1 MRKWRIKSRKILATL
16 LAAVMLLVMI
26 PTTLVDTA
34 AADMTYVEQDG
45 WFYFWDEQGLK
56 DILTANADSEWIPMR
71 FAASQSELDDSTG
84 TMTLNSSVTIPA
96 KAYVHMRDGQLK
108 VTALRKL
115 TVQGTLVTRVDRAVT
130 GSVSVEGDGVYCK
143 YSDVTDGVSLV
154 SELKKLGNMAA
165 AGDVAKNLE
174 VSVMADV
181 TVNGDLTVP
190 AGVYMYLD
198 EGKTLQVSGALTVEK
213 DAAVGDYGVLKAVS
227 VNIEQGGSMSYGEGA
242 ELDYGS
248 QLTVNGEFY
257 GFGTVRGT
265 GSQPSI
271 VIGGTAEIDNYG
283 AGSISADVWSVNA
296 AATINNYGVLVVPLA
311 QRASLVSGT
320 NISYNAKDGD
330 NGTGSVQ
337 CTVRLTDTEAGKA
350 GVLQNAI
357 NTFDTITDKKDYE
370 LFAVSVS
377 NAAKGQP
384 MQLTLNE
391 DLTVDGAVDC
401 LFLTQ
406 NDWPEDETGFAPH
419 VTIGEGAALTVAAG
433 RTLSANVP
441 VTVNGTLDI
450 RSEGSFTFGTPGIVV
465 LQDGMTVN
473 GTVLTAGLL
482 EVSGDVIVA
491 EGGVLHQTMGGVRIE
506 GSLTVNG
513 TMTVDMVDFQIKGS
527 YTKGAN
533 ATVTIGE
540 NANFSYQAKTTFNK
554 DAILAA
560 FAQEDVSTVTVEVNE
575 DVTLTE
581 NLTIPK
587 GKTLVIDGYGTL
599 TIAPGVT
606 LALEEYI
613 RGENEAPPTGTM
625 GGRIECSAPLV
636 IKGMLDVR
644 AEACLNPETVTVENG
659 GKLIVQANGEYNS
672 WYGSF
677 TVKAGGHV
685 TNNGWI
691 SFGEDSVIAV
701 EGDWAAAW
709 TQGEGAEANKNVA
722 ARLEQGDNADQKIQ
736 KALADIN
743 ASTLP
748 DFFSYTVPVYR
759 EDSGERIELTQDLTI
774 PAGVEL
780 AFSSEGA
787 TTYIA
792 EGAALTVQGILYS
805 NDPFTV
811 DGKLTVSANGWATVW
826 NDLLVGGTLTIDE
839 DGRMYCQY
847 LTDENEQGKAGTI
860 VNNGSLAA
868 EQFDLKHNEVDI
880 GGGGDDGSKVVRSLE
895 ALKSALAEGGQI
907 NYRGTELTIS
917 EDLTIPENVNL
928 TINVTTFTVN
938 EGVTLT
944 NKGNVWLY
952 GDAYLYG
959 KLDVSNEG
967 GYFGGYGLVKAGGE
981 DNLVGDEYGNRQFN
995 WTARISKEGASET
1008 LTQEELTAAGASVL
1022 ADGIEIDLGSQT
1034 TLTLAGGLEIRD
1046 KNVSIGGANAAKVV
1060 VNGTLSVWN
1069 YLNLDAPMTVNGTV
1083 NVYDSVYASRDIT
1096 VSTGGKLHV
1105 RNYYNESEHRQWTGS
1120 VQFGNNAWIALPEG
1134 AAWDDYVTVDDGC
1147 RLGVNRTV
1155 NADNLE
1161 SFLQSCNDGRDYIV
1175 TLHMNRHEGESV
1187 PLYIATGTTL
1197 TIPENVELTIYD
1209 LTGNGYD
1216 TIIIGAADDSGNK
1229 GEIIVNGSLRI
1240 SMPAQ
1245 VDGTLAIN
1253 GEMRAVS
1260 GDTTTVNGAM
1270 TVNEGGT
1277 VQFSRLAGT
1286 GTITNN
1292 GTLTA
1297 NEKAVGTV
1305 IGGSGNTTIDNTRLE
1320 ASNMA
1325 ELKAALSSLSGST
1338 ERQTIFL
1345 CRSAMDDAAPGFVI
1359 DEDIT
1364 VPSSVELRMDEMR
1377 SSNFRGLTV
1386 AENAKLTVAGAVYS
1400 WAEDGVT
1407 VNGTLETLYGGQ
1419 DENGNW
1425 IPDGRIA
1432 AYSVTVASTGNLV
1445 NGGST
1450 NVYDRDEQTGGT
1462 LAVEGKMENSG
1473 NLNCRDLQY
1482 SGTTLT
1488 NKGDIRVRQQLKIAE
1503 GSVIENTGWITYGD
1517 CDALDKINN
1526 SENATIRWEKTVNTV
1541 EELRTLLTR
1550 TENGTAT
1557 LELREDCTLNED
1569 LVIPGH
1575 IQLQISGENGTPH
1588 TLTVPENVTLFVGGQ
1603 LTAQNS
1609 ATIVVNGTLVTSGF
1623 AQVYGALTINESGVW
1638 EQKDN
1643 ADVSDDRASVTI
1655 DGLLEQSESRVQ
1667 LSSWRNGKII
1677 FGANARWNEVGTISS
1692 YKSSTAITGFD
1703 TGKYKLSTDDG
1714 INYYLKRLS
1723 SGGGSGGGET
1733 STVGDVNGDGV
1744 VDQAD
1749 LVALARFMAGI
1760 DDLEDTTRADING
1773 DGIYSAADLT
1783 ALARMLEA
1791 QQDTQTADA
1800 DENGAPV
1807 DTGAELNADAQD
1819 TVQTEDG
1826 GAPVEPA
1833 PAVDD
1838 VPETV
1843 EESVTGEVPQTEA
1856 GEQAA

>member
-96 KAYVHMRDGQLK
+96 EAYVHMRDGQLK
-108 VTALRKL
+108 VAALRKL

-154 SELKKLGNMAA
+154 SELKKLGDMAA
-165 AGDVAKNLE
+165 AGDVAKDLE

-190 AGVYMYLD
+190 AGVCMYLD
-198 EGKTLQVSGALTVEK
+198 EGKTLQVSGALTVKK
-213 DAAVGDYGVLKAVS
+213 DAVVGNYGVLKAAS

-248 QLTVNGEFY
+248 QLTVNGGFY

-271 VIGGTAEIDNYG
+271 VIGGTAEISNYG
-283 AGSISADVWSVNA
+283 AGSIFADVWSVNA
-296 AATINNYGVLVVPLA
+296 TATINNYGVLVVPLA

-330 NGTGSVQ
+330 NGTGAVQ
-337 CTVRLTDTEAGKA
+337 YAVRLTDTEAGKA

-357 NTFDTITDKKDYE
+357 NTFDTITGKKDYE

-377 NAAKGQP
+377 NAVKGQP

-391 DLTVDGAVDC
+391 NVTVDGAVDC

-433 RTLSANVP
+433 RTLSVNVP

-450 RSEGSFTFGTPGIVV
+450 RNEGGFTFGTPGIVV
-465 LQDGMTVN
+465 LQDGMTLN

-482 EVSGDVIVA
+482 EVYGDVAVA
-491 EGGVLHQTMGGVRIE
+491 EGGVLHQTMGSVRIE

-513 TMTVDMVDFQIKGS
+513 TMIVDMVDFQIKGS

-540 NANFSYQAKTTFNK
+540 NANFNYQAKTTFNRA
-554 DAILAA
+554 AILAA
-560 FAQEDVSTVTVEVNE
+560 FAQENVSTVTVDLDRDEV
-575 DVTLTE
+575 LTE
-581 NLTIPK
+581 TLTIPK
-587 GKTLVIDGYGTL
+587 EKTLVIGGYGTL
-599 TIAPGVT
+599 TIAPGAT
-606 LALEEYI
+606 LALEGYI
-613 RGENEAPPTGTM
+613 RGENESPWTGAP
-625 GGRIECSAPLV
+625 GGKLECGAPLV
-636 IKGMLDVR
+636 IRGTLDVGK
-644 AEACLNPETVTVENG
+644 ETYLNLQSTVTVENG
-659 GKLIVQANGEYNS
+659 GKLIVQENGEYYS
-672 WYGSF
+672 WNGSF

-685 TNNGWI
+685 TNNGWM
-691 SFGEDSVIAV
+691 SFGEDSVITV
-701 EGDWAAAW
+701 EDGWAAAW

-722 ARLEQGDNADQKIQ
+722 VRLEQGDNADQKIQ

-748 DFFSYTVPVYR
+748 DFFSYTLSVYR
-759 EDSGERIELTQDLTI
+759 QDDGERIELTRDVTI
-774 PAGVEL
+774 PTGVML
-780 AFSSEGA
+780 AFYNEGV
-787 TTYIA
+787 TTCIA
-792 EGAALTVQGILYS
+792 EGAALTIQGILYS
-805 NDPFTV
+805 EAPITV
-811 DGKLTVSANGWATVW
+811 DGKLTVSANGYANVQK
-826 NDLLVGGTLTIDE
+826 NLLVGGTLTIDE
-839 DGRMYCQY
+839 GGRMYCQY

-868 EQFDLKHNEVDI
+868 EQTELKHNEVDI
-880 GGGGDDGSKVVRSLE
+880 GDDSGNRVVGTFE
-895 ALKSALAEGGQI
+895 ALKSALTKGGQI
-907 NYRGTELTIS
+907 NYRGSELTIS
-917 EDLTIPENVNL
+917 EDLTIPENVDL
-928 TINVTTFTVN
+928 TINVTTFTVS

-944 NKGNVWLY
+944 NRGNVTVF
-952 GDAYLYG
+952 GDMYLYG
-959 KLDVSNEG
+959 KLDVSGETG
-967 GYFGGYGLVKAGGE
+967 GFRGYGMIME
-981 DNLVGDEYGNRQFN
+981 GDESSIIGEYGGRRFR
-995 WTARISKEGASET
+995 WTMRVTKSGET
-1008 LTQEELTAAGASVL
+1008 EILTAEELTAMFDAPLVSA
-1022 ADGIEIDLGSQT
+1022 IELRLGRQT
-1034 TLTLAGGLEIRD
+1034 TLTLNGDIAINDKQLNISGGQYS
-1046 KNVSIGGANAAKVV
+1046 NVVI
-1060 VNGTLSVWN
+1060 NGKLSVWR
-1069 YLNLDAPMTVNGTV
+1069 YMYISTTMTVNGTV
-1083 NVYDSVYASRDIT
+1083 EVYANLVMRGNMTINN
-1096 VSTGGKLHV
+1096 GGNLHV
-1105 RNYYNESEHRQWTGS
+1105 RNYLDKDTYRQWIGS
-1120 VQFGNNAWIALPEG
+1120 VEFAEGFRINLPEG
-1134 AAWDDYVTVDDGC
+1134 ATMGDYVTVDQGCTVGVRKYVAASELEGTLRNCADGQYYIIQ
-1147 RLGVNRTV
+1147 VSN
-1155 NADNLE
+1155 D
-1161 SFLQSCNDGRDYIV
+1161 QSQSEKWP
-1175 TLHMNRHEGESV
+1175 LH
-1187 PLYIATGTTL
+1187 IAAGTTV
-1197 TIPENVELTIYD
+1197 TIPENVTVQIPDYNIGGFSEFV
-1209 LTGNGYD
+1209 
-1216 TIIIGAADDSGNK
+1216 IGAADENGTK
-1229 GEIIVNGSLRI
+1229 GELVVNGRLEVDVPARVEGTLTVNGSARF
-1240 SMPAQ
+1240 
-1245 VDGTLAIN
+1245 GN
-1253 GEMRAVS
+1253 GYEVRA
-1260 GDTTTVNGAM
+1260 NGAM
-1270 TVNEGGT
+1270 LVNAGGEMVIT
-1277 VQFSRLAGT
+1277 GKLTGT

-1297 NEKAVGTV
+1297 NEKAMGTV
-1305 IGGSGNTTIDNTRLE
+1305 IGGSGKTMIGNTRLE

-1325 ELKAALSSLSGST
+1325 ELKTALSGLSGST
-1338 ERQTIFL
+1338 ERLIIYL
-1345 CRSAMDDAAPGFVI
+1345 CRSAMDDADPYFVI

-1364 VPSSVELRMDEMR
+1364 VPSGVQLRMDEMR
-1377 SSNFRGLTV
+1377 SSSFRGLTV
-1386 AENAKLTVAGAVYS
+1386 AENAKLTIAGDVYS

-1425 IPDGRIA
+1425 IPNGQIV
-1432 AYSVTVASTGNLV
+1432 AYSVTVASTGHLV
-1445 NGGST
+1445 NGGNT
-1450 NVYDRDEQTGGT
+1450 NVNDRDEQTGGT
-1462 LAVEGKMENSG
+1462 LVVEGVLENSDTV
-1473 NLNCRDLQY
+1473 NCRDLQY
-1482 SGTTLT
+1482 SGTALT

-1503 GSVIENTGWITYGD
+1503 GSAIENAGWITYGD

-1526 SENATIRWEKTVNTV
+1526 SGKATIHWEKTVNTV
-1541 EELRTLLTR
+1541 EELRALLTR

-1557 LELREDCTLNED
+1557 LKLREDCTLNE
-1569 LVIPGH
+1569 
-1575 IQLQISGENGTPH
+1575 E
-1588 TLTVPENVTLFVGGQ
+1588 LTVPENIELVFAADHGQTPTLTVSEGVTLSANGQ
-1603 LTAQNS
+1603 LNIQDS
-1609 ATIVVNGTLVTSGF
+1609 ATLVVNGTLATCNNV
-1623 AQVYGALTINESGVW
+1623 QVNGALLISESGVW
-1638 EQKDN
+1638 QQEN
-1643 ADVSDDRASVTI
+1643 WASVSNDGASITI
-1655 DGLLEQSESRVQ
+1655 NGALEQSESGVE
-1667 LSSWRNGKII
+1667 LTSWRNGKII
-1677 FGANARWNEVGTISS
+1677 FGTNAHWNEVGTISS
-1692 YKSSTAITGFD
+1692 HESSTAITGFD

-1723 SGGGSGGGET
+1723 SGGSSSGGET
-1733 STVGDVNGDGV
+1733 STIGDVNGDGV

-1773 DGIYSAADLT
+1773 DGILSAADLT

-1819 TVQTEDG
+1819 TIQTEDG

>member
-56 DILTANADSEWIPMR
+56 DILTANADSDWIPMR
-71 FAASQSELDDSTG
+71 FAASQSDLDNSTG

-96 KAYVHMRDGQLK
+96 SAYVHMRDGQLK
-108 VTALRKL
+108 VAALRKL

-130 GSVSVEGDGVYCK
+130 GSVSVEGNGVYCK
-143 YSDVTDGVSLV
+143 YSDVTDGASLV
-154 SELKKLGNMAA
+154 SELKKLGDMAA
-165 AGDVAKNLE
+165 AGDVAKDLE

-198 EGKTLQVSGALTVEK
+198 EGKTLQVSGALTVKK
-213 DAAVGDYGVLKAVS
+213 DAVVGNSGVLKAAS

-265 GSQPSI
+265 GSRPSI
-271 VIGGTAEIDNYG
+271 VIGGTAEITNYG

-311 QRASLVSGT
+311 QRANLVSGT
-320 NISYNAKDGD
+320 NISYGAKDED
-330 NGTGSVQ
+330 NGGTGSVQ
-337 CTVRLTDTEAGKA
+337 YAVRLTDTEAGKA

-377 NAAKGQP
+377 NAVKGQP

-391 DLTVDGAVDC
+391 SVTVDGAVDC

-433 RTLSANVP
+433 RTLSVNVP

-450 RSEGSFTFGTPGIVV
+450 RREGNFTFGTPGIVV

-482 EVSGDVIVA
+482 EVYGDVVVA
-491 EGGVLHQTMGGVRIE
+491 EGGVLHQTMGSVRIE

-513 TMTVDMVDFQIKGS
+513 TMIVDMVDFQIKGS

-540 NANFSYQAKTTFNK
+540 NANFSYQAKTEFNRA
-554 DAILAA
+554 AILAA
-560 FAQEDVSTVTVEVNE
+560 FAQENVSTVTVDMTE

-581 NLTIPK
+581 DLTIPK
-587 GKTLVIDGYGTL
+587 EKTLVINGYGTL
-599 TIAPGVT
+599 TIAPGAT
-606 LALEEYI
+606 LALEGTVEADWEKDIDGGQLKCGAPMVI
-613 RGENEAPPTGTM
+613 RGTFSVGNGAYANPYEAV
-625 GGRIECSAPLV
+625 S
-636 IKGMLDVR
+636 
-644 AEACLNPETVTVENG
+644 VEND
-659 GKLIVQANGEYNS
+659 GKLIMA
-672 WYGSF
+672 GSAYF
-677 TVKAGGHV
+677 GGRSFVVKAGGHV
-685 TNNGWI
+685 SNDGRI
-691 SFGEDSVIAV
+691 SFGVDSVITV
-701 EGDWAAAW
+701 EDEWAAVW
-709 TQGEGAEANKNVA
+709 TQGEGAETNIDVA
-722 ARLEQGDNADQKIQ
+722 AALEQGDNADQKIQ

-748 DFFSYTVPVYR
+748 DFFSYTLSVYR
-759 EDSGERIELTQDLTI
+759 QDDGDRIELAQDLTI

-780 AFSSEGA
+780 AFYNEGV

-792 EGAALTVQGILYS
+792 EGAALTVQGGLYS
-805 NDPFTV
+805 NAPFNV
-811 DGKLTVSANGWATVW
+811 DGKLTVSASGYANVH
-826 NDLLVGGTLTIDE
+826 NNLLVGGTLTIDE
-839 DGRMYCQY
+839 GGRMYCRY
-847 LTDENEQGKAGTI
+847 LTDENEQGTAGKI
-860 VNNGSLAA
+860 INNGSLSA
-868 EQFDLKHNEVDI
+868 EQLDLKHNEVDI
-880 GGGGDDGSKVVRSLE
+880 GGGDDGSKVVRSLE

-907 NYRGTELTIS
+907 NYRGSELTIS
-917 EDLTIPENVNL
+917 EDLTIPENVDL

-944 NKGNVWLY
+944 NEGKVTLY

-959 KLDVSNEG
+959 KLDVSSGN
-967 GYFGGYGLVKAGGE
+967 GYFGGNGVVKAGGE

-995 WTARISKEGASET
+995 WTSRISKEGTSET
-1008 LTQEELTAAGASVL
+1008 LTQEELTAAGASTL
-1022 ADGIEIDLGSQT
+1022 ANRIEIDLGSQT
-1034 TLTLAGGLEIRD
+1034 TLTLADGLEIRD
-1046 KNVSIGGANAAKVV
+1046 KNVYIGGANAAKVV
-1060 VNGTLSVWN
+1060 VNGTLSVRN

-1083 NVYDSVYASRDIT
+1083 DIYGSVYASRDIT

-1105 RNYYNESEHRQWTGS
+1105 HNYYDESEHRQRTGS
-1120 VQFGNNAWIALPEG
+1120 VEFENNAWIALPEG

-1175 TLHMNRHEGESV
+1175 TLHMNRHEGESM

-1216 TIIIGAADDSGNK
+1216 TIIIGAADESGNK
-1229 GEIIVNGSLRI
+1229 GEVIVDGSLKI
-1240 SMPAQ
+1240 YMPTQ
-1245 VDGTLAIN
+1245 VDGTLTIN
-1253 GEMRAVS
+1253 GEMRAFS
-1260 GDTTTVNGAM
+1260 GDTTTVNGTM
-1270 TVNEGGT
+1270 TVNEGGAA
-1277 VQFSRLAGT
+1277 QFSKLTGT
-1286 GTITNN
+1286 GTITND
-1292 GTLTA
+1292 GKLTA
-1297 NEKAVGTV
+1297 ESKSQGTV
-1305 IGGSGNTTIDNTRLE
+1305 IGGSGKTTIDNTRLE

-1338 ERQTIFL
+1338 ERQTIYL

-1364 VPSSVELRMDEMR
+1364 VPSGVELHMDEMQ

-1386 AENAKLTVAGAVYS
+1386 AENVKLTVAGAVYT

-1407 VNGTLETLYGGQ
+1407 VNGTLETLNGGQ

-1425 IPDGRIA
+1425 IPNGRLA
-1432 AYSVTVASTGNLV
+1432 AYSVTVTSTGRLV
-1445 NGGST
+1445 NGGGLDV
-1450 NVYDRDEQTGGT
+1450 NDRDEQTGGM
-1462 LAVEGKMENSG
+1462 LAVEGVLENS
-1473 NLNCRDLQY
+1473 NTVNCRDLRY
-1482 SGTTLT
+1482 SGTALT
-1488 NKGDIRVRQQLKIAE
+1488 NKGNIYVRQQLKIAE
-1503 GSVIENTGWITYGD
+1503 GCVIENAGQVTYGD

-1526 SENATIRWEKTVNTV
+1526 SKNATIHWEKTVNTV

-1550 TENGTAT
+1550 TGNGTAT
-1557 LELREDCTLNED
+1557 LDLREDCALNED
-1569 LVIPGH
+1569 LAVPGN
-1575 IQLQISGENGTPH
+1575 IELILAAEYERTS
-1588 TLTVPENVTLFVGGQ
+1588 TLTVPEGVTLSANGQ
-1603 LTAQNS
+1603 LNIKDS
-1609 ATIVVNGTLVTSGF
+1609 ATLAVNGTLATSNDV
-1623 AQVYGALTINESGVW
+1623 QVNGALLISESGVW
-1638 EQKDN
+1638 KQKN
-1643 ADVSDDRASVTI
+1643 SASVNNDSASITI
-1655 DGLLEQSESRVQ
+1655 NGALEQSESWVE
-1667 LSSWRNGKII
+1667 LTSWWNGKII
-1677 FGANARWNEVGTISS
+1677 FGANARWNEVGAICSRE
-1692 YKSSTAITGFD
+1692 SSTAIIGFD
-1703 TGKYKLSTDDG
+1703 TGKYELRSDG
-1714 INYYLKRLS
+1714 EYYYLKRV
-1723 SGGGSGGGET
+1723 SGGGSSSGGET
-1733 STVGDVNGDGV
+1733 STIGDVNGDGV

-1791 QQDTQTADA
+1791 QQGTQTADA

-1826 GAPVEPA
+1826 GAPVEPV

>member
-56 DILTANADSEWIPMR
+56 DILTANADSEWISMR

-154 SELKKLGNMAA
+154 SELKKLGDMAA
-165 AGDVAKNLE
+165 AGDVAKDLE
-174 VSVMADV
+174 VNVMADV

-198 EGKTLQVSGALTVEK
+198 EGKTLQVSGALTVKK
-213 DAAVGDYGVLKAVS
+213 DAAVGDYGVLKAAS

-271 VIGGTAEIDNYG
+271 VIGGTAEITNYG

-311 QRASLVSGT
+311 QRANLISGT
-320 NISYNAKDGD
+320 NISYGAKDED
-330 NGTGSVQ
+330 NGGTGSVQ
-337 CTVRLTDTEAGKA
+337 YAVRLTDTEAGKA

-391 DLTVDGAVDC
+391 NVTLDGAADC

-406 NDWPEDETGFAPH
+406 NDWPEDETGFVPH
-419 VTIGEGAALTVAAG
+419 VTIGEGKTLTVAAG
-433 RTLSANVP
+433 RTLSVNVP

-450 RSEGSFTFGTPGIVV
+450 RNEGGFTFGTPGIVV
-465 LQDGMTVN
+465 LQDGMTLN

-482 EVSGDVIVA
+482 EVYGDVAVA
-491 EGGVLHQTMGGVRIE
+491 EGGVLHQTMGSVRIE

-513 TMTVDMVDFQIKGS
+513 TMIVDMVDFQIKGS

-540 NANFSYQAKTTFNK
+540 NANFNYQVKTEFNR

-560 FAQEDVSTVTVEVNE
+560 FAQENVSTVTVEVNE

-599 TIAPGVT
+599 TIAPGAT
-606 LALEEYI
+606 LVLEETVEADWEKDIDGGQLKCGAPMVI
-613 RGENEAPPTGTM
+613 RGTFSVGNGAYANPDG
-625 GGRIECSAPLV
+625 
-636 IKGMLDVR
+636 DVS
-644 AEACLNPETVTVENG
+644 VEND
-659 GKLIVQANGEYNS
+659 GKLIMA
-672 WYGSF
+672 GSAYF
-677 TVKAGGHV
+677 GGRSFVVKAGGHV
-685 TNNGWI
+685 TNDGRI
-691 SFGEDSVIAV
+691 SFGVDSVIRV
-701 EGDWAAAW
+701 EDEWAAVW
-709 TQGEGAEANKNVA
+709 TQGEGAETNIDVA
-722 ARLEQGDNADQKIQ
+722 AALEQGDNADQKIQ

-748 DFFSYTVPVYR
+748 DFFSYTLSVYR
-759 EDSGERIELTQDLTI
+759 QDDGDRIELAQDVTI

-780 AFSSEGA
+780 AFYNEDA

-792 EGAALTVQGILYS
+792 EGAALTVQGGLYS
-805 NDPFTV
+805 NAPFNV
-811 DGKLTVSANGWATVW
+811 DGKLTVSASGYANVH
-826 NDLLVGGTLTIDE
+826 NNLLVGGTLTIDE
-839 DGRMYCQY
+839 GGRMYCRY
-847 LTDENEQGKAGTI
+847 LTDENEQGMAGKI
-860 VNNGSLAA
+860 INNGSLSA
-868 EQFDLKHNEVDI
+868 EQLDLKHNEVDI
-880 GGGGDDGSKVVRSLE
+880 GGGDDGSKVVRSLE

-928 TINVTTFTVN
+928 TIDVTTFTVN

-959 KLDVSNEG
+959 KLDVSNES
-967 GYFGGYGLVKAGGE
+967 GYIRGYGLVKAGGE

-995 WTARISKEGASET
+995 WTARISKEGTSET
-1008 LTQEELTAAGASVL
+1008 LTQEELTAAGASTL
-1022 ADGIEIDLGSQT
+1022 ANRIEIDLGSQT
-1034 TLTLAGGLEIRD
+1034 TLTLADGLEIRD
-1046 KNVSIGGANAAKVV
+1046 KNVYIWGANAAKVV

-1105 RNYYNESEHRQWTGS
+1105 HNYYNESEHRQWTGS
-1120 VQFGNNAWIALPEG
+1120 VEFESNAWIALPEG
-1134 AAWDDYVTVDDGC
+1134 AAMGDYVIVDEGC
-1147 RLGVNRTV
+1147 TLVV
-1155 NADNLE
+1155 QKYIAASELE
-1161 SFLQSCNDGRDYIV
+1161 ETLRNCADGRCYTIQVD
-1175 TLHMNRHEGESV
+1175 NNQSQSEKR
-1187 PLYIATGTTL
+1187 PLYIAAGTTV
-1197 TIPENVELTIYD
+1197 TIPENVTVLIPDYNIGGFSELV
-1209 LTGNGYD
+1209 
-1216 TIIIGAADDSGNK
+1216 IGAADENGTK
-1229 GEIIVNGSLRI
+1229 GELVVNGRLEVDVPARVEGTLTVNGSARF
-1240 SMPAQ
+1240 
-1245 VDGTLAIN
+1245 GN
-1253 GEMRAVS
+1253 GYEVRA
-1260 GDTTTVNGAM
+1260 NGAM
-1270 TVNEGGT
+1270 LVNAGGEMEIT
-1277 VQFSRLAGT
+1277 GELTGT

-1305 IGGSGNTTIDNTRLE
+1305 IGGSGKTTIYNTRLE

-1325 ELKAALSSLSGST
+1325 ELKTALSGLSGSA

-1345 CRSAMDDAAPGFVI
+1345 CRSAMDDAAPYFVI
-1359 DEDIT
+1359 DGDIT
-1364 VPSSVELRMDEMR
+1364 VPSGVELRMDEMR

-1386 AENAKLTVAGAVYS
+1386 AQDAKLTVAGAVYS

-1425 IPDGRIA
+1425 IPNGLIG
-1432 AYSVTVASTGNLV
+1432 AYSVTVASTGHLV
-1445 NGGST
+1445 NGGNT
-1450 NVYDRDEQTGGT
+1450 VVNDRRDQGGGT
-1462 LAVEGKMENSG
+1462 LVVEGAMENSG
-1473 NLNCRDLQY
+1473 YINCCDLQY
-1482 SGTTLT
+1482 SGTALT
-1488 NKGDIRVRQQLKIAE
+1488 NKGTIHVRQQLKIAE

-1526 SENATIRWEKTVNTV
+1526 SGKATIHWEKTVNTV
-1541 EELRTLLTR
+1541 EELRALLTR
-1550 TENGTAT
+1550 TGNGTAT
-1557 LELREDCTLNED
+1557 LKLREDCALNED
-1569 LVIPGH
+1569 LAIP
-1575 IQLQISGENGTPH
+1575 ENIELVFATDHGQTP
-1588 TLTVPENVTLFVGGQ
+1588 TLTVSEGVTLSANGQ
-1603 LTAQNS
+1603 LNIQKS
-1609 ATIVVNGTLVTSGF
+1609 ATLAVNGTLATCNNV
-1623 AQVYGALTINESGVW
+1623 QVNGALLISESGVW
-1638 EQKDN
+1638 QQKN
-1643 ADVSDDRASVTI
+1643 SASVSNDGASITI
-1655 DGLLEQSESRVQ
+1655 NGRLEQSESWVELTSR
-1667 LSSWRNGKII
+1667 WNGKII
-1677 FGANARWNEVGTISS
+1677 FGANAHWNEVGTISS
-1692 YKSSTAITGFD
+1692 RESSTAITGFD
-1703 TGKYKLSTDDG
+1703 TGKYKLSTNDG
-1714 INYYLKRLS
+1714 INYYLERLS
-1723 SGGGSGGGET
+1723 SGGSSGGGET
-1733 STVGDVNGDGV
+1733 SVTGDVNGDGV

-1791 QQDTQTADA
+1791 QQGTQTADA

-1843 EESVTGEVPQTEA
+1843 EEPVTDEEPQTEA
-1856 GEQAA
+1856 GEQVA

>member
-34 AADMTYVEQDG
+34 LAANYVTDKDG
-45 WFYFWDEQGLK
+45 NTYFWSEQGLRELIAAAPDGYVCFAK
-56 DILTANADSEWIPMR
+56 SAAQLEDSNATLTIASDLTIPKGFGVYMGEGRLEVSSGKTLTVEGQLEAGYDKVSGSIVATEGATYYLFSEASTGAQLASDLPKLGAAAAVDKSGAKYSAYIIGDVTVSGDLTA
-71 FAASQSELDDSTG
+71 
-84 TMTLNSSVTIPA
+84 PA
-96 KAYVHMRDGQLK
+96 KVELFLGRERALT
-108 VTALRKL
+108 VTGKL
-115 TVQGTLVTRVDRAVT
+115 TVESGAYVYATEALTVGSMEVKADSAVDAYGGIRYGSTLTVSGSVQLWDKSFGTGTTSTITIGAGGKLMNGYEAITIADRWYIGDNATVDNSGSLVVPVEHRGDLAGKKNVPGAICSVKMLTDTEASRPGALQSAMAAFDGVSGKAENEYFNVVVRNAQLRQPLQFTLPEDLTVGGTVDGISFLQLAPPANTERFFPSVTLPAGKTLTVARGKQLSSTVPFVVNGTLVLPEG
-130 GSVSVEGDGVYCK
+130 GSMVNGAYPTATFNGGLQVNGTVNSFGW
-143 YSDVTDGVSLV
+143 
-154 SELKKLGNMAA
+154 
-165 AGDVAKNLE
+165 
-174 VSVMADV
+174 V
-181 TVNGDLTVP
+181 TVNGD
-190 AGVYMYLD
+190 M
-198 EGKTLQVSGALTVEK
+198 
-213 DAAVGDYGVLKAVS
+213 
-227 VNIEQGGSMSYGEGA
+227 
-242 ELDYGS
+242 
-248 QLTVNGEFY
+248 
-257 GFGTVRGT
+257 
-265 GSQPSI
+265 
-271 VIGGTAEIDNYG
+271 
-283 AGSISADVWSVNA
+283 
-296 AATINNYGVLVVPLA
+296 
-311 QRASLVSGT
+311 
-320 NISYNAKDGD
+320 
-330 NGTGSVQ
+330 
-337 CTVRLTDTEAGKA
+337 
-350 GVLQNAI
+350 
-357 NTFDTITDKKDYE
+357 
-370 LFAVSVS
+370 
-377 NAAKGQP
+377 
-384 MQLTLNE
+384 
-391 DLTVDGAVDC
+391 
-401 LFLTQ
+401 
-406 NDWPEDETGFAPH
+406 
-419 VTIGEGAALTVAAG
+419 TVAAG
-433 RTLSANVP
+433 GTFRQQYGSLTVTGTL
-441 VTVNGTLDI
+441 TVNGTLDLA
-450 RSEGSFTFGTPGIVV
+450 ETNFTVKGTYV
-465 LQDGMTVN
+465 
-473 GTVLTAGLL
+473 
-482 EVSGDVIVA
+482 
-491 EGGVLHQTMGGVRIE
+491 
-506 GSLTVNG
+506 
-513 TMTVDMVDFQIKGS
+513 KGE
-527 YTKGAN
+527 N
-533 ATVTIGE
+533 ATVNMDE
-540 NANFSYQAKTTFNK
+540 KVSFDYQVKTEFNR

-560 FAQEDVSTVTVEVNE
+560 FAQENVSTVTVEVNE

-587 GKTLVIDGYGTL
+587 GKTLVIDGYETL

-625 GGRIECSAPLV
+625 GGRIECSSPLV
-636 IKGMLDVR
+636 IKGTLDVR
-644 AEACLNPETVTVENG
+644 AEACLNPGTVTVENG

-685 TNNGWI
+685 TNNGWM
-691 SFGEDSVIAV
+691 SFSEDSVITVEDEWAV
-701 EGDWAAAW
+701 AW

-722 ARLEQGDNADQKIQ
+722 VRLEQGDNADQKIQ

-748 DFFSYTVPVYR
+748 DFFSYTVPIYR
-759 EDSGERIELTQDLTI
+759 EDSGERIKLTQDLTI

-792 EGAALTVQGILYS
+792 EGAALTVQGGLYS
-805 NDPFTV
+805 NAPFNV

-826 NDLLVGGTLTIDE
+826 NNLLVGGTLTIDE
-839 DGRMYCQY
+839 GGRVYCQY

-860 VNNGSLAA
+860 VNNGSLTA

-880 GGGGDDGSKVVRSLE
+880 GDDSGNRVVGTFE
-895 ALKSALAEGGQI
+895 ALKSALTKGGQI
-907 NYRGTELTIS
+907 NYRGSELTIS
-917 EDLTIPENVNL
+917 EDLTIPENVDL
-928 TINVTTFTVN
+928 TINVTTFTVS

-944 NKGNVWLY
+944 NRGNVTVF
-952 GDAYLYG
+952 GDMYLYG
-959 KLDVSNEG
+959 KLDVSGETG
-967 GYFGGYGLVKAGGE
+967 GFRGYGMIME
-981 DNLVGDEYGNRQFN
+981 GDESSIIGEYGGRRFR
-995 WTARISKEGASET
+995 WTMRVTKSGET
-1008 LTQEELTAAGASVL
+1008 EILTAEELTAMFDAPLVSA
-1022 ADGIEIDLGSQT
+1022 IELRLGRQT
-1034 TLTLAGGLEIRD
+1034 TLTLNGDIAINDKQLNISGGQYS
-1046 KNVSIGGANAAKVV
+1046 NVVI
-1060 VNGTLSVWN
+1060 NGKLSVWR
-1069 YLNLDAPMTVNGTV
+1069 YMYISTTMTVNGTV
-1083 NVYDSVYASRDIT
+1083 EVYANLVMRGNMTINN
-1096 VSTGGKLHV
+1096 GGNLHV
-1105 RNYYNESEHRQWTGS
+1105 RNYLDKDTYRQWIGS
-1120 VQFGNNAWIALPEG
+1120 VEFAEGFRINLPEG
-1134 AAWDDYVTVDDGC
+1134 ATMGDYVTVDQGCTVGVRKYVAASELEGTLRNCADGQYYIIQ
-1147 RLGVNRTV
+1147 VSN
-1155 NADNLE
+1155 D
-1161 SFLQSCNDGRDYIV
+1161 QSQSEKWP
-1175 TLHMNRHEGESV
+1175 LH
-1187 PLYIATGTTL
+1187 IAAGTTV
-1197 TIPENVELTIYD
+1197 TIPENVTVQIPDYNIGGFSEFA
-1209 LTGNGYD
+1209 
-1216 TIIIGAADDSGNK
+1216 IGAADENGTK
-1229 GEIIVNGSLRI
+1229 GELVVNGRLEVDVPARVEGTLTVNGSARF
-1240 SMPAQ
+1240 
-1245 VDGTLAIN
+1245 GN
-1253 GEMRAVS
+1253 GYEVR
-1260 GDTTTVNGAM
+1260 TNGAM
-1270 TVNEGGT
+1270 LVNAGGEMEIT
-1277 VQFSRLAGT
+1277 GKLTGT

-1305 IGGSGNTTIDNTRLE
+1305 IGGSGKTTIYNTRLE

-1325 ELKAALSSLSGST
+1325 ELKAALSSLSGSA
-1338 ERQTIFL
+1338 ERQTIYL
-1345 CRSAMDDAAPGFVI
+1345 CRSAMDDANPYFVI
-1359 DEDIT
+1359 DGDIT
-1364 VPSSVELRMDEMR
+1364 VPSGVELRMDEMR

-1692 YKSSTAITGFD
+1692 YKSSTTITGFD
-1703 TGKYKLSTDDG
+1703 PGRYKLSTSDG
-1714 INYYLKRLS
+1714 INYYLERVS
-1723 SGGGSGGGET
+1723 SGGGSSGGSSGGET
-1733 STVGDVNGDGV
+1733 SIIGDVNGDGV

-1791 QQDTQTADA
+1791 QQGTQTADA

-1826 GAPVEPA
+1826 GAPAEPV
-1833 PAVDD
+1833 PAADD

>member
-1 MRKWRIKSRKILATL
+1 MKKWRIKSRKILATL

-56 DILTANADSEWIPMR
+56 DILTANADSEWISMR
-71 FAASQSELDDSTG
+71 FAASQSKLDDSTG

-108 VTALRKL
+108 VAALRKL

-143 YSDVTDGVSLV
+143 YSDVTDGASLV
-154 SELKKLGNMAA
+154 SELKKLGDMAA
-165 AGDVAKNLE
+165 AGDVAKDLE
-174 VSVMADV
+174 VNVMADV

-198 EGKTLQVSGALTVEK
+198 EGKTLQVSGALTVKK
-213 DAAVGDYGVLKAVS
+213 DAAVGDYGVLKAAS

-248 QLTVNGEFY
+248 QLTVNGGFY

-271 VIGGTAEIDNYG
+271 VIGGTAEISNYG
-283 AGSISADVWSVNA
+283 AGSIFADVWSVNA
-296 AATINNYGVLVVPLA
+296 TATINNYGVLVVPLA

-337 CTVRLTDTEAGKA
+337 YAVRLTDTEAGKA

-357 NTFDTITDKKDYE
+357 NTFDTITGKKDYE

-377 NAAKGQP
+377 NAVKGQP

-391 DLTVDGAVDC
+391 NVTVDGAVDC

-433 RTLSANVP
+433 RTLSVNVP

-450 RSEGSFTFGTPGIVV
+450 RNEGGFTFGTPGIVV
-465 LQDGMTVN
+465 LQDGMTLN

-482 EVSGDVIVA
+482 EVYGDVAVA
-491 EGGVLHQTMGGVRIE
+491 EGGVLHQTMGSVRIE

-513 TMTVDMVDFQIKGS
+513 TMIVDMVDFQIKGS

-540 NANFSYQAKTTFNK
+540 NANFNYQAKTTFNR

-560 FAQEDVSTVTVEVNE
+560 FAQENVSTVTVEVNE

-581 NLTIPK
+581 DLTIPK
-587 GKTLVIDGYGTL
+587 EKTLVIGGYGTL
-599 TIAPGVT
+599 TIAPGAT
-606 LALEEYI
+606 LALEGTVEADWEQNISGGRLECGAPMVI
-613 RGENEAPPTGTM
+613 RGTFSVGNGAY
-625 GGRIECSAPLV
+625 A
-636 IKGMLDVR
+636 
-644 AEACLNPETVTVENG
+644 NPYGAVSVEND
-659 GKLIVQANGEYNS
+659 GKLIMA
-672 WYGSF
+672 GSAYF
-677 TVKAGGHV
+677 GGRSFVVKAGGHV
-685 TNNGWI
+685 ANNGWM
-691 SFGEDSVIAV
+691 SFTEGATITV
-701 EGDWAAAW
+701 EGDWAAVW
-709 TQGEGAEANKNVA
+709 TQGEGAETNINVA
-722 ARLEQGDNADQKIQ
+722 AALEQGDNADQKIQ
-736 KALADIN
+736 KALTDIN

-748 DFFSYTVPVYR
+748 DFFSYTLSVYR
-759 EDSGERIELTQDLTI
+759 QDDGERIELTQDVTI
-774 PAGVEL
+774 PTGVML
-780 AFSSEGA
+780 AFYNEGVM
-787 TTYIA
+787 TYIA
-792 EGAALTVQGILYS
+792 KGAALTIQGTLYS
-805 NDPFTV
+805 EAPITV

-839 DGRMYCQY
+839 GGRMYCQY

-880 GGGGDDGSKVVRSLE
+880 GGGDDGSKVVRSLE

-944 NKGNVWLY
+944 NKGNVWLH

-959 KLDVSNEG
+959 KLDVSNES
-967 GYFGGYGLVKAGGE
+967 GYFGGYGVVKAGGE

-995 WTARISKEGASET
+995 WTARISKEGTSET
-1008 LTQEELTAAGASVL
+1008 LTQEELTAAGASTL
-1022 ADGIEIDLGSQT
+1022 ANRIEIDLGSRT
-1034 TLTLAGGLEIRD
+1034 TLTLADGLEIRD
-1046 KNVSIGGANAAKVV
+1046 KNVYIWGANAAKVV
-1060 VNGTLSVWN
+1060 VDGTLSVWN

-1105 RNYYNESEHRQWTGS
+1105 HNYYNESEHRQWTGS
-1120 VQFGNNAWIALPEG
+1120 VEFENNAWIALPEG

-1147 RLGVNRTV
+1147 RLGANRTV

-1161 SFLQSCNDGRDYIV
+1161 SFLQSCDDGRNYIV

-1216 TIIIGAADDSGNK
+1216 TIIIGAADESGNK
-1229 GEIIVNGSLRI
+1229 GEVIVNGSLRI

-1245 VDGTLAIN
+1245 VDGTLTIN

-1292 GTLTA
+1292 GTLMA

-1305 IGGSGNTTIDNTRLE
+1305 IGGSGKTMIDNTRLE

-1325 ELKAALSSLSGST
+1325 ELKAALSSLSGSA

-1345 CRSAMDDAAPGFVI
+1345 CRSAMDDADPYFVI

-1364 VPSSVELRMDEMR
+1364 VPSNVQLHMDEMQF
-1377 SSNFRGLTV
+1377 SSFRGLTV
-1386 AENAKLTVAGAVYS
+1386 AENAKLTIAGDVYC

-1407 VNGTLETLYGGQ
+1407 VNGTLKTLHGGQ
-1419 DENGNW
+1419 DEDGNGISN
-1425 IPDGRIA
+1425 GRIA

-1445 NGGST
+1445 NGGNT
-1450 NVYDRDEQTGGT
+1450 DVNDRDEQTGGT
-1462 LAVEGKMENSG
+1462 LAIEGTMENSG
-1473 NLNCRDLQY
+1473 YINCRDLRH
-1482 SGTTLT
+1482 SGTELT
-1488 NKGDIRVRQQLKIAE
+1488 NKGNIYVRQQLKIAE
-1503 GSVIENTGWITYGD
+1503 GSAIENAGWITYGD
-1517 CDALDKINN
+1517 CDALDKISN
-1526 SENATIRWEKTVNTV
+1526 SENATIHWEKTVNTV

-1550 TENGTAT
+1550 TGNGTAT
-1557 LELREDCTLNED
+1557 LALREDCALNED
-1569 LVIPGH
+1569 LAIP
-1575 IQLQISGENGTPH
+1575 ENMELVFAADHGQTSA
-1588 TLTVPENVTLFVGGQ
+1588 LTVSEGVTLSANGQ
-1603 LTAQNS
+1603 LNIQKS
-1609 ATIVVNGTLVTSGF
+1609 ATLAVNGTLATSNDV
-1623 AQVYGALTINESGVW
+1623 QVNGALLISESGVW
-1638 EQKDN
+1638 EQKN
-1643 ADVSDDRASVTI
+1643 SASVSNDGASITI
-1655 DGLLEQSESRVQ
+1655 NGTLEQSESWVE
-1667 LSSWRNGKII
+1667 LTSWRNGKII
-1677 FGANARWNEVGTISS
+1677 FGANAHWNEVGTISS
-1692 YKSSTAITGFD
+1692 RESSTAITGFD
-1703 TGKYKLSTDDG
+1703 TGKYKLSTNDG
-1714 INYYLKRLS
+1714 INYYLERL
-1723 SGGGSGGGET
+1723 SGGGSSSGGET
-1733 STVGDVNGDGV
+1733 STIGDVNGDGV

-1826 GAPVEPA
+1826 GAPAEPV
-1833 PAVDD
+1833 PAAAD

-1843 EESVTGEVPQTEA
+1843 EKSVTGEVPQTEA
-1856 GEQAA
+1856 EEQAA

>member
-34 AADMTYVEQDG
+34 LAANYVTDKDG
-45 WFYFWDEQGLK
+45 NTYFWSEQGLRELIAADPDGYVCFAK
-56 DILTANADSEWIPMR
+56 SAAQLEDSNATLTITSDLTIPKNFGVYMGNGQLVVSSGKTLTVEGQLEALYNKVSGSIVAAEGATYYLFSE
-71 FAASQSELDDSTG
+71 ASTG
-84 TMTLNSSVTIPA
+84 A
-96 KAYVHMRDGQLK
+96 QL
-108 VTALRKL
+108 ASNLP
-115 TVQGTLVTRVDRAVT
+115 
-130 GSVSVEGDGVYCK
+130 
-143 YSDVTDGVSLV
+143 
-154 SELKKLGNMAA
+154 KLGAA
-165 AGDVAKNLE
+165 AAVDTSGAQYSAYINGDVA
-174 VSVMADV
+174 VS
-181 TVNGDLTVP
+181 GDLTVP
-190 AGVYMYLD
+190 AKVELFLGR
-198 EGKTLQVSGALTVEK
+198 ERALTVTGKLTVESG
-213 DAAVGDYGVLKAVS
+213 AS
-227 VNIEQGGSMSYGEGA
+227 VYATEALTVGSMEVKADSAVEAYGGIR
-242 ELDYGS
+242 YGS
-248 QLTVNGEFY
+248 TLTVNGSVRLWDKS
-257 GFGTVRGT
+257 FGTGT
-265 GSQPSI
+265 TSTI
-271 VIGGTAEIDNYG
+271 TIG
-283 AGSISADVWSVNA
+283 AGGKLMNGYEAITIADRWYIGDNA
-296 AATINNYGVLVVPLA
+296 TVDNSGSLVVPVEHRGDLA
-311 QRASLVSGT
+311 RKKNVPG
-320 NISYNAKDGD
+320 NIY
-330 NGTGSVQ
+330 SVKM
-337 CTVRLTDTEAGKA
+337 LTDTEASRPGALQSAMAAFDSVSGKA
-350 GVLQNAI
+350 ENEYFNVVVRNAQLRQPLQ
-357 NTFDTITDKKDYE
+357 F
-370 LFAVSVS
+370 
-377 NAAKGQP
+377 
-384 MQLTLNE
+384 TLPE
-391 DLTVDGAVDC
+391 DLTVGGTVDGIS
-401 LFLTQ
+401 FLQLAPPANTERFFPSVTLPAGKTLTVALDKQ
-406 NDWPEDETGFAPH
+406 LSSTVPFVVNGTLVLPEGGSMVNGAYPTATFNGGLQVNGTVNSFGW
-419 VTIGEGAALTVAAG
+419 VTVNGDMTVAAG
-433 RTLSANVP
+433 GTFRQQYGSLTVTGTL
-441 VTVNGTLDI
+441 TVNGTLDLA
-450 RSEGSFTFGTPGIVV
+450 ETNFTVKGTYV
-465 LQDGMTVN
+465 
-473 GTVLTAGLL
+473 
-482 EVSGDVIVA
+482 
-491 EGGVLHQTMGGVRIE
+491 
-506 GSLTVNG
+506 
-513 TMTVDMVDFQIKGS
+513 KGE
-527 YTKGAN
+527 N
-533 ATVTIGE
+533 ATVNMDE
-540 NANFSYQAKTTFNK
+540 KVSFDYQVKTEFNR

-560 FAQEDVSTVTVEVNE
+560 FAQENVSTVTVEVNE

-581 NLTIPK
+581 DLTIPK
-587 GKTLVIDGYGTL
+587 GKTLGIDGYGTL

-636 IKGMLDVR
+636 IKGTLDVR

-691 SFGEDSVIAV
+691 SFGEDSAIAV

-709 TQGEGAEANKNVA
+709 TQGNGAEANKNVA

-774 PAGVEL
+774 PVGVEL
-780 AFSSEGA
+780 GFYNEGA

-792 EGAALTVQGILYS
+792 EGAALTVQGGMYS
-805 NDPFTV
+805 NAPFNV

-826 NDLLVGGTLTIDE
+826 NNLLVGGTLTIDE
-839 DGRMYCQY
+839 GGRMYCQY

-880 GGGGDDGSKVVRSLE
+880 GGGDDGSKVVRSLE

-944 NKGNVWLY
+944 NKGNVWLH

-959 KLDVSNEG
+959 KLDVSNES
-967 GYFGGYGLVKAGGE
+967 GYFGGYGVVKAGGE

-995 WTARISKEGASET
+995 WTARISKEGTSET
-1008 LTQEELTAAGASVL
+1008 LTQEELTAAGASTL
-1022 ADGIEIDLGSQT
+1022 ANRIEIDLGSQT
-1034 TLTLAGGLEIRD
+1034 TLTLADGLEIRD
-1046 KNVSIGGANAAKVV
+1046 KNVYIWGANAAKVV

-1105 RNYYNESEHRQWTGS
+1105 RNYLDKDTYRQWTGS

-1134 AAWDDYVTVDDGC
+1134 AAWDNYVTVDDGC

-1175 TLHMNRHEGESV
+1175 TLHMNRHEGESM

-1216 TIIIGAADDSGNK
+1216 TIIIGAADESGNK
-1229 GEIIVNGSLRI
+1229 GEVVVDGLLRI
-1240 SMPAQ
+1240 YMPTQ
-1245 VDGTLAIN
+1245 VDGTLTIN
-1253 GEMRAVS
+1253 GEMWAFS

-1305 IGGSGNTTIDNTRLE
+1305 IGGSGKTMIDNTRLE

-1325 ELKAALSSLSGST
+1325 ELKAALSGLSGSA

-1345 CRSAMDDAAPGFVI
+1345 CRGAMDDANPYFVI

-1364 VPSSVELRMDEMR
+1364 VPSGVELRMDEMQF
-1377 SSNFRGLTV
+1377 SSFRGLTV
-1386 AENAKLTVAGAVYS
+1386 AENAKLTIAGDVYC

-1407 VNGTLETLYGGQ
+1407 VNGTLKTLHGGQ
-1419 DENGNW
+1419 DEDGNGIFN
-1425 IPDGRIA
+1425 GRIA
-1432 AYSVTVASTGNLV
+1432 AYSVTMASTGNLV
-1445 NGGST
+1445 NGGNT
-1450 NVYDRDEQTGGT
+1450 DVNDRDEQIGGI

-1473 NLNCRDLQY
+1473 YINCRDLRH
-1482 SGTTLT
+1482 SGTELT
-1488 NKGDIRVRQQLKIAE
+1488 NKGNIYVRQQLKIAE
-1503 GSVIENTGWITYGD
+1503 GSAIENAGWITYGD

-1526 SENATIRWEKTVNTV
+1526 SGKATIHWEKTVNTV
-1541 EELRTLLTR
+1541 EELRALLTR

-1557 LELREDCTLNED
+1557 LKLREDCTLNEELTVPGNIE
-1569 LVIPGH
+1569 LV
-1575 IQLQISGENGTPH
+1575 LAAEYERTS
-1588 TLTVPENVTLFVGGQ
+1588 TLTVSEGVTLSANGQ
-1603 LTAQNS
+1603 LNIQKS
-1609 ATIVVNGTLVTSGF
+1609 ATLAVNGTLATSNDV
-1623 AQVYGALTINESGVW
+1623 QVNGTLIISESGVW
-1638 EQKDN
+1638 EQKN
-1643 ADVSDDRASVTI
+1643 SASVNNDSASITI
-1655 DGLLEQSESRVQ
+1655 NGALEQSESGVE
-1667 LSSWRNGKII
+1667 LTSWWNGKII
-1677 FGANARWNEVGTISS
+1677 FGANARWNEVGAICSRE
-1692 YKSSTAITGFD
+1692 SSTAIIGFD
-1703 TGKYKLSTDDG
+1703 TGKYELRSDG
-1714 INYYLKRLS
+1714 EYYYLKRVS

-1733 STVGDVNGDGV
+1733 STIGDVNGDGV

-1791 QQDTQTADA
+1791 QQGTQTADA

-1843 EESVTGEVPQTEA
+1843 EEPVTDEEPQTEA
-1856 GEQAA
+1856 GEQVA

>member
-1 MRKWRIKSRKILATL
+1 MKKWRIKSRKILATL

-26 PTTLVDTA
+26 PTTMVDMALA
-34 AADMTYVEQDG
+34 ANYVTDKDG
-45 WFYFWDEQGLK
+45 NTYFWSEQGLREVIAADPDGYVCFAQSAAQLEDSNATLTIASDLTIPK
-56 DILTANADSEWIPMR
+56 GFGVYMGEGRLEVSSGKTLTVEGQLEAGYDKVSGSIVATEGATYYLFSEASTGAQLTADLQKLG
-71 FAASQSELDDSTG
+71 AAAATDKSGAHYIAYIIGD
-84 TMTLNSSVTIPA
+84 VTVSGDLTAPA
-96 KAYVHMRDGQLK
+96 KVELFLGRERALT
-108 VTALRKL
+108 VTGKL
-115 TVQGTLVTRVDRAVT
+115 TVESGAYVYASEALTVGSMEVKADSAVDAYGGIRYGSTLTVNGSMALYDKSFGTDSPSAITISEGGKLMNGYEAITIADRWYIGDNATVDNSGSLVVPVEHRGDLAGKKNVPGAICSVKMLTDTEASRSGALQSAMAAFDSVSGKANNEHFNVVVRNAQMWQPLQVTLPDDLTVGGMLDGISFLQLAPPANTESFFPTVTLPAGKTLTVALGKQLSSTVPFVVNGTLVLPDGGGMVDGTYPTATLNGGLQVNGT
-130 GSVSVEGDGVYCK
+130 VNSFGW
-143 YSDVTDGVSLV
+143 
-154 SELKKLGNMAA
+154 
-165 AGDVAKNLE
+165 
-174 VSVMADV
+174 V
-181 TVNGDLTVP
+181 TVNGD
-190 AGVYMYLD
+190 M
-198 EGKTLQVSGALTVEK
+198 
-213 DAAVGDYGVLKAVS
+213 
-227 VNIEQGGSMSYGEGA
+227 
-242 ELDYGS
+242 
-248 QLTVNGEFY
+248 
-257 GFGTVRGT
+257 
-265 GSQPSI
+265 
-271 VIGGTAEIDNYG
+271 
-283 AGSISADVWSVNA
+283 
-296 AATINNYGVLVVPLA
+296 
-311 QRASLVSGT
+311 
-320 NISYNAKDGD
+320 
-330 NGTGSVQ
+330 
-337 CTVRLTDTEAGKA
+337 
-350 GVLQNAI
+350 
-357 NTFDTITDKKDYE
+357 
-370 LFAVSVS
+370 
-377 NAAKGQP
+377 
-384 MQLTLNE
+384 
-391 DLTVDGAVDC
+391 
-401 LFLTQ
+401 
-406 NDWPEDETGFAPH
+406 
-419 VTIGEGAALTVAAG
+419 TVAAG
-433 RTLSANVP
+433 GTFRQQYGSLTVTGTL
-441 VTVNGTLDI
+441 TVNGTLDLA
-450 RSEGSFTFGTPGIVV
+450 ETNFTVKGTYV
-465 LQDGMTVN
+465 
-473 GTVLTAGLL
+473 
-482 EVSGDVIVA
+482 
-491 EGGVLHQTMGGVRIE
+491 
-506 GSLTVNG
+506 
-513 TMTVDMVDFQIKGS
+513 K
-527 YTKGAN
+527 
-533 ATVTIGE
+533 GE
-540 NANFSYQAKTTFNK
+540 NAKVNMDEKVSFDYQVRTEFNRA
-554 DAILAA
+554 AILAA
-560 FAQEDVSTVTVEVNE
+560 FAQKNVSTVTVEVNE

-581 NLTIPK
+581 DLTIPK
-587 GKTLVIDGYGTL
+587 KKTLVIEGYGTL
-599 TIAPGVT
+599 TIAPGAT

-613 RGENEAPPTGTM
+613 RGENESPWTGAP
-625 GGRIECSAPLV
+625 GGKLECGAPLV
-636 IKGMLDVR
+636 IKGTLDVGK
-644 AEACLNPETVTVENG
+644 EAYLNPQSTVTVENG
-659 GKLIVQANGEYNS
+659 GKLVVRENGEYYS
-672 WYGSF
+672 WNGSF

-691 SFGEDSVIAV
+691 SFGEDSVIIV
-701 EGDWAAAW
+701 EDGWAAAW
-709 TQGEGAEANKNVA
+709 TQGNGAEANKSVA

-748 DFFSYTVPVYR
+748 DFFSYTLSVYR
-759 EDSGERIELTQDLTI
+759 QDDGERIELTQDLTI

-780 AFSSEGA
+780 AFYNEGA

-792 EGAALTVQGILYS
+792 EGAALTIQGTLYS
-805 NDPFTV
+805 NAPFTV
-811 DGKLTVSANGWATVW
+811 DGKLTVSANGYANVQK
-826 NDLLVGGTLTIDE
+826 NLLVGGTLTIDE
-839 DGRMYCQY
+839 GGRMYCQY

-868 EQFDLKHNEVDI
+868 EQFDLKHNAIDI
-880 GGGGDDGSKVVRSLE
+880 SDGDGNRIVGTFE

-907 NYRGTELTIS
+907 NYRGTELTIG

-944 NKGNVWLY
+944 NKGNVSLY
-952 GDAYLYG
+952 GDMHLYG
-959 KLDVSNEG
+959 KLDVSNG
-967 GYFGGYGLVKAGGE
+967 ISYFGGYGVVKAGGE

-995 WTARISKEGASET
+995 WTSRISKEGTSET
-1008 LTQEELTAAGASVL
+1008 LTQEELTAAGASTL
-1022 ADGIEIDLGSQT
+1022 ANRIEIDLGSQT
-1034 TLTLAGGLEIRD
+1034 TLTLADGLEIRD
-1046 KNVSIGGANAAKVV
+1046 KNVSIWGTNAAKVV

-1105 RNYYNESEHRQWTGS
+1105 HNYYNESEHRQWTGS
-1120 VQFGNNAWIALPEG
+1120 VEFESNAWIALPEG

-1161 SFLQSCNDGRDYIV
+1161 SFLQSCDDGRDYIV

-1209 LTGNGYD
+1209 LTGNGYN
-1216 TIIIGAADDSGNK
+1216 TIIIGAADESGNK
-1229 GEIIVNGSLRI
+1229 GEVIVKGSLRI

-1245 VDGTLAIN
+1245 VDGTLTIN

-1277 VQFSRLAGT
+1277 VQFGRLAGT

-1305 IGGSGNTTIDNTRLE
+1305 IGGSGKTTIDNTRLE

-1325 ELKAALSSLSGST
+1325 ELKAALSSLSGSA

-1345 CRSAMDDAAPGFVI
+1345 CRSAMDDAAPYFVI
-1359 DEDIT
+1359 DGDIT
-1364 VPSSVELRMDEMR
+1364 VPSGVELRMDEMR

-1386 AENAKLTVAGAVYS
+1386 AQDAKLTVAGAVYS

-1677 FGANARWNEVGTISS
+1677 FGANAHWNEVGTISS
-1692 YKSSTAITGFD
+1692 RESSTAITGFD
-1703 TGKYKLSTDDG
+1703 TGKYELRSDG
-1714 INYYLKRLS
+1714 EYYYLKRVS

-1733 STVGDVNGDGV
+1733 SITGDVNGDGV

-1773 DGIYSAADLT
+1773 DGILSAADLT

-1791 QQDTQTADA
+1791 QQGTQTADA

-1826 GAPVEPA
+1826 GAPAEPV
-1833 PAVDD
+1833 PAADD

-1856 GEQAA
+1856 GERAA

>member
-26 PTTLVDTA
+26 PTTMVDTA

-71 FAASQSELDDSTG
+71 FAASQSELDNSAG

-96 KAYVHMRDGQLK
+96 SAYVHMRDGQLK
-108 VTALRKL
+108 VAALRKL

-143 YSDVTDGVSLV
+143 YSDVTDGASLV
-154 SELKKLGNMAA
+154 SELKKLGDMAA
-165 AGDVAKNLE
+165 AGDVAKDLE
-174 VSVMADV
+174 VNVMADV

-227 VNIEQGGSMSYGEGA
+227 VNIEQGGSMSYAEGA
-242 ELDYGS
+242 ELNYGS
-248 QLTVNGEFY
+248 QLTVNGGFH

-265 GSQPSI
+265 GSLPSI
-271 VIGGTAEIDNYG
+271 VIGGTAEVDNYG
-283 AGSISADVWSVNA
+283 AGSISADVWSVDA
-296 AATINNYGVLVVPLA
+296 TATIDNYGVLVVPLA

-330 NGTGSVQ
+330 NGAGSVQ
-337 CTVRLTDTEAGKA
+337 CAVRLTDTEAGKA

-377 NAAKGQP
+377 SAAKEQP

-406 NDWPEDETGFAPH
+406 NDWPGDQADFAPH
-419 VTIGEGAALTVAAG
+419 VTIGEGATLTVAAG
-433 RTLSANVP
+433 RTLSVNVP

-450 RSEGSFTFGTPGIVV
+450 RNEGGFTFGTPGIVV
-465 LQDGMTVN
+465 LQDGMTLN

-482 EVSGDVIVA
+482 EVYGDVAVA
-491 EGGVLHQTMGGVRIE
+491 EGGVLHQTMGSVRIE

-513 TMTVDMVDFQIKGS
+513 TMIVDMVDFQIKGS

-540 NANFSYQAKTTFNK
+540 NANFNYQAKTTFNR

-560 FAQEDVSTVTVEVNE
+560 FAQEHVSTVTVEVNE
-575 DVTLTE
+575 NVTMTE
-581 NLTIPK
+581 DLTIPK
-587 GKTLVIDGYGTL
+587 GKTLGIDGYGTL

-636 IKGMLDVR
+636 IKGTLDVR

-709 TQGEGAEANKNVA
+709 TQGNGAEANKNVA

-748 DFFSYTVPVYR
+748 DFFSYTLSVYR
-759 EDSGERIELTQDLTI
+759 QDDGERIELTQDLTI

-780 AFSSEGA
+780 AFYNEGA

-792 EGAALTVQGILYS
+792 EGAALTVQGGMYS
-805 NDPFTV
+805 NAPFNV
-811 DGKLTVSANGWATVW
+811 DGKLTVSANGYATVW

-839 DGRMYCQY
+839 GGRMYCQY

-860 VNNGSLAA
+860 VNNGSLSA
-868 EQFDLKHNEVDI
+868 EQTELKHNEVDI
-880 GGGGDDGSKVVRSLE
+880 GGGDDGSKVVRSLE

-944 NKGNVWLY
+944 NKGNVWLH

-959 KLDVSNEG
+959 KLDVSNES
-967 GYFGGYGLVKAGGE
+967 GYFGGYGVVKAGGE

-995 WTARISKEGASET
+995 WTARISKEGTSET
-1008 LTQEELTAAGASVL
+1008 LTQEELTAAGASTL
-1022 ADGIEIDLGSQT
+1022 ANRIEIDLGSQT
-1034 TLTLAGGLEIRD
+1034 TLTLADGLEIRD
-1046 KNVSIGGANAAKVV
+1046 KNVYIWGANAAKVV

-1105 RNYYNESEHRQWTGS
+1105 RNYLDKDTYRQWTGS
-1120 VQFGNNAWIALPEG
+1120 VEFENNAWIALPEG
-1134 AAWDDYVTVDDGC
+1134 AAWDNYVTVDDGC

-1175 TLHMNRHEGESV
+1175 TLHMNRHEGESM

-1216 TIIIGAADDSGNK
+1216 TIIIGAADESGNK
-1229 GEIIVNGSLRI
+1229 GEVVVDGLLRI
-1240 SMPAQ
+1240 YMPTQ
-1245 VDGTLAIN
+1245 VDGTLTIN
-1253 GEMRAVS
+1253 GEMWAFS

-1692 YKSSTAITGFD
+1692 YKSSTTITGFD
-1703 TGKYKLSTDDG
+1703 PGRYKLSTSDG
-1714 INYYLKRLS
+1714 INYYLERVS

-1733 STVGDVNGDGV
+1733 STIGDVNGDGV

-1760 DDLEDTTRADING
+1760 DDLEDISRADING

-1791 QQDTQTADA
+1791 QQGTQTADA

-1833 PAVDD
+1833 PVVDD

>member
-26 PTTLVDTA
+26 PTTMVDTA

-96 KAYVHMRDGQLK
+96 SAYVHMRDGQLK
-108 VTALRKL
+108 VAALRKL

-130 GSVSVEGDGVYCK
+130 GSISVEGDGVYCK
-143 YSDVTDGVSLV
+143 YSDVTDGASLV
-154 SELKKLGNMAA
+154 SELKKLGDMAA
-165 AGDVAKNLE
+165 AGDVAKDLE
-174 VSVMADV
+174 VNVMADV

-198 EGKTLQVSGALTVEK
+198 EGKTLQVSGALTVKK
-213 DAAVGDYGVLKAVS
+213 DAAVGDYGVLKAAS

-248 QLTVNGEFY
+248 QLTVNGGFY

-271 VIGGTAEIDNYG
+271 VIGGTAEISNYG
-283 AGSISADVWSVNA
+283 AGSIFADVWSVNA
-296 AATINNYGVLVVPLA
+296 TATINNYGVLVVPLA

-337 CTVRLTDTEAGKA
+337 YAVRLTDTEAGKA

-357 NTFDTITDKKDYE
+357 NTFDTITGKKDYE

-377 NAAKGQP
+377 NAVKGQP

-391 DLTVDGAVDC
+391 NVTVDGAVDC

-433 RTLSANVP
+433 RTLSVNVP

-450 RSEGSFTFGTPGIVV
+450 RNEGGFTFGTPGIVV
-465 LQDGMTVN
+465 LQDGMTLN
-473 GTVLTAGLL
+473 GTALTAGLL
-482 EVSGDVIVA
+482 EVYGDVAVA
-491 EGGVLHQTMGGVRIE
+491 EGGVLHQTMGSVRIE

-513 TMTVDMVDFQIKGS
+513 TMIVDMVDFQIKGS

-540 NANFSYQAKTTFNK
+540 NANFNYQAKTTFNR

-560 FAQEDVSTVTVEVNE
+560 FAQENVSTVTVEVNE
-575 DVTLTE
+575 DVTLAE
-581 NLTIPK
+581 DLTIPQK
-587 GKTLVIDGYGTL
+587 KTLVIEGYGTL
-599 TIAPGVT
+599 TIAPGAT
-606 LALEEYI
+606 LALKEYI

-636 IKGMLDVR
+636 IKGTLDVR

-691 SFGEDSVIAV
+691 SFGEDSAIAV

-709 TQGEGAEANKNVA
+709 TQGNGAEANKNVA

-748 DFFSYTVPVYR
+748 DFFSYTLSVYR
-759 EDSGERIELTQDLTI
+759 QDDGERIELTRDVTI
-774 PAGVEL
+774 PTGVML
-780 AFSSEGA
+780 AFYDEGV

-792 EGAALTVQGILYS
+792 EGTALTIQGGLYS
-805 NDPFTV
+805 EAPITV
-811 DGKLTVSANGWATVW
+811 DGKLTVSANGYANVQK
-826 NDLLVGGTLTIDE
+826 NLLVGGTLTIDE
-839 DGRMYCQY
+839 GGRMYCQY

-860 VNNGSLAA
+860 VNNGSLSA
-868 EQFDLKHNEVDI
+868 EQTELKHNEVDI
-880 GGGGDDGSKVVRSLE
+880 GGGDDGSKVVRSLE

-944 NKGNVWLY
+944 NKGNVWLH
-952 GDAYLYG
+952 GDACLYG
-959 KLDVSNEG
+959 KLDVSNES
-967 GYFGGYGLVKAGGE
+967 GYFGGYGVVKAGGE

-995 WTARISKEGASET
+995 WTARISKEGTSET
-1008 LTQEELTAAGASVL
+1008 LTQEELTAAGASTL
-1022 ADGIEIDLGSQT
+1022 ANRIEIDLGSRT
-1034 TLTLAGGLEIRD
+1034 TLTLADGLEIRD
-1046 KNVSIGGANAAKVV
+1046 KNVYIWGANAAKVV
-1060 VNGTLSVWN
+1060 VDGTLSVWN

-1083 NVYDSVYASRDIT
+1083 DVYGSVYASRDIT

-1105 RNYYNESEHRQWTGS
+1105 HNYYNESEHRQWTGS
-1120 VQFGNNAWIALPEG
+1120 VEFENNAWIALPEG

-1147 RLGVNRTV
+1147 RLGANRTV

-1161 SFLQSCNDGRDYIV
+1161 SFLQSCDDGRNYIV

-1216 TIIIGAADDSGNK
+1216 TIIIGAADESGNK
-1229 GEIIVNGSLRI
+1229 GEVIVNGSLRI

-1245 VDGTLAIN
+1245 VDGTLTIN

-1292 GTLTA
+1292 GTLMA

-1305 IGGSGNTTIDNTRLE
+1305 IGGSGKTMIDNTRLE

-1325 ELKAALSSLSGST
+1325 ELKAALSSLSGSA

-1345 CRSAMDDAAPGFVI
+1345 CRSAMDDADPYFVI

-1364 VPSSVELRMDEMR
+1364 VPSNVQLHMDEMQF
-1377 SSNFRGLTV
+1377 SSFRGLTV
-1386 AENAKLTVAGAVYS
+1386 AENAKLTIAGDVYC

-1407 VNGTLETLYGGQ
+1407 VNGTLKTLHGGQ
-1419 DENGNW
+1419 DEDGNGISN
-1425 IPDGRIA
+1425 GRIA

-1445 NGGST
+1445 NGGNT
-1450 NVYDRDEQTGGT
+1450 DVNDRDEQTGGT
-1462 LAVEGKMENSG
+1462 LAIEGTMENSG
-1473 NLNCRDLQY
+1473 YINCRDLRH
-1482 SGTTLT
+1482 SGTELT
-1488 NKGDIRVRQQLKIAE
+1488 NKGNIYVRQQLKIAE
-1503 GSVIENTGWITYGD
+1503 GSAIENAGWITYGD
-1517 CDALDKINN
+1517 CDALDKISN
-1526 SENATIRWEKTVNTV
+1526 SENATIHWEKTVNTV

-1550 TENGTAT
+1550 TGNGTAT
-1557 LELREDCTLNED
+1557 LALREDCALNED
-1569 LVIPGH
+1569 LAIP
-1575 IQLQISGENGTPH
+1575 ENMELVFAADHGQTSA
-1588 TLTVPENVTLFVGGQ
+1588 LTVSEGVTLSANGQ
-1603 LTAQNS
+1603 LNIQKS
-1609 ATIVVNGTLVTSGF
+1609 ATLAVNGTLATSNDV
-1623 AQVYGALTINESGVW
+1623 QVNGALLISESGVW
-1638 EQKDN
+1638 EQRN
-1643 ADVSDDRASVTI
+1643 SASVNNDSASITI
-1655 DGLLEQSESRVQ
+1655 NGRLEQSESWVE
-1667 LSSWRNGKII
+1667 LTSWRNGKII

-1692 YKSSTAITGFD
+1692 RESSTAITGFD
-1703 TGKYKLSTDDG
+1703 IGKYKLSTNDG
-1714 INYYLKRLS
+1714 INYYLERLS
-1723 SGGGSGGGET
+1723 SGGGSSGGET
-1733 STVGDVNGDGV
+1733 STIGDVNGDGV
-1744 VDQAD
+1744 VNQAD

-1760 DDLEDTTRADING
+1760 DDLKDTTRADING

-1826 GAPVEPA
+1826 GAPVESA

>member
-1 MRKWRIKSRKILATL
+1 MKKWRIKSRKILATL

-34 AADMTYVEQDG
+34 TADMTYVEQDG

-84 TMTLNSSVTIPA
+84 TMTLNSSMTIPA
-96 KAYVHMRDGQLK
+96 SAYVHMRDGQLK
-108 VTALRKL
+108 VAALRKL
-115 TVQGTLVTRVDRAVT
+115 TVQGTLVTRVDRAVS
-130 GSVSVEGDGVYCK
+130 GRVSVEGNGVYCK
-143 YSDVTDGVSLV
+143 YSDVTDGASLV
-154 SELKKLGNMAA
+154 SELKKLGDMAA
-165 AGDVAKNLE
+165 AGDVAKDLE

-198 EGKTLQVSGALTVEK
+198 EGKALQVSGALTVK
-213 DAAVGDYGVLKAVS
+213 KGATIGNSGVLKAAS

-271 VIGGTAEIDNYG
+271 VIGGTAEITNYG
-283 AGSISADVWSVNA
+283 GGSIFADVWSVNA

-311 QRASLVSGT
+311 QRANLISGT
-320 NISYNAKDGD
+320 NISYGAKDED
-330 NGTGSVQ
+330 NGGTGSVQ
-337 CTVRLTDTEAGKA
+337 YAVRLTDTEAGKA

-391 DLTVDGAVDC
+391 NVTLDGAADC

-406 NDWPEDETGFAPH
+406 NDWPGDQADFAPH

-441 VTVNGTLDI
+441 VTVNGTLVLP
-450 RSEGSFTFGTPGIVV
+450 EGGSMVNGTYPIATFDGG
-465 LQDGMTVN
+465 LQVN
-473 GTVLTAGLL
+473 GTVNSFGWVTVNGDMTVAAGGTFCQQYGSLTVTG
-482 EVSGDVIVA
+482 
-491 EGGVLHQTMGGVRIE
+491 T
-506 GSLTVNG
+506 LTVNG
-513 TMTVDMVDFQIKGS
+513 TLDLAETNFTVKGT
-527 YTKGAN
+527 YVKGEN
-533 ATVTIGE
+533 ATVNMDE
-540 NANFSYQAKTTFNK
+540 KVSFDYQAKTTFNK

-587 GKTLVIDGYGTL
+587 EKTLVINGYGTL
-599 TIAPGVT
+599 TIAPGAT
-606 LALEEYI
+606 LALE
-613 RGENEAPPTGTM
+613 GTVEADWEQNIS
-625 GGRIECSAPLV
+625 GGRLECGAPMVLQGTFSAGTGAHANLYGT
-636 IKGMLDVR
+636 I
-644 AEACLNPETVTVENG
+644 TVENG
-659 GKLIVQANGEYNS
+659 GSLIMNGGAFFGGHS
-672 WYGSF
+672 S

-685 TNNGWI
+685 TNDGRI
-691 SFGEDSVIAV
+691 SFGEDSVITV
-701 EGDWAAAW
+701 EDEWAAVW

-722 ARLEQGDNADQKIQ
+722 VRLAQGDNTAQKIQ
-736 KALADIN
+736 AALADIN

-748 DFFSYTVPVYR
+748 DFFSYTLSVYR
-759 EDSGERIELTQDLTI
+759 QDDGDRIELAQDVTI

-780 AFSSEGA
+780 AFYNEGV

-792 EGAALTVQGILYS
+792 EGAALTVQGGLYS
-805 NDPFTV
+805 NAPFNV
-811 DGKLTVSANGWATVW
+811 DGKLTVSASGYANVY
-826 NDLLVGGTLTIDE
+826 NNLLVGGTLTIDE
-839 DGRMYCQY
+839 GGRMYCQY
-847 LTDENEQGKAGTI
+847 LTDENEQGTAGKI
-860 VNNGSLAA
+860 INNGSLSA
-868 EQFDLKHNEVDI
+868 EQLDLKHNEVDI
-880 GGGGDDGSKVVRSLE
+880 GGGDDGSKVVRSLE

-944 NKGNVWLY
+944 NEGNVTVF
-952 GDAYLYG
+952 GDMYLYG
-959 KLDVSNEG
+959 KLDVSGETG
-967 GYFGGYGLVKAGGE
+967 GFRGYGMIME
-981 DNLVGDEYGNRQFN
+981 GDENSIIGEYGGRRFR
-995 WTARISKEGASET
+995 WTMRVTKNGETET
-1008 LTQEELTAAGASVL
+1008 LMAEELTAMFDAPLVSA
-1022 ADGIEIDLGSQT
+1022 IELRLGRQT
-1034 TLTLAGGLEIRD
+1034 TLTLNGDIAINDKQLNISGGQYS
-1046 KNVSIGGANAAKVV
+1046 NVVI
-1060 VNGTLSVWN
+1060 NGKLSVWR
-1069 YLNLDAPMTVNGTV
+1069 YMYISTTMTVNGTV
-1083 NVYDSVYASRDIT
+1083 EVYANLVMRGNMTINN
-1096 VSTGGKLHV
+1096 GGKLHV
-1105 RNYYNESEHRQWTGS
+1105 RNYLDKDTYRKWIGS
-1120 VQFGNNAWIALPEG
+1120 VEFAEGFRINLPEG
-1134 AAWDDYVTVDDGC
+1134 ATMGDYVTVDQGC
-1147 RLGVNRTV
+1147 TLGVQKYVAASELEETLRNC
-1155 NADNLE
+1155 ADGQYYIIQVSND
-1161 SFLQSCNDGRDYIV
+1161 QSQSEKWP
-1175 TLHMNRHEGESV
+1175 LH
-1187 PLYIATGTTL
+1187 IAAGTTV
-1197 TIPENVELTIYD
+1197 TIPENVTVQIPDYNIGGFSEFV
-1209 LTGNGYD
+1209 
-1216 TIIIGAADDSGNK
+1216 IGAADENGSK
-1229 GEIIVNGSLRI
+1229 GELVVNGRLEVDV
-1240 SMPAQ
+1240 PAR
-1245 VDGTLAIN
+1245 VEGTLT
-1253 GEMRAVS
+1253 VS
-1260 GDTTTVNGAM
+1260 GSARFGNGYEVLVNGAM
-1270 TVNEGGT
+1270 VVNAGGEIEIT
-1277 VQFSRLAGT
+1277 GKLTGT
-1286 GTITNN
+1286 GTITND

-1297 NEKAVGTV
+1297 NEKSAGTV
-1305 IGGSGNTTIDNTRLE
+1305 IGGSGTTTIDSTRLE

-1338 ERQTIFL
+1338 ERQTIYL

-1364 VPSSVELRMDEMR
+1364 VPSGVELRMDEMR
-1377 SSNFRGLTV
+1377 SSSFRGLTV

-1425 IPDGRIA
+1425 ISNGRLA
-1432 AYSVTVASTGNLV
+1432 AYSVTVTSTGRLV
-1445 NGGST
+1445 NGGGLDV
-1450 NVYDRDEQTGGT
+1450 NDRDEQTGGM
-1462 LAVEGKMENSG
+1462 LAVEGVLENS
-1473 NLNCRDLQY
+1473 NTVNCRDLRY
-1482 SGTTLT
+1482 SGTALT
-1488 NKGDIRVRQQLKIAE
+1488 NKGNIYVRQQLKIAE

-1526 SENATIRWEKTVNTV
+1526 SENATIHWEKTVNTV

-1550 TENGTAT
+1550 TGNGTAT
-1557 LELREDCTLNED
+1557 LGLREDCTLNED
-1569 LVIPGH
+1569 LAVPGH
-1575 IQLQISGENGTPH
+1575 IQLQIGYENGTPY
-1588 TLTVPENVTLFVGGQ
+1588 TLTVPEGVTLSANGQ
-1603 LTAQNS
+1603 LNIQES
-1609 ATIVVNGTLVTSGF
+1609 ATLAVNGTLATCNNV
-1623 AQVYGALTINESGVW
+1623 QVHGTLIISESGVW
-1638 EQKDN
+1638 KQKN
-1643 ADVSDDRASVTI
+1643 SASVNNDSASITI
-1655 DGLLEQSESRVQ
+1655 NGRLEQSESWDELTSR
-1667 LSSWRNGKII
+1667 WNGKII
-1677 FGANARWNEVGTISS
+1677 FGTNAYWNEVGTISS
-1692 YKSSTAITGFD
+1692 RESSTAITGFD
-1703 TGKYKLSTDDG
+1703 TGRYKLSTSDG
-1714 INYYLKRLS
+1714 INYYLERIS

-1733 STVGDVNGDGV
+1733 SITGDVNGDGV

-1773 DGIYSAADLT
+1773 DGILSAADLT

-1807 DTGAELNADAQD
+1807 DTGAEDDAA
-1819 TVQTEDG
+1819 QTENG
-1826 GAPVEPA
+1826 GVPAEPA
-1833 PAVDD
+1833 PAADD

-1843 EESVTGEVPQTEA
+1843 EESVTDEVPQTEA
-1856 GEQAA
+1856 VEQAA

>member
-320 NISYNAKDGD
+320 NISYNAKDGN
-330 NGTGSVQ
+330 NGAGSVQ
-337 CTVRLTDTEAGKA
+337 CAVRLTDTEAGKA

-357 NTFDTITDKKDYE
+357 HTFDTITDKKDYE

-377 NAAKGQP
+377 NTVKGQP

-391 DLTVDGAVDC
+391 NVTVDGAVDC

-560 FAQEDVSTVTVEVNE
+560 FAQKNVSTVTVEINE

-581 NLTIPK
+581 DLTIPK
-587 GKTLVIDGYGTL
+587 EKTLVIGGYGTL

-606 LALEEYI
+606 LALE
-613 RGENEAPPTGTM
+613 GTVEADWEQNISGGLLECGALMVLQGTFSAGTGAHANLYGT
-625 GGRIECSAPLV
+625 I
-636 IKGMLDVR
+636 
-644 AEACLNPETVTVENG
+644 TVENG
-659 GKLIVQANGEYNS
+659 GSLIVNG
-672 WYGSF
+672 GAFFGGDSF

-691 SFGEDSVIAV
+691 SFGEDSAITV
-701 EGDWAAAW
+701 EDGWAAAW
-709 TQGEGAEANKNVA
+709 TQGEGAEANKNVM

-736 KALADIN
+736 KALTDIN

-759 EDSGERIELTQDLTI
+759 EDSGERIELTRDVTI
-774 PAGVEL
+774 PTGVML
-780 AFSSEGA
+780 AFSGEGV

-792 EGAALTVQGILYS
+792 EGTALTIQGGLYS
-805 NDPFTV
+805 EAPITV
-811 DGKLTVSANGWATVW
+811 DGKLTVSANGYANVQK
-826 NDLLVGGTLTIDE
+826 NLLVGGTLTIDE

-868 EQFDLKHNEVDI
+868 EQFDLKHNKVDI
-880 GGGGDDGSKVVRSLE
+880 GGGGDDGSKVVYSLE

-907 NYRGTELTIS
+907 DYRGTELTIS
-917 EDLTIPENVNL
+917 EDLTIPENVDL

-967 GYFGGYGLVKAGGE
+967 GYIWGYGFVKAGGE

-1022 ADGIEIDLGSQT
+1022 ADGIEINLGSQT

-1147 RLGVNRTV
+1147 NLCVNKSVRMSE
-1155 NADNLE
+1155 LE
-1161 SFLQSCNDGRDYIV
+1161 SFLKSCNDGRKYMV
-1175 TLHMNRHEGESV
+1175 TLRVDPHQGESIPV
-1187 PLYIATGTTL
+1187 YFATGTTVV
-1197 TIPENVELTIYD
+1197 IPKNVELRINN
-1209 LTGNGYD
+1209 LTYRGYSAFV
-1216 TIIIGAADDSGNK
+1216 IGAADESGKK
-1229 GEIIVNGSLRI
+1229 GEVIVNGSLRI

-1245 VDGTLAIN
+1245 VDGTLTIN
-1253 GEMRAVS
+1253 GKLWAF
-1260 GDTTTVNGAM
+1260 GGATTTVNGAL
-1270 TVNEGGT
+1270 TVSEGANM
-1277 VQFSRLAGT
+1277 SCNRLVGT

-1305 IGGSGNTTIDNTRLE
+1305 IGGSGKTTIYNTRLE

-1325 ELKAALSSLSGST
+1325 ELKAALSSLSGSA
-1338 ERQTIFL
+1338 ERQTIYL
-1345 CRSAMDDAAPGFVI
+1345 CRSAMDDANPYFVI
-1359 DEDIT
+1359 DGDIT
-1364 VPSSVELRMDEMR
+1364 VPSNVQLRMDEMR

-1386 AENAKLTVAGAVYS
+1386 AQDAKLTLGGEMHI
-1400 WAEDGVT
+1400 WPEEGVT
-1407 VNGTLETLYGGQ
+1407 VYGTMETLGGQ
-1419 DENGNW
+1419 AQDGNW
-1425 IPDGRIA
+1425 QQGGYLKTGVLTVEVNARFINGGNTSLHIADRKTDGFLTVKGTMENKGELSCQTA
-1432 AYSVTVASTGNLV
+1432 MHSGVTFVNDGSFSVTFALQISE
-1445 NGGST
+1445 GST
-1450 NVYDRDEQTGGT
+1450 IQNNRYIQ
-1462 LAVEGKMENSG
+1462 
-1473 NLNCRDLQY
+1473 
-1482 SGTTLT
+1482 
-1488 NKGDIRVRQQLKIAE
+1488 
-1503 GSVIENTGWITYGD
+1503 YGD
-1517 CDALDKINN
+1517 CDALDKIVN
-1526 SENATIRWEKTVNTV
+1526 SEGATIHWQKYVTTIAEMRA
-1541 EELRTLLTR
+1541 LLTR
-1550 TENGTAT
+1550 TNEGTIILWPQGEET
-1557 LELREDCTLNED
+1557 LTED
-1569 LVIPGH
+1569 LAIP
-1575 IQLQISGENGTPH
+1575 ENIELVFAADHGQTP
-1588 TLTVPENVTLFVGGQ
+1588 TLTVSEGVTLSANGQ
-1603 LTAQNS
+1603 LNIQKS
-1609 ATIVVNGTLVTSGF
+1609 ATLAVNGTLATCNNV
-1623 AQVYGALTINESGVW
+1623 QVYGTLIISESGVW
-1638 EQKDN
+1638 KQKN
-1643 ADVSDDRASVTI
+1643 SASVNNDGASITI
-1655 DGLLEQSESRVQ
+1655 NGRLEQSESWVE
-1667 LSSWRNGKII
+1667 LTSWRNGKII
-1677 FGANARWNEVGTISS
+1677 FGTNAHWNEVGTISS
-1692 YKSSTAITGFD
+1692 HESSTAITGFD
-1703 TGKYKLSTDDG
+1703 TGRYELRLDG
-1714 INYYLKRLS
+1714 EDYYLKRIS

-1733 STVGDVNGDGV
+1733 STIGDVNGDGV

-1760 DDLEDTTRADING
+1760 DDLEDSTRADING

-1826 GAPVEPA
+1826 GAPVEPV

>member
-1 MRKWRIKSRKILATL
+1 MRKWRIKSRKLLATL

-154 SELKKLGNMAA
+154 SELKKLGDMAA
-165 AGDVAKNLE
+165 AGDVAKDLE

-190 AGVYMYLD
+190 AGVCMYLD
-198 EGKTLQVSGALTVEK
+198 EGKTLQVSGALTVKK
-213 DAAVGDYGVLKAVS
+213 DAVVGNYGVLKAAS

-248 QLTVNGEFY
+248 QLTVNGGFY

-271 VIGGTAEIDNYG
+271 VIGGTAEISNYG
-283 AGSISADVWSVNA
+283 AGSIFADVWSVNA
-296 AATINNYGVLVVPLA
+296 TATINNYGVLAVPLA
-311 QRASLVSGT
+311 QRANLVSGT
-320 NISYNAKDGD
+320 NISYGAKGED

-337 CTVRLTDTEAGKA
+337 CAVRLTDTEAGKA

-377 NAAKGQP
+377 NAVKGQP

-391 DLTVDGAVDC
+391 NVTVDGAVDC

-433 RTLSANVP
+433 RTLSVNVP

-450 RSEGSFTFGTPGIVV
+450 RNEGGFTFGTPGIVV
-465 LQDGMTVN
+465 LQDGMTLN

-482 EVSGDVIVA
+482 EVYGDVAVA
-491 EGGVLHQTMGGVRIE
+491 EGGVLHQTMGSVRIE

-513 TMTVDMVDFQIKGS
+513 TMIVDMVDFQIKGS

-540 NANFSYQAKTTFNK
+540 NANFNYQAKTTFNRA
-554 DAILAA
+554 AILAA
-560 FAQEDVSTVTVEVNE
+560 FAQENVSTVTVDLDRDEV
-575 DVTLTE
+575 LTE
-581 NLTIPK
+581 TLTIPK
-587 GKTLVIDGYGTL
+587 EKTLVIGGYGTL
-599 TIAPGVT
+599 TIAPGAT
-606 LALEEYI
+606 LALEGYI
-613 RGENEAPPTGTM
+613 RGENESPWTGAP
-625 GGRIECSAPLV
+625 GGKLECGAPLV
-636 IKGMLDVR
+636 IRGTLDVGK
-644 AEACLNPETVTVENG
+644 ETYLNLQSTVTVENG
-659 GKLIVQANGEYNS
+659 GKLIVQENGEYYS
-672 WYGSF
+672 WNGSF

-685 TNNGWI
+685 TNNGWM
-691 SFGEDSVIAV
+691 SFGEDSVITV
-701 EGDWAAAW
+701 EDGWAAAW

-722 ARLEQGDNADQKIQ
+722 VRLEQGDNADQKIQ

-748 DFFSYTVPVYR
+748 DFFSYTLSVYR
-759 EDSGERIELTQDLTI
+759 QDDGERIELTRDVTI
-774 PAGVEL
+774 PTGVML
-780 AFSSEGA
+780 AFYNEGV

-792 EGAALTVQGILYS
+792 EGAALTIQGTLYS
-805 NDPFTV
+805 EAPITV
-811 DGKLTVSANGWATVW
+811 DGKLTVSANGYANVQK
-826 NDLLVGGTLTIDE
+826 NLLVGGTLTIDE
-839 DGRMYCQY
+839 GGRMYCQY

-860 VNNGSLAA
+860 VNNGSLTA

-880 GGGGDDGSKVVRSLE
+880 GDDSGNRVVGTFE
-895 ALKSALAEGGQI
+895 ALKSALTKGGQI
-907 NYRGTELTIS
+907 NYRGSELTIS
-917 EDLTIPENVNL
+917 EDLTIPENVDL
-928 TINVTTFTVN
+928 TINVTTFTVS

-944 NKGNVWLY
+944 NRGNVTVF
-952 GDAYLYG
+952 GDMYLYG
-959 KLDVSNEG
+959 KLDVSGETG
-967 GYFGGYGLVKAGGE
+967 GFRGYGMIME
-981 DNLVGDEYGNRQFN
+981 GDESSIIGEYGGRRFR
-995 WTARISKEGASET
+995 WTMRVTKSGET
-1008 LTQEELTAAGASVL
+1008 EILTAEELTAMFDAPLVSA
-1022 ADGIEIDLGSQT
+1022 IELRLGRQT
-1034 TLTLAGGLEIRD
+1034 TLTLNGDIAINDKQLNISGGQYS
-1046 KNVSIGGANAAKVV
+1046 NVVI
-1060 VNGTLSVWN
+1060 NGKLSVWR
-1069 YLNLDAPMTVNGTV
+1069 YMYISTTMTVNGTV
-1083 NVYDSVYASRDIT
+1083 EVYANLVMRGNMTINN
-1096 VSTGGKLHV
+1096 GGNLHV
-1105 RNYYNESEHRQWTGS
+1105 RNYLDKDTYRQWIGS
-1120 VQFGNNAWIALPEG
+1120 VEFAEGFRINLPEG
-1134 AAWDDYVTVDDGC
+1134 ATMGDYVTVDQGCTVGVRKYVAASELEGTLRNCADGQYYIIQ
-1147 RLGVNRTV
+1147 VSN
-1155 NADNLE
+1155 D
-1161 SFLQSCNDGRDYIV
+1161 QSQSEKWP
-1175 TLHMNRHEGESV
+1175 LH
-1187 PLYIATGTTL
+1187 IAAGTTV
-1197 TIPENVELTIYD
+1197 TIPENVTVQIPDYNIGGFSEFV
-1209 LTGNGYD
+1209 
-1216 TIIIGAADDSGNK
+1216 IGAADENGTK
-1229 GEIIVNGSLRI
+1229 GELVVNGRLEVDVPARVEGALTVNGSARF
-1240 SMPAQ
+1240 
-1245 VDGTLAIN
+1245 GN
-1253 GEMRAVS
+1253 GYEVR
-1260 GDTTTVNGAM
+1260 TNGAM
-1270 TVNEGGT
+1270 LVNAGGEMEIT
-1277 VQFSRLAGT
+1277 GELTGT

-1305 IGGSGNTTIDNTRLE
+1305 IGGSGKTMIDNTRLE

-1325 ELKAALSSLSGST
+1325 ELKAALSSLSGSA

-1345 CRSAMDDAAPGFVI
+1345 CRSAMDDAAPYFVI

-1364 VPSSVELRMDEMR
+1364 VPSGVELRMDEMR
-1377 SSNFRGLTV
+1377 SSNFWGLTV
-1386 AENAKLTVAGAVYS
+1386 AQDAKLTVAGAVYN

-1425 IPDGRIA
+1425 IPNGQIA
-1432 AYSVTVASTGNLV
+1432 AYSVTVASTGHLV
-1445 NGGST
+1445 NGGNT
-1450 NVYDRDEQTGGT
+1450 DVNDRDEQTGGT
-1462 LAVEGKMENSG
+1462 LAVEGVLENS
-1473 NLNCRDLQY
+1473 NTVNCRDLKY
-1482 SGTTLT
+1482 SGTELT
-1488 NKGDIRVRQQLKIAE
+1488 NKGNIYVRQQLKIAE
-1503 GSVIENTGWITYGD
+1503 GSAIENAGWITYGD
-1517 CDALDKINN
+1517 CDALDKIDN
-1526 SENATIRWEKTVNTV
+1526 SENATIRWNKTVNTV
-1541 EELRTLLTR
+1541 EELRALLTR
-1550 TENGTAT
+1550 TENGTAWLT
-1557 LELREDCTLNED
+1557 LREDHVLTED
-1569 LVIPGH
+1569 LTIP
-1575 IQLQISGENGTPH
+1575 ENIELRLGAEYGQTP
-1588 TLTVPENVTLFVGGQ
+1588 TLAVSENVTLSANGQ
-1603 LTAQNS
+1603 LNIQKS
-1609 ATIVVNGTLVTSGF
+1609 ATLAVNGTLATSNDV
-1623 AQVYGALTINESGVW
+1623 QVNGALLISESGVW
-1638 EQKDN
+1638 KQKN
-1643 ADVSDDRASVTI
+1643 SASVSNDGASITI
-1655 DGLLEQSESRVQ
+1655 NGRLEQSESWVELTSRWN
-1667 LSSWRNGKII
+1667 SKII

-1692 YKSSTAITGFD
+1692 HESSTAITGFD

-1723 SGGGSGGGET
+1723 SGGSSSGGET
-1733 STVGDVNGDGV
+1733 STIGDVNGDGV

-1760 DDLEDTTRADING
+1760 DDLEDTARADING

-1791 QQDTQTADA
+1791 QQGTQTADA

-1826 GAPVEPA
+1826 GAPVEPV
-1833 PAVDD
+1833 PAADD

>member
-26 PTTLVDTA
+26 PTTMVDTA

-56 DILTANADSEWIPMR
+56 DILTANADSDWIPMR

-84 TMTLNSSVTIPA
+84 TMTLNSSMTIPA
-96 KAYVHMRDGQLK
+96 SAYVHMRDGQLK
-108 VTALRKL
+108 VAALKKL
-115 TVQGTLVTRVDRAVT
+115 TVQGTLVTRVDRAVS
-130 GSVSVEGDGVYCK
+130 GRVSVEGNGVYCK
-143 YSDVTDGVSLV
+143 YSDVTDGASLV
-154 SELKKLGNMAA
+154 SELKKLGDMAA
-165 AGDVAKNLE
+165 AGDVAKDLE

-198 EGKTLQVSGALTVEK
+198 EGKALQVSGALTVK
-213 DAAVGDYGVLKAVS
+213 KGATIGNSGVLKAAS

-242 ELDYGS
+242 KLVYGS

-271 VIGGTAEIDNYG
+271 VIGGTAEISNYG
-283 AGSISADVWSVNA
+283 AGSIFADVWSVNA
-296 AATINNYGVLVVPLA
+296 TATINNYGVLVVPLA

-337 CTVRLTDTEAGKA
+337 YAVRLTDTEAGKA

-357 NTFDTITDKKDYE
+357 NTFDTITGKKDYE

-377 NAAKGQP
+377 NAVKGQP

-391 DLTVDGAVDC
+391 NVTVDGAVDC

-433 RTLSANVP
+433 RTLSVNVP

-450 RSEGSFTFGTPGIVV
+450 RNEGGFTFGTPGIVM
-465 LQDGMTVN
+465 LQDGMTLN

-482 EVSGDVIVA
+482 EVSGDVAVA
-491 EGGVLHQTMGGVRIE
+491 EGGVLHQTMGSVRIE

-513 TMTVDMVDFQIKGS
+513 TMIVDMVDFQIKGS

-560 FAQEDVSTVTVEVNE
+560 FAQENVSTVTVEVNE
-575 DVTLTE
+575 DVTMTE
-581 NLTIPK
+581 DLTIPK
-587 GKTLVIDGYGTL
+587 GKTLGIDGYGTL

-606 LALEEYI
+606 LALE
-613 RGENEAPPTGTM
+613 GT
-625 GGRIECSAPLV
+625 
-636 IKGMLDVR
+636 
-644 AEACLNPETVTVENG
+644 AEADWEQNISGGLLECGALMVLQGTFSAGTGAHANLYGTITVENG
-659 GKLIVQANGEYNS
+659 GSLIVNG
-672 WYGSF
+672 GAFFGGHSF

-691 SFGEDSVIAV
+691 SFGEDSAITVAD
-701 EGDWAAAW
+701 GWAAAW
-709 TQGEGAEANKNVA
+709 TQGNGAEANKNVA
-722 ARLEQGDNADQKIQ
+722 ARLEQGDNANQKIQ
-736 KALADIN
+736 KALTDIN

-774 PAGVEL
+774 PVGVEL
-780 AFSSEGA
+780 AFYNEGV

-792 EGAALTVQGILYS
+792 EGAALTIQGGLYS
-805 NDPFTV
+805 NAPITV
-811 DGKLTVSANGWATVW
+811 DGKLTVSANGYANVQK
-826 NDLLVGGTLTIDE
+826 DLLVGGTLTIDE
-839 DGRMYCQY
+839 GGRMYCQY

-880 GGGGDDGSKVVRSLE
+880 GGGGDDGSKVVYSLE

-907 NYRGTELTIS
+907 DYRGTELTIS

-944 NKGNVWLY
+944 NKGNVWLH

-959 KLDVSNEG
+959 KLDVSNES
-967 GYFGGYGLVKAGGE
+967 GYFGGYGVVKAGGE

-995 WTARISKEGASET
+995 WTARISKEGTSET
-1008 LTQEELTAAGASVL
+1008 LTQEELTAAGASTL
-1022 ADGIEIDLGSQT
+1022 ANRIEIDLGSQT
-1034 TLTLAGGLEIRD
+1034 TLTLADGLEIRD
-1046 KNVSIGGANAAKVV
+1046 KNVYIWGANAAKVV

-1105 RNYYNESEHRQWTGS
+1105 HNYYNGSEHRQWTGS
-1120 VQFGNNAWIALPEG
+1120 VEFENNAWIALPEG

-1305 IGGSGNTTIDNTRLE
+1305 IGGSGKTMIDNTRLE

-1338 ERQTIFL
+1338 ERQTIYL
-1345 CRSAMDDAAPGFVI
+1345 CRSAMDDANPYFII
-1359 DEDIT
+1359 DGDIT
-1364 VPSSVELRMDEMR
+1364 VPSGVELRMDEMR

-1386 AENAKLTVAGAVYS
+1386 AENAKLTIAGDVYC

-1419 DENGNW
+1419 DEDGNGISN
-1425 IPDGRIA
+1425 GQIA
-1432 AYSVTVASTGNLV
+1432 AYSVTVASTGHLV
-1445 NGGST
+1445 NGGNT
-1450 NVYDRDEQTGGT
+1450 DVNDRDEQTGGT
-1462 LAVEGKMENSG
+1462 LVVEGVLENS
-1473 NLNCRDLQY
+1473 NTVNCRDLKY
-1482 SGTTLT
+1482 SGTELT
-1488 NKGDIRVRQQLKIAE
+1488 NKGNIYVRQQLKIAE

-1517 CDALDKINN
+1517 CDALDKISN
-1526 SENATIRWEKTVNTV
+1526 SENASIRWEKTANTV
-1541 EELRTLLTR
+1541 EELRALLTR
-1550 TENGTAT
+1550 TENGTVT

-1569 LVIPGH
+1569 LAVPGN
-1575 IQLQISGENGTPH
+1575 IELVLAAEYERTS
-1588 TLTVPENVTLFVGGQ
+1588 TLTVPEGVTLSVNGQ
-1603 LTAQNS
+1603 LNIKDS
-1609 ATIVVNGTLVTSGF
+1609 ATLAVNGTLATSNDV
-1623 AQVYGALTINESGVW
+1623 QVNGALLISESGVW
-1638 EQKDN
+1638 KQKN
-1643 ADVSDDRASVTI
+1643 SASVNNDSASITI
-1655 DGLLEQSESRVQ
+1655 NGQLEQSESWVE
-1667 LSSWRNGKII
+1667 LTSWWNGKII

-1692 YKSSTAITGFD
+1692 RESSTAITGFD

-1723 SGGGSGGGET
+1723 SGGSSGGGET
-1733 STVGDVNGDGV
+1733 SITGDVNGDGV

-1760 DDLEDTTRADING
+1760 DDLEDTARADING

-1791 QQDTQTADA
+1791 QQGTQMADA

-1833 PAVDD
+1833 PVVDD

>member
-1 MRKWRIKSRKILATL
+1 MVT
-16 LAAVMLLVMI
+16 
-26 PTTLVDTA
+26 TFYTLV
-34 AADMTYVEQDG
+34 
-45 WFYFWDEQGLK
+45 
-56 DILTANADSEWIPMR
+56 PMLS
-71 FAASQSELDDSTG
+71 FFHCCTSYD
-84 TMTLNSSVTIPA
+84 
-96 KAYVHMRDGQLK
+96 
-108 VTALRKL
+108 
-115 TVQGTLVTRVDRAVT
+115 
-130 GSVSVEGDGVYCK
+130 
-143 YSDVTDGVSLV
+143 
-154 SELKKLGNMAA
+154 
-165 AGDVAKNLE
+165 NL
-174 VSVMADV
+174 
-181 TVNGDLTVP
+181 
-190 AGVYMYLD
+190 
-198 EGKTLQVSGALTVEK
+198 
-213 DAAVGDYGVLKAVS
+213 
-227 VNIEQGGSMSYGEGA
+227 
-242 ELDYGS
+242 
-248 QLTVNGEFY
+248 
-257 GFGTVRGT
+257 
-265 GSQPSI
+265 
-271 VIGGTAEIDNYG
+271 
-283 AGSISADVWSVNA
+283 
-296 AATINNYGVLVVPLA
+296 
-311 QRASLVSGT
+311 
-320 NISYNAKDGD
+320 
-330 NGTGSVQ
+330 
-337 CTVRLTDTEAGKA
+337 
-350 GVLQNAI
+350 
-357 NTFDTITDKKDYE
+357 
-370 LFAVSVS
+370 
-377 NAAKGQP
+377 
-384 MQLTLNE
+384 
-391 DLTVDGAVDC
+391 
-401 LFLTQ
+401 
-406 NDWPEDETGFAPH
+406 
-419 VTIGEGAALTVAAG
+419 
-433 RTLSANVP
+433 
-441 VTVNGTLDI
+441 
-450 RSEGSFTFGTPGIVV
+450 SFTFGTPGIVV
-465 LQDGMTVN
+465 LQDGMTLN

-482 EVSGDVIVA
+482 EVYGDVAVA
-491 EGGVLHQTMGGVRIE
+491 EGGVLHQTMGSVRIE

-513 TMTVDMVDFQIKGS
+513 TMIVDMVDFQIKGS

-540 NANFSYQAKTTFNK
+540 NANFNYQAKTTFNR

-560 FAQEDVSTVTVEVNE
+560 FAQENVSTVTVEVNE

-581 NLTIPK
+581 DLTIPQK
-587 GKTLVIDGYGTL
+587 KTLVIEGYGTL

-606 LALEEYI
+606 LALKEYI

-636 IKGMLDVR
+636 IKGTLDVR
-644 AEACLNPETVTVENG
+644 AEACLNPGTVTVENG
-659 GKLIVQANGEYNS
+659 GKLIMQANGEYNS

-677 TVKAGGHV
+677 TIKAGGHV

-691 SFGEDSVIAV
+691 SFGEDSVITVENEWAV
-701 EGDWAAAW
+701 AW

-722 ARLEQGDNADQKIQ
+722 VRLEQGDNADQKIQ

-748 DFFSYTVPVYR
+748 DFFSYTVPIYR

-792 EGAALTVQGILYS
+792 EGAALTIQGGLYS
-805 NDPFTV
+805 NAPITV
-811 DGKLTVSANGWATVW
+811 DGKLTVSANGYANVQK
-826 NDLLVGGTLTIDE
+826 NLLVGGTLTIDE
-839 DGRMYCQY
+839 GGRMYCRY

-880 GGGGDDGSKVVRSLE
+880 GGGDDGSKVVRSLE

-944 NKGNVWLY
+944 NKGNVWLH

-959 KLDVSNEG
+959 KLDVSNES
-967 GYFGGYGLVKAGGE
+967 GYFGGYGVVKAGGE

-995 WTARISKEGASET
+995 WTARISKEGTSET
-1008 LTQEELTAAGASVL
+1008 LTQEELTAAGASTL
-1022 ADGIEIDLGSQT
+1022 ANRIEIDLGSQT
-1034 TLTLAGGLEIRD
+1034 TLTLADGLEIRD
-1046 KNVSIGGANAAKVV
+1046 KNVYIWGANAAKVV

-1105 RNYYNESEHRQWTGS
+1105 HNYYNESEHRQWTGS
-1120 VQFGNNAWIALPEG
+1120 VEFESNAWIALPEG

-1305 IGGSGNTTIDNTRLE
+1305 IGGSGKTTIYNTRLE

-1325 ELKAALSSLSGST
+1325 ELKTALSSLDGSA
-1338 ERQTIFL
+1338 EWQTIFL
-1345 CRSAMDDAAPGFVI
+1345 CRSAMDDADPYFVI
-1359 DEDIT
+1359 DGDIT
-1364 VPSSVELRMDEMR
+1364 VPSGVELRMDEMR

-1386 AENAKLTVAGAVYS
+1386 AEDAKLTLGGEMHI
-1400 WAEDGVT
+1400 WPEEGVT
-1407 VNGTLETLYGGQ
+1407 VYGTMETLGGQ
-1419 DENGNW
+1419 AQDGNGISN
-1425 IPDGRIA
+1425 GRIA

-1692 YKSSTAITGFD
+1692 YKSSTTITGFD
-1703 TGKYKLSTDDG
+1703 PGRYKLSTSDG
-1714 INYYLKRLS
+1714 INYYLERVS
-1723 SGGGSGGGET
+1723 SGGGSGGGSSGGSSGGET
-1733 STVGDVNGDGV
+1733 SIIGDVNGDGV

-1760 DDLEDTTRADING
+1760 DDLEDTARADING

-1833 PAVDD
+1833 PAVDN

-1856 GEQAA
+1856 GEQVA

>member
-26 PTTLVDTA
+26 PTTMVDTA
-34 AADMTYVEQDG
+34 LAANYVTDKDG
-45 WFYFWDEQGLK
+45 NTYFWSEQGLRELIAAAPDGYVCFAKSAAQLEDSNATLTIASDLTIPK
-56 DILTANADSEWIPMR
+56 DFGVYMGEGRLEVSSGKTLTVEGQLEVGYDKVSGSVVAAEGATYYLFSEASTGAQLASDLPKLGAAAAVDKSGAKYSAYIIGDVTVSGDLTA
-71 FAASQSELDDSTG
+71 
-84 TMTLNSSVTIPA
+84 PA
-96 KAYVHMRDGQLK
+96 KVELFLGRERALT
-108 VTALRKL
+108 VTGKL
-115 TVQGTLVTRVDRAVT
+115 TVESSAYVYATEALTVGSMEVKADSAVDAYGGIRYGSILTVNGSMVLYDKSFGTGTTSTITIGAGGKLMNGYEAITIADRWYIGDNATVDNSGSLVVPVEHRGDLAGKKNVPGNIYSVKMLTDTEASRPGALQSAMAAFDSVSGKAENEYFNVVVRNAQLRQPLQFTLPEDLTVGGTVDGISFLQLAPPANTERFFPSVTLPAGKTLTVALDKQLSSTVPFVVNGTLVLPEG
-130 GSVSVEGDGVYCK
+130 GSMVNGAYPTATFNGGLQVNGTVNSFGW
-143 YSDVTDGVSLV
+143 
-154 SELKKLGNMAA
+154 
-165 AGDVAKNLE
+165 
-174 VSVMADV
+174 V
-181 TVNGDLTVP
+181 TVNGD
-190 AGVYMYLD
+190 M
-198 EGKTLQVSGALTVEK
+198 
-213 DAAVGDYGVLKAVS
+213 
-227 VNIEQGGSMSYGEGA
+227 
-242 ELDYGS
+242 
-248 QLTVNGEFY
+248 
-257 GFGTVRGT
+257 
-265 GSQPSI
+265 
-271 VIGGTAEIDNYG
+271 
-283 AGSISADVWSVNA
+283 
-296 AATINNYGVLVVPLA
+296 
-311 QRASLVSGT
+311 
-320 NISYNAKDGD
+320 
-330 NGTGSVQ
+330 
-337 CTVRLTDTEAGKA
+337 
-350 GVLQNAI
+350 
-357 NTFDTITDKKDYE
+357 
-370 LFAVSVS
+370 
-377 NAAKGQP
+377 
-384 MQLTLNE
+384 
-391 DLTVDGAVDC
+391 
-401 LFLTQ
+401 
-406 NDWPEDETGFAPH
+406 
-419 VTIGEGAALTVAAG
+419 TVAAG
-433 RTLSANVP
+433 GTFRQQYGSLTVTGTL
-441 VTVNGTLDI
+441 TVNGTLDLA
-450 RSEGSFTFGTPGIVV
+450 ETNFTVKGTYV
-465 LQDGMTVN
+465 
-473 GTVLTAGLL
+473 
-482 EVSGDVIVA
+482 
-491 EGGVLHQTMGGVRIE
+491 
-506 GSLTVNG
+506 
-513 TMTVDMVDFQIKGS
+513 KGE
-527 YTKGAN
+527 N
-533 ATVTIGE
+533 ATVNMDE
-540 NANFSYQAKTTFNK
+540 KVSFDYQVKTEFNR

-560 FAQEDVSTVTVEVNE
+560 FAQENVSTVTVEVNE

-581 NLTIPK
+581 DLTIPK
-587 GKTLVIDGYGTL
+587 GKTLGIDGYGTL

-636 IKGMLDVR
+636 IKGTLDVR
-644 AEACLNPETVTVENG
+644 AEACLNPGTVTVENG
-659 GKLIVQANGEYNS
+659 GKLIMQANGEYNS

-677 TVKAGGHV
+677 TIKAGGHV

-691 SFGEDSVIAV
+691 SFGEDSVITVEDEWAV
-701 EGDWAAAW
+701 AW

-722 ARLEQGDNADQKIQ
+722 VRLEQGDNADQKIQ

-748 DFFSYTVPVYR
+748 DFFSYTVPVHR
-759 EDSGERIELTQDLTI
+759 EEGGERIELTQDLTI

-811 DGKLTVSANGWATVW
+811 DGKLTVSANGYATVW
-826 NDLLVGGTLTIDE
+826 NDLLVGGTLTVDE
-839 DGRMYCQY
+839 GGRMYCQY

-1022 ADGIEIDLGSQT
+1022 ADGIEINLGSQT

-1147 RLGVNRTV
+1147 NLCVNKSVRMSE
-1155 NADNLE
+1155 LE
-1161 SFLQSCNDGRDYIV
+1161 SFLKSCNDGRKYMV
-1175 TLHMNRHEGESV
+1175 TLHMNRHEGEKR
-1187 PLYIATGTTL
+1187 PLYIAAGTTV
-1197 TIPENVELTIYD
+1197 TIPENVTVLIPDYNIGGFSEFA
-1209 LTGNGYD
+1209 
-1216 TIIIGAADDSGNK
+1216 IGAADENGTK
-1229 GEIIVNGSLRI
+1229 GELVVNGRLEVDVPARVEGTLTVNGSARF
-1240 SMPAQ
+1240 
-1245 VDGTLAIN
+1245 GN
-1253 GEMRAVS
+1253 GYEVRA
-1260 GDTTTVNGAM
+1260 NGAM
-1270 TVNEGGT
+1270 LVNAGGEMVIT
-1277 VQFSRLAGT
+1277 GKLTGT

-1305 IGGSGNTTIDNTRLE
+1305 IGGSGKTTIGNTRLE

-1325 ELKAALSSLSGST
+1325 ELKAALSSLDGSA
-1338 ERQTIFL
+1338 EWQTIYL
-1345 CRSAMDDAAPGFVI
+1345 CRSAMDDADPYFVI
-1359 DEDIT
+1359 DGDIT
-1364 VPSSVELRMDEMR
+1364 VPSNVQLRMDEMR

-1386 AENAKLTVAGAVYS
+1386 AQDAKLTLGGEMHI
-1400 WAEDGVT
+1400 WPEEGVT
-1407 VNGTLETLYGGQ
+1407 VYGTMETLGGQ
-1419 DENGNW
+1419 AQDGNW
-1425 IPDGRIA
+1425 QQGGYLKTGVLTVEVNARFINGGNTSLHIADRKTDGFLTVKGTMENKGELSCQTA
-1432 AYSVTVASTGNLV
+1432 MHSGVTFVNDGSFSVTFALQISE
-1445 NGGST
+1445 GST
-1450 NVYDRDEQTGGT
+1450 IQNNRYMQ
-1462 LAVEGKMENSG
+1462 
-1473 NLNCRDLQY
+1473 
-1482 SGTTLT
+1482 
-1488 NKGDIRVRQQLKIAE
+1488 
-1503 GSVIENTGWITYGD
+1503 YGD

-1526 SENATIRWEKTVNTV
+1526 SENATIRWDKTVNTV
-1541 EELRTLLTR
+1541 EELRALLTR

-1557 LELREDCTLNED
+1557 LELREDCTLNEELTVPGNIE
-1569 LVIPGH
+1569 LVLAADHG
-1575 IQLQISGENGTPH
+1575 QTP
-1588 TLTVPENVTLFVGGQ
+1588 TLTVSEGVTLSANGQ
-1603 LTAQNS
+1603 LNIQKSVTLA
-1609 ATIVVNGTLVTSGF
+1609 VNGTLATCNNV
-1623 AQVYGALTINESGVW
+1623 QVYGTLIISESGVW
-1638 EQKDN
+1638 QQEN
-1643 ADVSDDRASVTI
+1643 WASVSNDGASITI
-1655 DGLLEQSESRVQ
+1655 NGRLEQSESWVELTSR
-1667 LSSWRNGKII
+1667 WNGKII
-1677 FGANARWNEVGTISS
+1677 FGANAHWNEVGTISS
-1692 YKSSTAITGFD
+1692 HESSTAITGFD
-1703 TGKYKLSTDDG
+1703 TGKYKLSTNDG
-1714 INYYLKRLS
+1714 INYYLERIS

>member
-391 DLTVDGAVDC
+391 NVTLDGAADC

-560 FAQEDVSTVTVEVNE
+560 FSQEDVSTVTVEVNE

-636 IKGMLDVR
+636 IKGTLDVR
-644 AEACLNPETVTVENG
+644 AEACLNPGTVTVENG

-691 SFGEDSVIAV
+691 SFGEDSVITV
-701 EGDWAAAW
+701 EDGWAAAW

-722 ARLEQGDNADQKIQ
+722 VRLEQGDNADQKIQ

-748 DFFSYTVPVYR
+748 DFFSYTVPVHR
-759 EDSGERIELTQDLTI
+759 EEGGERIELTQDLTI

-811 DGKLTVSANGWATVW
+811 DGKLTVSANGYATVW
-826 NDLLVGGTLTIDE
+826 NNLLVGGTLTIDE
-839 DGRMYCQY
+839 GGRMYCQY

-860 VNNGSLAA
+860 VNNGSLSA
-868 EQFDLKHNEVDI
+868 EQTELKHNEVDI
-880 GGGGDDGSKVVRSLE
+880 GGGDDGSKVVRSLE

-944 NKGNVWLY
+944 NKGNVTLY
-952 GDAYLYG
+952 GNAYLYG

-995 WTARISKEGASET
+995 WTARISKEGTSET
-1008 LTQEELTAAGASVL
+1008 LTQEELTAAGASTL
-1022 ADGIEIDLGSQT
+1022 ANRIEIDLGSQT
-1034 TLTLAGGLEIRD
+1034 TLTLADGLEIRD
-1046 KNVSIGGANAAKVV
+1046 KNVYIWGANAAKVV

-1105 RNYYNESEHRQWTGS
+1105 HNYYNESEHRQWTGS
-1120 VQFGNNAWIALPEG
+1120 VEFESNAWIALPEG

-1305 IGGSGNTTIDNTRLE
+1305 IGGSGKTTIGNTRLE

-1325 ELKAALSSLSGST
+1325 ELKAALSSLDGSA
-1338 ERQTIFL
+1338 EWQTIYL
-1345 CRSAMDDAAPGFVI
+1345 CRSAMDDADPYFVI
-1359 DEDIT
+1359 DGDIT
-1364 VPSSVELRMDEMR
+1364 VPSNVQLRMDEMR

-1386 AENAKLTVAGAVYS
+1386 AQDAKLTVAGAIYN

-1425 IPDGRIA
+1425 IPNGQIA
-1432 AYSVTVASTGNLV
+1432 AYSVTVASTGHLV
-1445 NGGST
+1445 NGGNT
-1450 NVYDRDEQTGGT
+1450 DVNDRDEQTGGT
-1462 LAVEGKMENSG
+1462 LVVEGVLENS
-1473 NLNCRDLQY
+1473 NTVNCRDLKY
-1482 SGTTLT
+1482 SGTELT
-1488 NKGDIRVRQQLKIAE
+1488 NKGNIYVRQQLKIAE
-1503 GSVIENTGWITYGD
+1503 GCAIANAGQVTYAD

-1526 SENATIRWEKTVNTV
+1526 SENATIRWDKTVNTV
-1541 EELRTLLTR
+1541 EELRALLTR

-1557 LELREDCTLNED
+1557 LELREDCTLNEELTVPGNIE
-1569 LVIPGH
+1569 LVFAADHG
-1575 IQLQISGENGTPH
+1575 QTP
-1588 TLTVPENVTLFVGGQ
+1588 TLTVSEGVTLSANGQ
-1603 LTAQNS
+1603 LNIQKAVTLA
-1609 ATIVVNGTLVTSGF
+1609 ANGTLATSNDV
-1623 AQVYGALTINESGVW
+1623 QVNGALLISESGVW
-1638 EQKDN
+1638 RQEN
-1643 ADVSDDRASVTI
+1643 WASVNSDSASITI
-1655 DGLLEQSESRVQ
+1655 NGRLEQSESWVELTSR
-1667 LSSWRNGKII
+1667 WNGKII
-1677 FGANARWNEVGTISS
+1677 FGANAHWNEVGTISS
-1692 YKSSTAITGFD
+1692 RESSTAITGFD

-1733 STVGDVNGDGV
+1733 SVTGDVNGDGV
-1744 VDQAD
+1744 VDQGD

-1791 QQDTQTADA
+1791 QQGTQTADA

-1843 EESVTGEVPQTEA
+1843 EEPATDEEPQTEA
-1856 GEQAA
+1856 GEQVA

>member
-1 MRKWRIKSRKILATL
+1 MKKWRIKSRKILATL

-26 PTTLVDTA
+26 PTTMVDTA

-56 DILTANADSEWIPMR
+56 DILTANADSEWISMR
-71 FAASQSELDDSTG
+71 FAASQSKLDDSTG

-108 VTALRKL
+108 VAALRKL

-143 YSDVTDGVSLV
+143 YSDVTDGASLV
-154 SELKKLGNMAA
+154 SELKKLGDMAA
-165 AGDVAKNLE
+165 AGDVAKDLE
-174 VSVMADV
+174 VNVMADV

-242 ELDYGS
+242 ELNYGS
-248 QLTVNGEFY
+248 RLTVNGGFH

-265 GSQPSI
+265 GSLPSI
-271 VIGGTAEIDNYG
+271 VIGGTAEVDNYG
-283 AGSISADVWSVNA
+283 AGSIFADVWSVNA

-337 CTVRLTDTEAGKA
+337 YAVRLTDTEAGKA

-357 NTFDTITDKKDYE
+357 NTFDTITGKKDYE

-377 NAAKGQP
+377 NAVKGQP

-391 DLTVDGAVDC
+391 NVTVDGAVDC

-433 RTLSANVP
+433 RTLSVNVP

-450 RSEGSFTFGTPGIVV
+450 RNEGGFTFGTPGIVV
-465 LQDGMTVN
+465 LQDGMTLN

-482 EVSGDVIVA
+482 EVYGDVAVA
-491 EGGVLHQTMGGVRIE
+491 EGGVLHQTMGSVRIE

-513 TMTVDMVDFQIKGS
+513 TMIVDMVDFQIKGS

-540 NANFSYQAKTTFNK
+540 NANFNYQAKTTFNR

-560 FAQEDVSTVTVEVNE
+560 FAQENVSTVTVEVNE

-581 NLTIPK
+581 DLTIPK
-587 GKTLVIDGYGTL
+587 KKTLVIEGYGTL
-599 TIAPGVT
+599 TIAPGAT
-606 LALEEYI
+606 LALKEYI

-636 IKGMLDVR
+636 IKGTLDVR
-644 AEACLNPETVTVENG
+644 AEACLNPGTVTVENG

-685 TNNGWI
+685 TNNGWM
-691 SFGEDSVIAV
+691 SFGEDSVITV
-701 EGDWAAAW
+701 EDGWAAAW
-709 TQGEGAEANKNVA
+709 TQGKTAEAHKSVA

-736 KALADIN
+736 KALTDIN

-759 EDSGERIELTQDLTI
+759 EDSGERIELTQALTI

-780 AFSSEGA
+780 AFYNEGV

-792 EGAALTVQGILYS
+792 EGAALTIQGTLYS
-805 NDPFTV
+805 NAPITV
-811 DGKLTVSANGWATVW
+811 DGKLTVSASGYANVY

-839 DGRMYCQY
+839 GGRMYCQY

-868 EQFDLKHNEVDI
+868 EQFDLKHNAIDI
-880 GGGGDDGSKVVRSLE
+880 SDGDGNRIVGTFE

-907 NYRGTELTIS
+907 NYRGTELTIG

-944 NKGNVWLY
+944 NKGNVSLY
-952 GDAYLYG
+952 GDMHLYG
-959 KLDVSNEG
+959 KLDVSNG
-967 GYFGGYGLVKAGGE
+967 ISYFRGYGLVKAGGE
-981 DNLVGDEYGNRQFN
+981 DNLIGDKYGNRYFN
-995 WTARISKEGASET
+995 WTTCISKEGANET
-1008 LTQEELTAAGASVL
+1008 LTQEELTAAGASALV
-1022 ADGIEIDLGSQT
+1022 DGIEIDLGSQT
-1034 TLTLAGGLEIRD
+1034 TLTLADGLEIRD
-1046 KNVSIGGANAAKVV
+1046 KNVYIWGANAAKVV
-1060 VNGTLSVWN
+1060 VNGTLSVWD
-1069 YLNLDAPMTVNGTV
+1069 YMNLDAPMTVNGTV
-1083 NVYDSVYASRDIT
+1083 DVYGSVYASRDIT
-1096 VSTGGKLHV
+1096 VNNGGKLRVH
-1105 RNYYNESEHRQWTGS
+1105 NYYDESEHRQWTGS
-1120 VQFGNNAWIALPEG
+1120 VEFGGTAWIALPEG

-1147 RLGVNRTV
+1147 NLCVNKSVRMSE
-1155 NADNLE
+1155 LE
-1161 SFLQSCNDGRDYIV
+1161 SFLKSCNDGRKYMV
-1175 TLHMNRHEGESV
+1175 TLRVDQHQGESIPV
-1187 PLYIATGTTL
+1187 YFATGTTVV
-1197 TIPENVELTIYD
+1197 IPENVELRINN
-1209 LTGNGYD
+1209 LTYRGYSAFV
-1216 TIIIGAADDSGNK
+1216 IGAADESGKK
-1229 GEIIVNGSLRI
+1229 GEVIVNGSLRI

-1245 VDGTLAIN
+1245 VDGTLTIN
-1253 GEMRAVS
+1253 GKLWAF
-1260 GDTTTVNGAM
+1260 GGATTTVNGAL
-1270 TVNEGGT
+1270 TVSEGANM
-1277 VQFSRLAGT
+1277 SCNRLAGT

-1305 IGGSGNTTIDNTRLE
+1305 IGGSGKTTIYKTRLE
-1320 ASNMA
+1320 ASNME

-1345 CRSAMDDAAPGFVI
+1345 CRSAMDDAAPYFVI
-1359 DEDIT
+1359 DGDIT
-1364 VPSSVELRMDEMR
+1364 VPSGVELRMDDMQF
-1377 SSNFRGLTV
+1377 SNFRGLTV
-1386 AENAKLTVAGAVYS
+1386 AKDAVLTLGGEMHIWPEEGVTVYGTMETLGDQTQDGNWQQGGYLETGVLTVEVDARFINGGNTSLHIADRKT
-1400 WAEDGVT
+1400 DGVLT
-1407 VNGTLETLYGGQ
+1407 VNGTM
-1419 DENGNW
+1419 ENKGELSCQTATHSGVALIN
-1425 IPDGRIA
+1425 DGSF
-1432 AYSVTVASTGNLV
+1432 SVTFALQISE
-1445 NGGST
+1445 GST
-1450 NVYDRDEQTGGT
+1450 IQNNGRMQ
-1462 LAVEGKMENSG
+1462 
-1473 NLNCRDLQY
+1473 
-1482 SGTTLT
+1482 
-1488 NKGDIRVRQQLKIAE
+1488 
-1503 GSVIENTGWITYGD
+1503 YGD

-1526 SENATIRWEKTVNTV
+1526 SKNATIHWEKTVNTV

-1557 LELREDCTLNED
+1557 LFLREDCALNED
-1569 LVIPGH
+1569 LAVPGH
-1575 IQLQISGENGTPH
+1575 IQLQIGYENGTPY
-1588 TLTVPENVTLFVGGQ
+1588 TLTVPEGVTLSANGQ
-1603 LTAQNS
+1603 LNIQKS
-1609 ATIVVNGTLVTSGF
+1609 ATLAVNGTLATSGF
-1623 AQVYGALTINESGVW
+1623 AQVYGALTINEGGVW
-1638 EQKDN
+1638 EQKSG
-1643 ADVSDDRASVTI
+1643 ADVNNDSASITI
-1655 DGLLEQSESRVQ
+1655 NGRLEQSESWVE
-1667 LSSWRNGKII
+1667 LTSWRNGKII
-1677 FGANARWNEVGTISS
+1677 FGANAHWNEVGTISS
-1692 YKSSTAITGFD
+1692 HESSTAITGFD

-1733 STVGDVNGDGV
+1733 STIGDVNGDGV

-1791 QQDTQTADA
+1791 QQGTQTADA

-1807 DTGAELNADAQD
+1807 DTGAELNTDAQD

-1838 VPETV
+1838 VPKTV

-1856 GEQAA
+1856 GEQVA

>member
-1 MRKWRIKSRKILATL
+1 M
-16 LAAVMLLVMI
+16 
-26 PTTLVDTA
+26 
-34 AADMTYVEQDG
+34 
-45 WFYFWDEQGLK
+45 
-56 DILTANADSEWIPMR
+56 
-71 FAASQSELDDSTG
+71 
-84 TMTLNSSVTIPA
+84 
-96 KAYVHMRDGQLK
+96 
-108 VTALRKL
+108 
-115 TVQGTLVTRVDRAVT
+115 
-130 GSVSVEGDGVYCK
+130 
-143 YSDVTDGVSLV
+143 
-154 SELKKLGNMAA
+154 
-165 AGDVAKNLE
+165 
-174 VSVMADV
+174 
-181 TVNGDLTVP
+181 
-190 AGVYMYLD
+190 
-198 EGKTLQVSGALTVEK
+198 
-213 DAAVGDYGVLKAVS
+213 
-227 VNIEQGGSMSYGEGA
+227 
-242 ELDYGS
+242 
-248 QLTVNGEFY
+248 
-257 GFGTVRGT
+257 
-265 GSQPSI
+265 
-271 VIGGTAEIDNYG
+271 
-283 AGSISADVWSVNA
+283 
-296 AATINNYGVLVVPLA
+296 
-311 QRASLVSGT
+311 
-320 NISYNAKDGD
+320 
-330 NGTGSVQ
+330 
-337 CTVRLTDTEAGKA
+337 
-350 GVLQNAI
+350 
-357 NTFDTITDKKDYE
+357 
-370 LFAVSVS
+370 
-377 NAAKGQP
+377 
-384 MQLTLNE
+384 
-391 DLTVDGAVDC
+391 
-401 LFLTQ
+401 
-406 NDWPEDETGFAPH
+406 
-419 VTIGEGAALTVAAG
+419 TIGEGAALTVAAG

-636 IKGMLDVR
+636 IKGTLDVR
-644 AEACLNPETVTVENG
+644 AEACLNPGTVTVENG

-691 SFGEDSVIAV
+691 SFGEDSVITV
-701 EGDWAAAW
+701 EDGWAAAW

-722 ARLEQGDNADQKIQ
+722 VRLEQGDNADQKIQ

-748 DFFSYTVPVYR
+748 DFFSYTVPVHR
-759 EDSGERIELTQDLTI
+759 EEGGERIELTQDLTI

-811 DGKLTVSANGWATVW
+811 DGKLTVSANGYATVW
-826 NDLLVGGTLTIDE
+826 NNLLVGGTLTIDE
-839 DGRMYCQY
+839 GGRMYCQY

-860 VNNGSLAA
+860 VNNGSLSA
-868 EQFDLKHNEVDI
+868 EQTELKHNEVDI
-880 GGGGDDGSKVVRSLE
+880 GGGDDGSKVVRSLE

-944 NKGNVWLY
+944 NKGNVTLY
-952 GDAYLYG
+952 GNAYLYG

-995 WTARISKEGASET
+995 WTARISKEGTSET
-1008 LTQEELTAAGASVL
+1008 LTQEELTAAGASTL
-1022 ADGIEIDLGSQT
+1022 ANRIEIDLGSQT
-1034 TLTLAGGLEIRD
+1034 TLTLADGLEIRD
-1046 KNVSIGGANAAKVV
+1046 KNVYIWGANAAKVV

-1105 RNYYNESEHRQWTGS
+1105 HNYYNESEHRQWTGS
-1120 VQFGNNAWIALPEG
+1120 VEFESNAWIALPEG

-1305 IGGSGNTTIDNTRLE
+1305 IGGSGKTTIGNTRLE

-1325 ELKAALSSLSGST
+1325 ELKAALSSLDGSA
-1338 ERQTIFL
+1338 EWQTIYL
-1345 CRSAMDDAAPGFVI
+1345 CRSAMDDADPYFVI
-1359 DEDIT
+1359 DGDIT
-1364 VPSSVELRMDEMR
+1364 VPSNVQLRMDEMR

-1386 AENAKLTVAGAVYS
+1386 AQDAKLTVAGAIYN

-1425 IPDGRIA
+1425 IPNGQIA
-1432 AYSVTVASTGNLV
+1432 AYSVTVASTGHLV
-1445 NGGST
+1445 NGGNT
-1450 NVYDRDEQTGGT
+1450 DVNDRDEQTGGT
-1462 LAVEGKMENSG
+1462 LVVEGVLENS
-1473 NLNCRDLQY
+1473 NTVNCRDLKY
-1482 SGTTLT
+1482 SGTELT
-1488 NKGDIRVRQQLKIAE
+1488 NKGNIYVRQQLKIAE
-1503 GSVIENTGWITYGD
+1503 GCAIANAGQVTYAD

-1526 SENATIRWEKTVNTV
+1526 SENATIRWDKTVNTV
-1541 EELRTLLTR
+1541 EELRALLTR

-1557 LELREDCTLNED
+1557 LELREDCTLNEELTVPGNIE
-1569 LVIPGH
+1569 LVFAADHG
-1575 IQLQISGENGTPH
+1575 QTP
-1588 TLTVPENVTLFVGGQ
+1588 TLTVSEGVTLSANGQ
-1603 LTAQNS
+1603 LNIQKAVTLA
-1609 ATIVVNGTLVTSGF
+1609 ANGTLATSNDV
-1623 AQVYGALTINESGVW
+1623 QVNGALLISESGVW
-1638 EQKDN
+1638 RQEN
-1643 ADVSDDRASVTI
+1643 WASVNSDSASITI
-1655 DGLLEQSESRVQ
+1655 NGRLEQSESWVELTSR
-1667 LSSWRNGKII
+1667 WNGKII
-1677 FGANARWNEVGTISS
+1677 FGANAHWNEVGTISS
-1692 YKSSTAITGFD
+1692 RESSTAITGFD

-1733 STVGDVNGDGV
+1733 SVTGDVNGDGV
-1744 VDQAD
+1744 VDQGD

-1791 QQDTQTADA
+1791 QQGTQTADA

-1843 EESVTGEVPQTEA
+1843 EEPATDEEPQTEA
-1856 GEQAA
+1856 GEQVA

>member
-56 DILTANADSEWIPMR
+56 DILTANADSEWISMR

-143 YSDVTDGVSLV
+143 YSDVTDGASLV
-154 SELKKLGNMAA
+154 SELKKLGDMAA
-165 AGDVAKNLE
+165 AGDVAKDLE
-174 VSVMADV
+174 VNVMADV

-198 EGKTLQVSGALTVEK
+198 EGKTSQVSGALTVKK
-213 DAAVGDYGVLKAVS
+213 DAVVGDYGVLKAVS
-227 VNIEQGGSMSYGEGA
+227 VNIEQGGSMSYAEGA
-242 ELDYGS
+242 ELNYGS
-248 QLTVNGEFY
+248 QLTVNGGFH

-265 GSQPSI
+265 GSLPSI
-271 VIGGTAEIDNYG
+271 VIGGTAEVDNYG
-283 AGSISADVWSVNA
+283 AGSISADVWSVDA
-296 AATINNYGVLVVPLA
+296 TATINNYGVLVVPLA

-330 NGTGSVQ
+330 NGAGSVQ
-337 CTVRLTDTEAGKA
+337 CAVRLTDTEAGKA

-357 NTFDTITDKKDYE
+357 HTFDTITDKKDYE

-377 NAAKGQP
+377 SAAKEQP

-406 NDWPEDETGFAPH
+406 NDWPGDQADFAPH
-419 VTIGEGAALTVAAG
+419 VTIGEGATLTVALDKQLSSTVPFVVNGTLVLPEGGSMVNGAYPTATFNGGLQVNGTVNSFGWVTVNGDMTVAAG
-433 RTLSANVP
+433 GTFRQQYGSLTVTGTL
-441 VTVNGTLDI
+441 TVNGTLDLA
-450 RSEGSFTFGTPGIVV
+450 ETNFTVKGTYV
-465 LQDGMTVN
+465 
-473 GTVLTAGLL
+473 
-482 EVSGDVIVA
+482 
-491 EGGVLHQTMGGVRIE
+491 
-506 GSLTVNG
+506 
-513 TMTVDMVDFQIKGS
+513 KGE
-527 YTKGAN
+527 N
-533 ATVTIGE
+533 ATVNMDE
-540 NANFSYQAKTTFNK
+540 KVSFDYQVKTEFNR

-560 FAQEDVSTVTVEVNE
+560 FAQENVSTVTVEVNE

-587 GKTLVIDGYGTL
+587 GKTLVIDGYETL

-625 GGRIECSAPLV
+625 GGRIECSSPLV
-636 IKGMLDVR
+636 IKGTLDVR
-644 AEACLNPETVTVENG
+644 AEACLNPGTVTVENG

-685 TNNGWI
+685 TNNGWM
-691 SFGEDSVIAV
+691 SFSEDSVITVEDEWAV
-701 EGDWAAAW
+701 AW

-722 ARLEQGDNADQKIQ
+722 VRLEQGDNADQKIQ

-748 DFFSYTVPVYR
+748 DFFSYTVPIYR

-792 EGAALTVQGILYS
+792 EGAALTVQGGLYS
-805 NDPFTV
+805 NAPFNV

-826 NDLLVGGTLTIDE
+826 NNLLVGGTLTIDE
-839 DGRMYCQY
+839 GGRVYCQY

-860 VNNGSLAA
+860 VNNGSLTA

-880 GGGGDDGSKVVRSLE
+880 GDDSGNRVVGTFE
-895 ALKSALAEGGQI
+895 ALKSALTKGGQI
-907 NYRGTELTIS
+907 NYRGSELTIS
-917 EDLTIPENVNL
+917 EDLTIPENVDL
-928 TINVTTFTVN
+928 TINVTTFTVS

-944 NKGNVWLY
+944 NRGNVTVF
-952 GDAYLYG
+952 GDMYLYG
-959 KLDVSNEG
+959 KLDVSNES
-967 GYFGGYGLVKAGGE
+967 GYFGGYGVVKAGGE

-995 WTARISKEGASET
+995 WTARISKEGTSET
-1008 LTQEELTAAGASVL
+1008 LTQEELTAAGASTL
-1022 ADGIEIDLGSQT
+1022 ANRIEIDLGSQT
-1034 TLTLAGGLEIRD
+1034 TLTLADGLEIRD
-1046 KNVSIGGANAAKVV
+1046 KNVYIWGTNAAKVV

-1105 RNYYNESEHRQWTGS
+1105 HNYYNESEHRQWTGS
-1120 VQFGNNAWIALPEG
+1120 AEFESNAWIALPEG

-1253 GEMRAVS
+1253 GKVWAF
-1260 GDTTTVNGAM
+1260 GGATTTVNGAL
-1270 TVNEGGT
+1270 TVSEGANM
-1277 VQFSRLAGT
+1277 SCNRLAGT

-1305 IGGSGNTTIDNTRLE
+1305 IGGSGKTTIYNTRLE

-1325 ELKAALSSLSGST
+1325 ELKAALSGLSGSA

-1345 CRSAMDDAAPGFVI
+1345 CRSAMDDAAPYFVI

-1364 VPSSVELRMDEMR
+1364 VPSGVELRMDEMR

-1386 AENAKLTVAGAVYS
+1386 AEDAVLTLGGEMHI
-1400 WAEDGVT
+1400 WPEEGVT
-1407 VNGTLETLYGGQ
+1407 VYGTMETLGGQ
-1419 DENGNW
+1419 AQDGNW
-1425 IPDGRIA
+1425 QQGGYLKTGVLTVEVNARFINGGNTSLHIADRKTDGFLTVKGTMENKGELSCQTA
-1432 AYSVTVASTGNLV
+1432 MHSGVTFVNDGSFSVTFALQISE
-1445 NGGST
+1445 GST
-1450 NVYDRDEQTGGT
+1450 IQNNRYMQ
-1462 LAVEGKMENSG
+1462 
-1473 NLNCRDLQY
+1473 
-1482 SGTTLT
+1482 
-1488 NKGDIRVRQQLKIAE
+1488 
-1503 GSVIENTGWITYGD
+1503 YGD
-1517 CDALDKINN
+1517 CDALDKIVN
-1526 SENATIRWEKTVNTV
+1526 SEGATIHWQKYVTTIAEMRA
-1541 EELRTLLTR
+1541 LLTR
-1550 TENGTAT
+1550 TDEGTIILWPQGEET
-1557 LELREDCTLNED
+1557 LTED
-1569 LVIPGH
+1569 LAVPGN
-1575 IQLQISGENGTPH
+1575 IELALAAEYERTS
-1588 TLTVPENVTLFVGGQ
+1588 TLTVPEGVTLSVGGQ
-1603 LTAQNS
+1603 LNIQES
-1609 ATIVVNGTLVTSGF
+1609 ATLAVNGTLATSNDV
-1623 AQVYGALTINESGVW
+1623 QVNGALLISESGVW
-1638 EQKDN
+1638 KQKN
-1643 ADVSDDRASVTI
+1643 SASVNNDSASITI
-1655 DGLLEQSESRVQ
+1655 NGRLEQSESWVE
-1667 LSSWRNGKII
+1667 LTSWRNGKII
-1677 FGANARWNEVGTISS
+1677 FGANAHWNEVGTISS
-1692 YKSSTAITGFD
+1692 HESSTAITGFD
-1703 TGKYKLSTDDG
+1703 TGKYKLSTNDG
-1714 INYYLKRLS
+1714 INYYLERIS

-1791 QQDTQTADA
+1791 QQGTQTADA

-1843 EESVTGEVPQTEA
+1843 EEPVTDEEPQTEA

>member
-1 MRKWRIKSRKILATL
+1 MGGTVDGISFLQLA
-16 LAAVMLLVMI
+16 
-26 PTTLVDTA
+26 PP
-34 AADMTYVEQDG
+34 
-45 WFYFWDEQGLK
+45 
-56 DILTANADSEWIPMR
+56 ANTER
-71 FAASQSELDDSTG
+71 FFP
-84 TMTLNSSVTIPA
+84 SVTLPA
-96 KAYVHMRDGQLK
+96 GK
-108 VTALRKL
+108 TL
-115 TVQGTLVTRVDRAVT
+115 TVALGKQLSSTVPFVVNGTLVLPEG
-130 GSVSVEGDGVYCK
+130 GSMVNGAYPTATFNGGLQVNGTVNSFGW
-143 YSDVTDGVSLV
+143 
-154 SELKKLGNMAA
+154 
-165 AGDVAKNLE
+165 
-174 VSVMADV
+174 V
-181 TVNGDLTVP
+181 TVNGD
-190 AGVYMYLD
+190 M
-198 EGKTLQVSGALTVEK
+198 
-213 DAAVGDYGVLKAVS
+213 
-227 VNIEQGGSMSYGEGA
+227 
-242 ELDYGS
+242 
-248 QLTVNGEFY
+248 
-257 GFGTVRGT
+257 
-265 GSQPSI
+265 
-271 VIGGTAEIDNYG
+271 
-283 AGSISADVWSVNA
+283 
-296 AATINNYGVLVVPLA
+296 
-311 QRASLVSGT
+311 
-320 NISYNAKDGD
+320 
-330 NGTGSVQ
+330 
-337 CTVRLTDTEAGKA
+337 
-350 GVLQNAI
+350 
-357 NTFDTITDKKDYE
+357 
-370 LFAVSVS
+370 
-377 NAAKGQP
+377 
-384 MQLTLNE
+384 
-391 DLTVDGAVDC
+391 
-401 LFLTQ
+401 
-406 NDWPEDETGFAPH
+406 
-419 VTIGEGAALTVAAG
+419 TVAAG
-433 RTLSANVP
+433 GTFRQQYGSLTVTGTL
-441 VTVNGTLDI
+441 TVNGTLDLA
-450 RSEGSFTFGTPGIVV
+450 ETNFTVKGTYV
-465 LQDGMTVN
+465 
-473 GTVLTAGLL
+473 
-482 EVSGDVIVA
+482 
-491 EGGVLHQTMGGVRIE
+491 
-506 GSLTVNG
+506 
-513 TMTVDMVDFQIKGS
+513 KGE
-527 YTKGAN
+527 N
-533 ATVTIGE
+533 ATVNMDE
-540 NANFSYQAKTTFNK
+540 KVSFDYQVRTEFNK
-554 DAILAA
+554 AAILAA
-560 FAQEDVSTVTVEVNE
+560 FAQENVSTVTVDLDRDEV
-575 DVTLTE
+575 LTE
-581 NLTIPK
+581 TLTIPRK
-587 GKTLVIDGYGTL
+587 KTLVIEGYGTL
-599 TIAPGVT
+599 TIAPGAT

-636 IKGMLDVR
+636 IKGTLDVR

-685 TNNGWI
+685 TNNGWM
-691 SFGEDSVIAV
+691 SFGEDSAITV
-701 EGDWAAAW
+701 EGDWAVAW

-722 ARLEQGDNADQKIQ
+722 ARLEQGDNADQKIE
-736 KALADIN
+736 KALTDIN

-748 DFFSYTVPVYR
+748 DFFSYTLSVYR
-759 EDSGERIELTQDLTI
+759 QDDGERIELTQDLTI

-792 EGAALTVQGILYS
+792 EGAALTIQGGLYS
-805 NDPFTV
+805 DAPFNV

-826 NDLLVGGTLTIDE
+826 NNLLVGGTLTIDE
-839 DGRMYCQY
+839 GGRMYCQY

-880 GGGGDDGSKVVRSLE
+880 GGGDDGSKVVRSLE

-944 NKGNVWLY
+944 NKGNVWLH

-959 KLDVSNEG
+959 KLDVSNES
-967 GYFGGYGLVKAGGE
+967 GYFGGYGVVKAGGE

-995 WTARISKEGASET
+995 WTARISKEGTSET
-1008 LTQEELTAAGASVL
+1008 LTQEELTAAGASTL
-1022 ADGIEIDLGSQT
+1022 ANRIEIDLGSQT
-1034 TLTLAGGLEIRD
+1034 TLTLADGLEIRD
-1046 KNVSIGGANAAKVV
+1046 KNVYIWGANAAKVV

-1105 RNYYNESEHRQWTGS
+1105 RNYLDKDTYRQWTGS
-1120 VQFGNNAWIALPEG
+1120 VEFENNAWIALPEG
-1134 AAWDDYVTVDDGC
+1134 AAWDNYVTVDDGC

-1175 TLHMNRHEGESV
+1175 TLHMNRHEGESM

-1216 TIIIGAADDSGNK
+1216 TIIIGAADESGNK
-1229 GEIIVNGSLRI
+1229 GEVVVDGLLRI
-1240 SMPAQ
+1240 YMPTQ
-1245 VDGTLAIN
+1245 VDGTLTIN
-1253 GEMRAVS
+1253 GEMWAFS

-1692 YKSSTAITGFD
+1692 YKSSTTITGFD
-1703 TGKYKLSTDDG
+1703 PGRYKLSTSDG
-1714 INYYLKRLS
+1714 INYYLERVS

-1733 STVGDVNGDGV
+1733 STIGDVNGDGV

-1760 DDLEDTTRADING
+1760 DDLEDISRADING

-1791 QQDTQTADA
+1791 QQGTQTADA

-1833 PAVDD
+1833 PVVDD

>member
-143 YSDVTDGVSLV
+143 YSDVTDGASLV
-154 SELKKLGNMAA
+154 SELKKLGDMAA
-165 AGDVAKNLE
+165 AGDVAKDLE

-190 AGVYMYLD
+190 AGVCMYLD
-198 EGKTLQVSGALTVEK
+198 EGKTLQVSGALTVKK
-213 DAAVGDYGVLKAVS
+213 DAVVGNYGVLKAAS

-248 QLTVNGEFY
+248 QLTVNGGFY

-271 VIGGTAEIDNYG
+271 VIGGTAEISNYG
-283 AGSISADVWSVNA
+283 AGSIFADVWSVNA
-296 AATINNYGVLVVPLA
+296 TATINNYGVLAVPLA
-311 QRASLVSGT
+311 QRANLVSGT
-320 NISYNAKDGD
+320 NISYGAKGED

-337 CTVRLTDTEAGKA
+337 CAVRLTDTEAGKA

-377 NAAKGQP
+377 NAVKGQP

-391 DLTVDGAVDC
+391 NVTVDGAVDC

-433 RTLSANVP
+433 RTLSVNVP

-450 RSEGSFTFGTPGIVV
+450 RNEGGFTFGTPGIVV
-465 LQDGMTVN
+465 LQDGMTLN

-482 EVSGDVIVA
+482 EVYGDVAVA
-491 EGGVLHQTMGGVRIE
+491 EGGVLHQTMGSVRIE

-513 TMTVDMVDFQIKGS
+513 TMIVDMVDFQIKGS

-540 NANFSYQAKTTFNK
+540 NANFNYQAKTTFNRA
-554 DAILAA
+554 AILAA
-560 FAQEDVSTVTVEVNE
+560 FAQENVSTVTVDLDRDEV
-575 DVTLTE
+575 LTE
-581 NLTIPK
+581 TLTIPK
-587 GKTLVIDGYGTL
+587 EKTLVIGGYGTL
-599 TIAPGVT
+599 TIAPGAT
-606 LALEEYI
+606 LALEGYI
-613 RGENEAPPTGTM
+613 RGENESPWTGAP
-625 GGRIECSAPLV
+625 GGKLECGAPLV
-636 IKGMLDVR
+636 IRGTLDVGK
-644 AEACLNPETVTVENG
+644 ETYLNLQSTVTVENG
-659 GKLIVQANGEYNS
+659 GKLIVQENGEYYS
-672 WYGSF
+672 WNGSF

-685 TNNGWI
+685 TNNGWM
-691 SFGEDSVIAV
+691 SFGEDSVITV
-701 EGDWAAAW
+701 EDGWAAAW

-722 ARLEQGDNADQKIQ
+722 VRLEQGDNADQKIQ

-748 DFFSYTVPVYR
+748 DFFSYTLSVYR
-759 EDSGERIELTQDLTI
+759 QDDGERIELTRDVTI
-774 PAGVEL
+774 PTGVML
-780 AFSSEGA
+780 AFYNEGV

-792 EGAALTVQGILYS
+792 EGAALTIQGTLYS
-805 NDPFTV
+805 EAPITV
-811 DGKLTVSANGWATVW
+811 DGKLTVSANGYANVQK
-826 NDLLVGGTLTIDE
+826 NLLVGGTLTIDE
-839 DGRMYCQY
+839 GGRMYCQY

-860 VNNGSLAA
+860 VNNGSLTA

-880 GGGGDDGSKVVRSLE
+880 GDDSGNRVVGTFE
-895 ALKSALAEGGQI
+895 ALKSALTKGGQI
-907 NYRGTELTIS
+907 NYRGSELTIS
-917 EDLTIPENVNL
+917 EDLTIPENVDL
-928 TINVTTFTVN
+928 TINVTTFTVS

-944 NKGNVWLY
+944 NRGNVTVF
-952 GDAYLYG
+952 GDMYLYG
-959 KLDVSNEG
+959 KLDVSGETG
-967 GYFGGYGLVKAGGE
+967 GFRGYGMIME
-981 DNLVGDEYGNRQFN
+981 GDESSIIGEYGGRRFR
-995 WTARISKEGASET
+995 WTMRVTKSGET
-1008 LTQEELTAAGASVL
+1008 EILTAEELTAMFDAPLVSA
-1022 ADGIEIDLGSQT
+1022 IELRLGRQT
-1034 TLTLAGGLEIRD
+1034 TLTLNGDIAINDKQLNISGGQYS
-1046 KNVSIGGANAAKVV
+1046 NVVI
-1060 VNGTLSVWN
+1060 NGKLSVWR
-1069 YLNLDAPMTVNGTV
+1069 YMYISTTMTVNGTV
-1083 NVYDSVYASRDIT
+1083 EVYANLVMRGNMTINN
-1096 VSTGGKLHV
+1096 GGNLHV
-1105 RNYYNESEHRQWTGS
+1105 RNYLDKDTYRQWIGS
-1120 VQFGNNAWIALPEG
+1120 VEFAEGFRINLPEG
-1134 AAWDDYVTVDDGC
+1134 ATMGDYVTVDQGCTVGVRKYVAASELEGTLRNCADGQYYIIQ
-1147 RLGVNRTV
+1147 VSN
-1155 NADNLE
+1155 D
-1161 SFLQSCNDGRDYIV
+1161 QSQSEKWP
-1175 TLHMNRHEGESV
+1175 LH
-1187 PLYIATGTTL
+1187 IAAGTTV
-1197 TIPENVELTIYD
+1197 TIPENVTVQIPDYNIGGFSEFV
-1209 LTGNGYD
+1209 
-1216 TIIIGAADDSGNK
+1216 IGAADENGTK
-1229 GEIIVNGSLRI
+1229 GELVVNGRLEVDVPARVEGALTVNGSARF
-1240 SMPAQ
+1240 
-1245 VDGTLAIN
+1245 GN
-1253 GEMRAVS
+1253 GYEVR
-1260 GDTTTVNGAM
+1260 TNGAM
-1270 TVNEGGT
+1270 LVNAGGEMEIT
-1277 VQFSRLAGT
+1277 GELTGT

-1305 IGGSGNTTIDNTRLE
+1305 IGGSGKTMIDNTRLE

-1325 ELKAALSSLSGST
+1325 ELKAALSSLSGSA

-1345 CRSAMDDAAPGFVI
+1345 CRSAMDDAAPYFVI

-1364 VPSSVELRMDEMR
+1364 VPSGVELRMDEMR

-1386 AENAKLTVAGAVYS
+1386 AQDAKLTVAGAVYN

-1425 IPDGRIA
+1425 IPNGQIA
-1432 AYSVTVASTGNLV
+1432 AYSVTVASTGHLV
-1445 NGGST
+1445 NGGNT
-1450 NVYDRDEQTGGT
+1450 DVNDRDEQTGGT
-1462 LAVEGKMENSG
+1462 LAVEGVLENS
-1473 NLNCRDLQY
+1473 NTVNCRDLKY
-1482 SGTTLT
+1482 SGTELT
-1488 NKGDIRVRQQLKIAE
+1488 NKGNIYVRQQLKIAE
-1503 GSVIENTGWITYGD
+1503 GSAIENAGWITYGD
-1517 CDALDKINN
+1517 CDALDKIDN
-1526 SENATIRWEKTVNTV
+1526 SENATIRWNKTVNTV
-1541 EELRTLLTR
+1541 EELRALLTR
-1550 TENGTAT
+1550 TENGTAWLT
-1557 LELREDCTLNED
+1557 LREDHVLTED
-1569 LVIPGH
+1569 LTIP
-1575 IQLQISGENGTPH
+1575 ENIELRLGAEYGQTP
-1588 TLTVPENVTLFVGGQ
+1588 TLAVSENVTLSANGQ
-1603 LTAQNS
+1603 LNIQKS
-1609 ATIVVNGTLVTSGF
+1609 ATLAVNGTLATSNDV
-1623 AQVYGALTINESGVW
+1623 QVNGALLISESGVW
-1638 EQKDN
+1638 KQKN
-1643 ADVSDDRASVTI
+1643 SASVSNDGASITI
-1655 DGLLEQSESRVQ
+1655 NGRLEQSESWVELTSRWN
-1667 LSSWRNGKII
+1667 SKII

-1692 YKSSTAITGFD
+1692 HESSTAITGFD

-1723 SGGGSGGGET
+1723 SGGSSSGGET
-1733 STVGDVNGDGV
+1733 STIGDVNGDGV

-1783 ALARMLEA
+1783 ALARMLEE
-1791 QQDTQTADA
+1791 QQGTQTADA

>member
-1 MRKWRIKSRKILATL
+1 MKKFNI
-16 LAAVMLLVMI
+16 
-26 PTTLVDTA
+26 
-34 AADMTYVEQDG
+34 
-45 WFYFWDEQGLK
+45 
-56 DILTANADSEWIPMR
+56 
-71 FAASQSELDDSTG
+71 TG
-84 TMTLNSSVTIPA
+84 TCFPNKHYMVDLTSRVAQIKAMVDDGATIDNGGSLVVPVEHRTDLAGKANVPGTIYSVKMLTDTEASRPGALQNAMAAFDSVSGKAENEYFNVVVRNAQLRQPLQFTLPE
-96 KAYVHMRDGQLK
+96 D
-108 VTALRKL
+108 L
-115 TVQGTLVTRVDRAVT
+115 TVGGTVDGISFLQLAPPANTESFFPTVTLPAGKTLTVALGKQLSSTVPFVVNGTLVLPEG
-130 GSVSVEGDGVYCK
+130 GSMVNGAYPTATFNGGLQVNGTVNSFGW
-143 YSDVTDGVSLV
+143 
-154 SELKKLGNMAA
+154 
-165 AGDVAKNLE
+165 
-174 VSVMADV
+174 V
-181 TVNGDLTVP
+181 TVNGD
-190 AGVYMYLD
+190 M
-198 EGKTLQVSGALTVEK
+198 
-213 DAAVGDYGVLKAVS
+213 
-227 VNIEQGGSMSYGEGA
+227 
-242 ELDYGS
+242 
-248 QLTVNGEFY
+248 
-257 GFGTVRGT
+257 
-265 GSQPSI
+265 
-271 VIGGTAEIDNYG
+271 
-283 AGSISADVWSVNA
+283 
-296 AATINNYGVLVVPLA
+296 
-311 QRASLVSGT
+311 
-320 NISYNAKDGD
+320 
-330 NGTGSVQ
+330 
-337 CTVRLTDTEAGKA
+337 
-350 GVLQNAI
+350 
-357 NTFDTITDKKDYE
+357 
-370 LFAVSVS
+370 
-377 NAAKGQP
+377 
-384 MQLTLNE
+384 
-391 DLTVDGAVDC
+391 
-401 LFLTQ
+401 
-406 NDWPEDETGFAPH
+406 
-419 VTIGEGAALTVAAG
+419 TVAAG
-433 RTLSANVP
+433 GTFRQQYGSLTVTGTL
-441 VTVNGTLDI
+441 TVNGTLDLA
-450 RSEGSFTFGTPGIVV
+450 ETNFTVKGTYV
-465 LQDGMTVN
+465 
-473 GTVLTAGLL
+473 
-482 EVSGDVIVA
+482 
-491 EGGVLHQTMGGVRIE
+491 
-506 GSLTVNG
+506 
-513 TMTVDMVDFQIKGS
+513 KGE
-527 YTKGAN
+527 N
-533 ATVTIGE
+533 ATVNMDE
-540 NANFSYQAKTTFNK
+540 KVSFDYQVKTEFNR

-560 FAQEDVSTVTVEVNE
+560 FAQEHVSTVTVEVNE
-575 DVTLTE
+575 NVTMTE
-581 NLTIPK
+581 DLTIPK
-587 GKTLVIDGYGTL
+587 GKTLVIDGYETL

-636 IKGMLDVR
+636 IKGTLDVR
-644 AEACLNPETVTVENG
+644 AEACLNPGTVTVENG
-659 GKLIVQANGEYNS
+659 GKLIVQENGEYYS
-672 WYGSF
+672 WNGSF

-685 TNNGWI
+685 TNNGWM
-691 SFGEDSVIAV
+691 SFGEDSVITV
-701 EGDWAAAW
+701 EDGWAAAW
-709 TQGEGAEANKNVA
+709 TQGKTAEAHKSVA

-748 DFFSYTVPVYR
+748 DFFSYTVPIYR

-780 AFSSEGA
+780 GFYNEGA

-792 EGAALTVQGILYS
+792 EGAALTVQGGMYS
-805 NDPFTV
+805 NAPFNV

-826 NDLLVGGTLTIDE
+826 NNLLVGGTLTIDE
-839 DGRMYCQY
+839 GGRMYCQY

-880 GGGGDDGSKVVRSLE
+880 GGGDDGSKVVRSLE

-944 NKGNVWLY
+944 NKGNVWLH

-959 KLDVSNEG
+959 KLDVSNES
-967 GYFGGYGLVKAGGE
+967 GYFGGYGVVKAGGE

-995 WTARISKEGASET
+995 WTARISKEGTSET
-1008 LTQEELTAAGASVL
+1008 LTQEELTAAGASTL
-1022 ADGIEIDLGSQT
+1022 ANRIEIDLGSQT
-1034 TLTLAGGLEIRD
+1034 TLTLADGLEIRD
-1046 KNVSIGGANAAKVV
+1046 KNVYIWGANAAKVV

-1105 RNYYNESEHRQWTGS
+1105 RNYLDKDTYRQWTGS
-1120 VQFGNNAWIALPEG
+1120 VEFENNAWIALPEG
-1134 AAWDDYVTVDDGC
+1134 AAWDNYVTVDDGC

-1175 TLHMNRHEGESV
+1175 TLHMNRHEGESM

-1216 TIIIGAADDSGNK
+1216 TIIIGAADESGNK
-1229 GEIIVNGSLRI
+1229 GEVVVDGLLRI
-1240 SMPAQ
+1240 YMPTQ
-1245 VDGTLAIN
+1245 VDGTLTIN
-1253 GEMRAVS
+1253 GEMWAFS

-1325 ELKAALSSLSGST
+1325 ELKAALSSLSGSA

-1345 CRSAMDDAAPGFVI
+1345 CRSAMDDAAPYFVI
-1359 DEDIT
+1359 DGDIT
-1364 VPSSVELRMDEMR
+1364 VPSNVQLRMDEMR

-1386 AENAKLTVAGAVYS
+1386 AQDAKLTVAGAVYN

-1462 LAVEGKMENSG
+1462 LAVEGEMENSG

-1526 SENATIRWEKTVNTV
+1526 SENATIRWDKTVNTV
-1541 EELRTLLTR
+1541 EELRALLTR

-1557 LELREDCTLNED
+1557 LELREDCTLNEELTVPGNIE
-1569 LVIPGH
+1569 LV
-1575 IQLQISGENGTPH
+1575 LAAEYERTS
-1588 TLTVPENVTLFVGGQ
+1588 TLTVPEGVTLSANGQ
-1603 LTAQNS
+1603 LNIQKS
-1609 ATIVVNGTLVTSGF
+1609 ATLAVNGTLATCNNV
-1623 AQVYGALTINESGVW
+1623 QVNGALLISESGVW
-1638 EQKDN
+1638 QQEN
-1643 ADVSDDRASVTI
+1643 WASVSNDGASITI
-1655 DGLLEQSESRVQ
+1655 NGALEQSESGVE
-1667 LSSWRNGKII
+1667 LTSWRNGKII
-1677 FGANARWNEVGTISS
+1677 FGTNAHWNEVGTISS
-1692 YKSSTAITGFD
+1692 HESSTAITGFD
-1703 TGKYKLSTDDG
+1703 TGKYKLSTNDG
-1714 INYYLKRLS
+1714 INYYLERLS

-1733 STVGDVNGDGV
+1733 STIGDVNGDGV

-1843 EESVTGEVPQTEA
+1843 EESVTDEEPQTEA

>member
-26 PTTLVDTA
+26 PTTMVDMA

-71 FAASQSELDDSTG
+71 FAASQSELDNSAG

-96 KAYVHMRDGQLK
+96 SAYVHMRDGQLK
-108 VTALRKL
+108 VAALRKL

-143 YSDVTDGVSLV
+143 YSDVTDGASLV
-154 SELKKLGNMAA
+154 SELKKLGDMAA
-165 AGDVAKNLE
+165 AGDVAKDLE
-174 VSVMADV
+174 VNVMADV

-198 EGKTLQVSGALTVEK
+198 EGKTLQVSGALTVKK
-213 DAAVGDYGVLKAVS
+213 DAVVGDYGVLKAVS
-227 VNIEQGGSMSYGEGA
+227 VNIEQGGSMSYAEGA
-242 ELDYGS
+242 ELNYGS
-248 QLTVNGEFY
+248 QLTVNGGFH

-265 GSQPSI
+265 GSLPSI
-271 VIGGTAEIDNYG
+271 VIGGTAEVDNYG
-283 AGSISADVWSVNA
+283 AGSISADVWSVDA
-296 AATINNYGVLVVPLA
+296 TATINNYGVLVVPLA

-330 NGTGSVQ
+330 NGAGSVQ
-337 CTVRLTDTEAGKA
+337 CAVRLTDTEAGKA

-357 NTFDTITDKKDYE
+357 HTFDTITDKKDYE

-377 NAAKGQP
+377 SAAKGQP
-384 MQLTLNE
+384 MKLTLNE

-406 NDWPEDETGFAPH
+406 NDWPGYQADFAPH
-419 VTIGEGAALTVAAG
+419 VTIGEGATLTVAAG
-433 RTLSANVP
+433 RTLSVNVP

-450 RSEGSFTFGTPGIVV
+450 RNEGGFTFGTPGIVV
-465 LQDGMTVN
+465 LQDGMTLN

-482 EVSGDVIVA
+482 EVYGDVAVA
-491 EGGVLHQTMGGVRIE
+491 EGGVLHQTMGSVRIE

-513 TMTVDMVDFQIKGS
+513 TMIVDMVDFQIKGS

-540 NANFSYQAKTTFNK
+540 NANFNYQAKTTFNR

-560 FAQEDVSTVTVEVNE
+560 FAQENVSTVTVEVNE

-581 NLTIPK
+581 DLTIPK
-587 GKTLVIDGYGTL
+587 EKTLVIGGYGAL
-599 TIAPGVT
+599 TIAPGAT
-606 LALEEYI
+606 LALEGYI
-613 RGENEAPPTGTM
+613 RGENESPWTGAP
-625 GGRIECSAPLV
+625 GGKLECGAPLV
-636 IKGMLDVR
+636 IRGTLDVG
-644 AEACLNPETVTVENG
+644 AEARLNPETVTVENG

-685 TNNGWI
+685 TNNGWM
-691 SFGEDSVIAV
+691 SFGEDSAITVEDGWAV
-701 EGDWAAAW
+701 AW
-709 TQGEGAEANKNVA
+709 TQGEGAEANKSVA
-722 ARLEQGDNADQKIQ
+722 VRLEQGDNADQKIQ

-748 DFFSYTVPVYR
+748 DFFSYTLSVYR
-759 EDSGERIELTQDLTI
+759 QDNGERIELTRDVTI
-774 PAGVEL
+774 PTGVML
-780 AFSSEGA
+780 AFYNEGV

-792 EGAALTVQGILYS
+792 EGAALTIQGTLYS
-805 NDPFTV
+805 EAPITV
-811 DGKLTVSANGWATVW
+811 DGKLTVSANGYANVQK
-826 NDLLVGGTLTIDE
+826 NLLVGGTLTIDE
-839 DGRMYCQY
+839 GGRMYCQY

-860 VNNGSLAA
+860 VNNGSLTA

-880 GGGGDDGSKVVRSLE
+880 GDDSGNRVVGTFE
-895 ALKSALAEGGQI
+895 ALKSALTKGGQI
-907 NYRGTELTIS
+907 NYRGSELTIS
-917 EDLTIPENVNL
+917 EDLTIPENVDL
-928 TINVTTFTVN
+928 TINVTTFTVS

-944 NKGNVWLY
+944 NRGNVTVF
-952 GDAYLYG
+952 GDMYLYG
-959 KLDVSNEG
+959 KLDVSGETG
-967 GYFGGYGLVKAGGE
+967 GFRGYGMIME
-981 DNLVGDEYGNRQFN
+981 GDESSIIGEYGGRRFR
-995 WTARISKEGASET
+995 WTMRVTKSGET
-1008 LTQEELTAAGASVL
+1008 EILTAEELTAMFDAPLVSA
-1022 ADGIEIDLGSQT
+1022 IELRLGRQT
-1034 TLTLAGGLEIRD
+1034 TLTLNGDIAINDKQLNISGGQYS
-1046 KNVSIGGANAAKVV
+1046 NVVI
-1060 VNGTLSVWN
+1060 NGKLSVWR
-1069 YLNLDAPMTVNGTV
+1069 YMYISTTMTVNGTV
-1083 NVYDSVYASRDIT
+1083 EVYANLVMRGNMTINN
-1096 VSTGGKLHV
+1096 GGNLHV
-1105 RNYYNESEHRQWTGS
+1105 RNYLDKDTYRQWIGS
-1120 VQFGNNAWIALPEG
+1120 VEFAEGFRINLPEG
-1134 AAWDDYVTVDDGC
+1134 ATMGDYVTVDQGCTVGVRKYVAASELEGTLRNCADGQYYIIQ
-1147 RLGVNRTV
+1147 VSN
-1155 NADNLE
+1155 D
-1161 SFLQSCNDGRDYIV
+1161 QSQSEKWP
-1175 TLHMNRHEGESV
+1175 LH
-1187 PLYIATGTTL
+1187 IAAGTTV
-1197 TIPENVELTIYD
+1197 TIPENVTVQIPDYNIGGFSEFA
-1209 LTGNGYD
+1209 
-1216 TIIIGAADDSGNK
+1216 IGAADENGTK
-1229 GEIIVNGSLRI
+1229 GELVVNGRLEVDVPARVEGTLTVNGSARF
-1240 SMPAQ
+1240 
-1245 VDGTLAIN
+1245 GN
-1253 GEMRAVS
+1253 GYEVR
-1260 GDTTTVNGAM
+1260 TNGAM
-1270 TVNEGGT
+1270 LVNAGGEMEIT
-1277 VQFSRLAGT
+1277 GKLTGT

-1305 IGGSGNTTIDNTRLE
+1305 IGGSGKTTIYNTRLE

-1325 ELKAALSSLSGST
+1325 ELKAALSSLSGSA
-1338 ERQTIFL
+1338 ERQTIYL
-1345 CRSAMDDAAPGFVI
+1345 CRSAMDDADPYFVI
-1359 DEDIT
+1359 DGDIT
-1364 VPSSVELRMDEMR
+1364 VPSGVELRMDEMR

-1609 ATIVVNGTLVTSGF
+1609 ATIVVNGTLATCNNV
-1623 AQVYGALTINESGVW
+1623 QVYGALLISESGVW
-1638 EQKDN
+1638 QQEN
-1643 ADVSDDRASVTI
+1643 WASVSNDGASITI
-1655 DGLLEQSESRVQ
+1655 NGRLEQSESWVELTSR
-1667 LSSWRNGKII
+1667 WNGKII
-1677 FGANARWNEVGTISS
+1677 FGANAHWNEVGTISS
-1692 YKSSTAITGFD
+1692 RESSTAITGFD
-1703 TGKYKLSTDDG
+1703 PGKYKLSTNDG
-1714 INYYLKRLS
+1714 INYYLERIS

-1733 STVGDVNGDGV
+1733 STIGDVNGDGV

-1749 LVALARFMAGI
+1749 LVVLARFMAGI

-1791 QQDTQTADA
+1791 QPGTQTADA

-1843 EESVTGEVPQTEA
+1843 EEPVTGEVPQTEA

>member
-1 MRKWRIKSRKILATL
+1 
-16 LAAVMLLVMI
+16 
-26 PTTLVDTA
+26 
-34 AADMTYVEQDG
+34 
-45 WFYFWDEQGLK
+45 
-56 DILTANADSEWIPMR
+56 MR
-71 FAASQSELDDSTG
+71 FAASQSELDNSAG

-96 KAYVHMRDGQLK
+96 SAYVHMRDGQLK
-108 VTALRKL
+108 VAALKKL

-130 GSVSVEGDGVYCK
+130 GSVSVEGNGVYCK
-143 YSDVTDGVSLV
+143 YSDVTDGASLV
-154 SELKKLGNMAA
+154 SELKKLGDMAA
-165 AGDVAKNLE
+165 AGDVAKDLE

-198 EGKTLQVSGALTVEK
+198 EGKTLQVSGALTVKK
-213 DAAVGDYGVLKAVS
+213 DAVVGNSGVLKAAS

-271 VIGGTAEIDNYG
+271 VIGGTAEITNYG

-311 QRASLVSGT
+311 QRANLISGT
-320 NISYNAKDGD
+320 NISYGAKDED
-330 NGTGSVQ
+330 NGGTGSVQ
-337 CTVRLTDTEAGKA
+337 YAVRLTDTEAGKA

-377 NAAKGQP
+377 NAAEGQP

-391 DLTVDGAVDC
+391 NVALDGAADC

-433 RTLSANVP
+433 RTLSVNVP

-450 RSEGSFTFGTPGIVV
+450 RREGNFTFGTPGIVV

-482 EVSGDVIVA
+482 EVYGDVVVA
-491 EGGVLHQTMGGVRIE
+491 EGGVLHQTMGSVRIE

-560 FAQEDVSTVTVEVNE
+560 FAQEDISTVTVEVNE

-587 GKTLVIDGYGTL
+587 GKTLVIDGNGTL
-599 TIAPGVT
+599 TIAPGAT
-606 LALEEYI
+606 LALEGTVEADWEKDIDGGQLKCGVPMVI
-613 RGENEAPPTGTM
+613 RGTFSVGNGAYANPY
-625 GGRIECSAPLV
+625 
-636 IKGMLDVR
+636 R
-644 AEACLNPETVTVENG
+644 AVSVEND
-659 GKLIVQANGEYNS
+659 GKLIMA
-672 WYGSF
+672 GSAYF
-677 TVKAGGHV
+677 GGRSFVVKAGGHV
-685 TNNGWI
+685 SNDGRI
-691 SFGEDSVIAV
+691 SFGVDSVITV
-701 EGDWAAAW
+701 EDEWAAVW
-709 TQGEGAEANKNVA
+709 TQGEGAETNIDVA
-722 ARLEQGDNADQKIQ
+722 AALEQGDNADQKIQ

-748 DFFSYTVPVYR
+748 DFFSYTLSVYR
-759 EDSGERIELTQDLTI
+759 QDDGDRIELAQDVTI

-780 AFSSEGA
+780 AFYNEDA

-792 EGAALTVQGILYS
+792 EGAALTVQGGLYS
-805 NDPFTV
+805 NAPFNV
-811 DGKLTVSANGWATVW
+811 DGKLTVSASGYANVH
-826 NDLLVGGTLTIDE
+826 NNLLVGGTLTIDE
-839 DGRMYCQY
+839 DGRMYCRY

-880 GGGGDDGSKVVRSLE
+880 GGGGGDDGSKVVYSLE

-952 GDAYLYG
+952 GDACLYG

-967 GYFGGYGLVKAGGE
+967 GYIWGYGLVKAGGE
-981 DNLVGDEYGNRQFN
+981 DNLVRDEYGNRWFN
-995 WTARISKEGASET
+995 WTSRISKEGASET

-1022 ADGIEIDLGSQT
+1022 ADGIEINLGSQT
-1034 TLTLAGGLEIRD
+1034 TLTLADGLEIRD
-1046 KNVSIGGANAAKVV
+1046 KNVSIWGANAAKVV

-1069 YLNLDAPMTVNGTV
+1069 NMNLDAPMTVNGTV
-1083 NVYDSVYASRDIT
+1083 DVYGSVYVSRDIT

-1105 RNYYNESEHRQWTGS
+1105 HNYYNESEHRQWTGS
-1120 VQFGNNAWIALPEG
+1120 VEFGNNAWIALPEG
-1134 AAWDDYVTVDDGC
+1134 AAWDNYVTVDDGC
-1147 RLGVNRTV
+1147 NLCVNKSVRMSE
-1155 NADNLE
+1155 LE
-1161 SFLQSCNDGRDYIV
+1161 SFLQSCNDGRKYMV
-1175 TLHMNRHEGESV
+1175 TLYMDPHEGESIPV
-1187 PLYIATGTTL
+1187 YFATGTTVV
-1197 TIPENVELTIYD
+1197 IPENVELRINN
-1209 LTGNGYD
+1209 LTYRGYSAFV
-1216 TIIIGAADDSGNK
+1216 IGAADESGNK
-1229 GEIIVNGSLRI
+1229 GEVIVNGSLRI

-1245 VDGTLAIN
+1245 VDGTLTIN
-1253 GEMRAVS
+1253 GKLWAF
-1260 GDTTTVNGAM
+1260 GGATTTVNGAL
-1270 TVNEGGT
+1270 TVSEGANM
-1277 VQFSRLAGT
+1277 SCNRLAGT

-1292 GTLTA
+1292 GALTA

-1305 IGGSGNTTIDNTRLE
+1305 IGGSGKTTIYKTRLE

-1325 ELKAALSSLSGST
+1325 ELKAALSSLSGSA
-1338 ERQTIFL
+1338 ERQTIYL

-1364 VPSSVELRMDEMR
+1364 VPSGVELRMDEMR

-1386 AENAKLTVAGAVYS
+1386 AQDAKLTVAGAVYN

-1425 IPDGRIA
+1425 IPNGQIA
-1432 AYSVTVASTGNLV
+1432 AYSVTVASTGHLV
-1445 NGGST
+1445 NGGNT
-1450 NVYDRDEQTGGT
+1450 DVNDRDEQTGGT
-1462 LAVEGKMENSG
+1462 LVVEGVLENS
-1473 NLNCRDLQY
+1473 NTVNCRDLKY
-1482 SGTTLT
+1482 SGTELT
-1488 NKGDIRVRQQLKIAE
+1488 NKGNIYVRQQLKIAE
-1503 GSVIENTGWITYGD
+1503 GSAIENAGWITYGD

-1526 SENATIRWEKTVNTV
+1526 SENASIRWEKTANTV
-1541 EELRTLLTR
+1541 EELRALLTR

-1569 LVIPGH
+1569 LAVPGNIELVFAADH
-1575 IQLQISGENGTPH
+1575 GQTP
-1588 TLTVPENVTLFVGGQ
+1588 TLTVSEGVTLSVNGQ
-1603 LTAQNS
+1603 LNIQDS
-1609 ATIVVNGTLVTSGF
+1609 ATLAVNGTLETSNDV
-1623 AQVYGALTINESGVW
+1623 QVYGAILISESGVW
-1638 EQKDN
+1638 KQKN
-1643 ADVSDDRASVTI
+1643 SASVHNDSASITI
-1655 DGLLEQSESRVQ
+1655 NGRLEQSESWVE
-1667 LSSWRNGKII
+1667 LTSWWNGKII
-1677 FGANARWNEVGTISS
+1677 FGANAHWNEVGTISS
-1692 YKSSTAITGFD
+1692 RESSTAITGFD
-1703 TGKYKLSTDDG
+1703 TGKYKLSTNDG
-1714 INYYLKRLS
+1714 INYYLERLS

-1733 STVGDVNGDGV
+1733 STIGDVNGDGV

-1791 QQDTQTADA
+1791 QQGTQTADA

-1826 GAPVEPA
+1826 GAPAEPV

>member
-1 MRKWRIKSRKILATL
+1 MKKWRIKSRKILATL

-26 PTTLVDTA
+26 PTTMVDTA

-56 DILTANADSEWIPMR
+56 DILTANADSEWISMR
-71 FAASQSELDDSTG
+71 FAASQSKLDDSTG

-108 VTALRKL
+108 VAALRKL

-143 YSDVTDGVSLV
+143 YSDVTDGASLV
-154 SELKKLGNMAA
+154 SELKKLGDMAA
-165 AGDVAKNLE
+165 AGDVAKDLE
-174 VSVMADV
+174 VNVMADV

-242 ELDYGS
+242 ELNYGS
-248 QLTVNGEFY
+248 RLTVNGGFH

-265 GSQPSI
+265 GNQPSI
-271 VIGGTAEIDNYG
+271 VIGGTAEVDNYG
-283 AGSISADVWSVNA
+283 AGSISADVWSVDA
-296 AATINNYGVLVVPLA
+296 TATINNYGVLAVPLA
-311 QRASLVSGT
+311 QRANLVSGT
-320 NISYNAKDGD
+320 NISYDAKGED

-337 CTVRLTDTEAGKA
+337 YAVRLTDTEAGKA

-357 NTFDTITDKKDYE
+357 NTFDTITGKKDYE
-370 LFAVSVS
+370 LFVVSVS
-377 NAAKGQP
+377 NAVKGQP

-391 DLTVDGAVDC
+391 NVTVDGAVDC

-433 RTLSANVP
+433 RTLSVNVP

-450 RSEGSFTFGTPGIVV
+450 RNEGGFTFGTPGIVV
-465 LQDGMTVN
+465 LQDGMTLN

-482 EVSGDVIVA
+482 EVYGDVAVA
-491 EGGVLHQTMGGVRIE
+491 EGGVLHQTMGSVRIE

-513 TMTVDMVDFQIKGS
+513 TMIVDMVDFQIKGS

-540 NANFSYQAKTTFNK
+540 NANFNYQAKTTFNRA
-554 DAILAA
+554 AILAA
-560 FAQEDVSTVTVEVNE
+560 FAQENVSTVTVDLDRDEV
-575 DVTLTE
+575 LTE
-581 NLTIPK
+581 TLTIPK
-587 GKTLVIDGYGTL
+587 EKTLVIGGYGTL
-599 TIAPGVT
+599 TIAPGAT
-606 LALEEYI
+606 LALEGYI
-613 RGENEAPPTGTM
+613 RGENESPWTGAP
-625 GGRIECSAPLV
+625 GGKLECGAPLV
-636 IKGMLDVR
+636 IRGTLDVGK
-644 AEACLNPETVTVENG
+644 ETYLNLQSTVTVENG
-659 GKLIVQANGEYNS
+659 GKLIVQENGEYYS
-672 WYGSF
+672 WNGSF

-685 TNNGWI
+685 TNNGWM
-691 SFGEDSVIAV
+691 SFGEDSVITV
-701 EGDWAAAW
+701 EDGWAAAW

-722 ARLEQGDNADQKIQ
+722 VRLEQGDNADQKIQ

-748 DFFSYTVPVYR
+748 DFFSYTLSVYR
-759 EDSGERIELTQDLTI
+759 QDDGERIELTRDVTI
-774 PAGVEL
+774 PTGVML
-780 AFSSEGA
+780 AFYNEGV
-787 TTYIA
+787 TTCIA
-792 EGAALTVQGILYS
+792 EGAALTIQGILYS
-805 NDPFTV
+805 EAPITV
-811 DGKLTVSANGWATVW
+811 DGKLTVSANGYANVQK
-826 NDLLVGGTLTIDE
+826 NLLVGGTLTIDE
-839 DGRMYCQY
+839 GGRMYCQY

-868 EQFDLKHNEVDI
+868 EQTELKHNEVDI
-880 GGGGDDGSKVVRSLE
+880 GDDSGNRVVGTFE
-895 ALKSALAEGGQI
+895 ALKSALTKGGQI
-907 NYRGTELTIS
+907 NYRGSELTIS
-917 EDLTIPENVNL
+917 EDLTIPENVDL
-928 TINVTTFTVN
+928 TINVTTFTVS

-944 NKGNVWLY
+944 NRGNVTVF
-952 GDAYLYG
+952 GDMYLYG
-959 KLDVSNEG
+959 KLDVSGETG
-967 GYFGGYGLVKAGGE
+967 GFRGYGMIME
-981 DNLVGDEYGNRQFN
+981 GDESSIIGEYGGRRFR
-995 WTARISKEGASET
+995 WTMRVTKSGET
-1008 LTQEELTAAGASVL
+1008 EILTAEELTAMFDAPLVSA
-1022 ADGIEIDLGSQT
+1022 IELRLGRQT
-1034 TLTLAGGLEIRD
+1034 TLTLNGDIAINDKQLNISGGQYS
-1046 KNVSIGGANAAKVV
+1046 NVVI
-1060 VNGTLSVWN
+1060 NGKLSVWR
-1069 YLNLDAPMTVNGTV
+1069 YMYISTTMTVNGTV
-1083 NVYDSVYASRDIT
+1083 EVYANLVMRGNMTINN
-1096 VSTGGKLHV
+1096 GGNLHV
-1105 RNYYNESEHRQWTGS
+1105 RNYLDKDTYRQWIGS
-1120 VQFGNNAWIALPEG
+1120 VEFAEGFRINLPEG
-1134 AAWDDYVTVDDGC
+1134 ATMGDYVTVDQGCTVGVRKYVAASELEGTLRNCADGQYYIIQ
-1147 RLGVNRTV
+1147 VSN
-1155 NADNLE
+1155 D
-1161 SFLQSCNDGRDYIV
+1161 QSQSEKWP
-1175 TLHMNRHEGESV
+1175 LH
-1187 PLYIATGTTL
+1187 IAAGTTV
-1197 TIPENVELTIYD
+1197 TIPENVTVQIPDYNIGGFSEFV
-1209 LTGNGYD
+1209 
-1216 TIIIGAADDSGNK
+1216 IGAADENGTK
-1229 GEIIVNGSLRI
+1229 GELVVNGRLEVDVPARVEGTLTVNGSARF
-1240 SMPAQ
+1240 
-1245 VDGTLAIN
+1245 GN
-1253 GEMRAVS
+1253 GYEVRA
-1260 GDTTTVNGAM
+1260 NGAM
-1270 TVNEGGT
+1270 LVNAGGEMVIT
-1277 VQFSRLAGT
+1277 GKLTGT

-1297 NEKAVGTV
+1297 NEKAMGTV
-1305 IGGSGNTTIDNTRLE
+1305 IGGSGKTMIGNTRLE

-1325 ELKAALSSLSGST
+1325 ELKTALSGLSGST
-1338 ERQTIFL
+1338 ERLIIYL
-1345 CRSAMDDAAPGFVI
+1345 CRSAMDDADPYFVI

-1364 VPSSVELRMDEMR
+1364 VPSGVQLRMDEMR
-1377 SSNFRGLTV
+1377 SSSFRGLTV
-1386 AENAKLTVAGAVYS
+1386 AENAKLTIAGDVYS

-1425 IPDGRIA
+1425 IPNGQIV
-1432 AYSVTVASTGNLV
+1432 AYSVTVASTGHLV
-1445 NGGST
+1445 NGGNT
-1450 NVYDRDEQTGGT
+1450 NVNDRDEQTGGT
-1462 LAVEGKMENSG
+1462 LVVEGVLENSDTV
-1473 NLNCRDLQY
+1473 NCRDLQY
-1482 SGTTLT
+1482 SGTALT

-1503 GSVIENTGWITYGD
+1503 GSAIENAGWITYGD

-1526 SENATIRWEKTVNTV
+1526 SGKATIHWEKTVNTV
-1541 EELRTLLTR
+1541 EELRALLTR

-1557 LELREDCTLNED
+1557 LKLREDCTLNE
-1569 LVIPGH
+1569 
-1575 IQLQISGENGTPH
+1575 E
-1588 TLTVPENVTLFVGGQ
+1588 LTVPENIELVFAADHGQTPTLTVSEGVTLSANGQ
-1603 LTAQNS
+1603 LNIQDS
-1609 ATIVVNGTLVTSGF
+1609 ATLVVNGTLATCNNV
-1623 AQVYGALTINESGVW
+1623 QVNGALLISESGVW
-1638 EQKDN
+1638 QQEN
-1643 ADVSDDRASVTI
+1643 WASVSNDGASITI
-1655 DGLLEQSESRVQ
+1655 NGALEQSESGVE
-1667 LSSWRNGKII
+1667 LTSWRNGKII
-1677 FGANARWNEVGTISS
+1677 FGTNAHWNEVGTISS
-1692 YKSSTAITGFD
+1692 HESSTAITGFD

-1723 SGGGSGGGET
+1723 SGGSSSGGET
-1733 STVGDVNGDGV
+1733 STIGDVNGDGV

-1773 DGIYSAADLT
+1773 DGIPSAADLT

>member
-34 AADMTYVEQDG
+34 LAANYVTDKDG
-45 WFYFWDEQGLK
+45 NTYFWSEQGLRELIAAAPDSYVCFAK
-56 DILTANADSEWIPMR
+56 SAAQLEDSNATLTIASDLTIPKGFGVYMGEGRLEVSSGKTLTVEGQLEAGYDKVSGSVVATEGATYYLFSEASTGAQLASDLPKLGAAAAADTSGAHYSAYIIGDVTVSGDLTA
-71 FAASQSELDDSTG
+71 
-84 TMTLNSSVTIPA
+84 PA
-96 KAYVHMRDGQLK
+96 KVELFLGRERTLT
-108 VTALRKL
+108 VTGKL
-115 TVQGTLVTRVDRAVT
+115 TVESSAYVYATEALTVGSMEVKADSAVDAYGGIRYGSILTVNGSMVLYDKSFGTGTTSTITIGAGGKLMNGYEAITIADRWYIGDNATVDNSGSLVVPVEHRGDLAGKKNVPGNIYSVKMLTDTEASRPGALQSAMAAFDSVSGKAENEYFNVVVRNAQLRQPLQFTLPEDLTVGGTVDGISFLQLAPPANTERFFPSVTLPAGKTLTVALDKQLSSTVPFVVNGTLVLPEG
-130 GSVSVEGDGVYCK
+130 GSMVNGAYPTATFNGGLQVNGTVNSFGW
-143 YSDVTDGVSLV
+143 
-154 SELKKLGNMAA
+154 
-165 AGDVAKNLE
+165 
-174 VSVMADV
+174 V
-181 TVNGDLTVP
+181 TVNGD
-190 AGVYMYLD
+190 M
-198 EGKTLQVSGALTVEK
+198 
-213 DAAVGDYGVLKAVS
+213 
-227 VNIEQGGSMSYGEGA
+227 
-242 ELDYGS
+242 
-248 QLTVNGEFY
+248 
-257 GFGTVRGT
+257 
-265 GSQPSI
+265 
-271 VIGGTAEIDNYG
+271 
-283 AGSISADVWSVNA
+283 
-296 AATINNYGVLVVPLA
+296 
-311 QRASLVSGT
+311 
-320 NISYNAKDGD
+320 
-330 NGTGSVQ
+330 
-337 CTVRLTDTEAGKA
+337 
-350 GVLQNAI
+350 
-357 NTFDTITDKKDYE
+357 
-370 LFAVSVS
+370 
-377 NAAKGQP
+377 
-384 MQLTLNE
+384 
-391 DLTVDGAVDC
+391 
-401 LFLTQ
+401 
-406 NDWPEDETGFAPH
+406 
-419 VTIGEGAALTVAAG
+419 TVAAG
-433 RTLSANVP
+433 GTFRQQYGSLTVTGTL
-441 VTVNGTLDI
+441 TVNGTLDLA
-450 RSEGSFTFGTPGIVV
+450 ETNFTVKGTYV
-465 LQDGMTVN
+465 
-473 GTVLTAGLL
+473 
-482 EVSGDVIVA
+482 
-491 EGGVLHQTMGGVRIE
+491 
-506 GSLTVNG
+506 
-513 TMTVDMVDFQIKGS
+513 KGE
-527 YTKGAN
+527 N
-533 ATVTIGE
+533 ATVNMDE
-540 NANFSYQAKTTFNK
+540 KVSFDYQVKTEFNR

-560 FAQEDVSTVTVEVNE
+560 FAQENVSTVTVEVNE

-581 NLTIPK
+581 DLTIPK
-587 GKTLVIDGYGTL
+587 GKTLGIDGYGTL

-636 IKGMLDVR
+636 IKGTLDVR
-644 AEACLNPETVTVENG
+644 AEACLNPGTVTVENG
-659 GKLIVQANGEYNS
+659 GKLIMQANGEYNS

-677 TVKAGGHV
+677 TIKAGGHV

-691 SFGEDSVIAV
+691 SFGEDSVITVEDEWAV
-701 EGDWAAAW
+701 AW

-722 ARLEQGDNADQKIQ
+722 VRLEQGDNADQKIQ

-748 DFFSYTVPVYR
+748 DFFSYTVPVHR
-759 EDSGERIELTQDLTI
+759 EEGGERIELTQDLTI

-811 DGKLTVSANGWATVW
+811 DGKLTVSANGYATVW
-826 NDLLVGGTLTIDE
+826 NDLLVGGTLTVDE
-839 DGRMYCQY
+839 GGRMYCQY

-1022 ADGIEIDLGSQT
+1022 ADGIEINLGSQT

-1147 RLGVNRTV
+1147 NLCVNKSVRMSE
-1155 NADNLE
+1155 LE
-1161 SFLQSCNDGRDYIV
+1161 SFLKSCNDGRKYMV
-1175 TLHMNRHEGESV
+1175 TLHMNRHEGEKR
-1187 PLYIATGTTL
+1187 PLYIAAGTTV
-1197 TIPENVELTIYD
+1197 TIPENVTVLIPDYNIGGFSEFA
-1209 LTGNGYD
+1209 
-1216 TIIIGAADDSGNK
+1216 IGAADENGTK
-1229 GEIIVNGSLRI
+1229 GELVVNGRLEVDVPARVEGTLTVNGSARF
-1240 SMPAQ
+1240 
-1245 VDGTLAIN
+1245 GN
-1253 GEMRAVS
+1253 GYEVRA
-1260 GDTTTVNGAM
+1260 NGAM
-1270 TVNEGGT
+1270 LVNAGGEMVIT
-1277 VQFSRLAGT
+1277 GKLTGT

-1305 IGGSGNTTIDNTRLE
+1305 IGGSGKTTIGNTRLE

-1325 ELKAALSSLSGST
+1325 ELKAALSSLDGSA
-1338 ERQTIFL
+1338 EWQTIYL
-1345 CRSAMDDAAPGFVI
+1345 CRSAMDDADPYFVI
-1359 DEDIT
+1359 DGDIT
-1364 VPSSVELRMDEMR
+1364 VPSNVQLRMDEMR

-1386 AENAKLTVAGAVYS
+1386 AQDAKLTVAGAIYN

-1425 IPDGRIA
+1425 IPNGQIA
-1432 AYSVTVASTGNLV
+1432 AYSVTVASTGHLV
-1445 NGGST
+1445 NGGNT
-1450 NVYDRDEQTGGT
+1450 DVNDRDEQTGGT
-1462 LAVEGKMENSG
+1462 LVVEGVLENS
-1473 NLNCRDLQY
+1473 NTVNCRDLKY
-1482 SGTTLT
+1482 SGTELT
-1488 NKGDIRVRQQLKIAE
+1488 NKGNIYVRQQLKIAE
-1503 GSVIENTGWITYGD
+1503 GCAIANAGQVTYAD

-1526 SENATIRWEKTVNTV
+1526 SENATIRWDKTVNTV
-1541 EELRTLLTR
+1541 EELRALLTR

-1557 LELREDCTLNED
+1557 LELREDCTLNEELTVPGNIE
-1569 LVIPGH
+1569 LVFAADHG
-1575 IQLQISGENGTPH
+1575 QTP
-1588 TLTVPENVTLFVGGQ
+1588 TLTVSEGVTLSANGQ
-1603 LTAQNS
+1603 LNIQKAVTLA
-1609 ATIVVNGTLVTSGF
+1609 ANGTLATSNDV
-1623 AQVYGALTINESGVW
+1623 QVNGALLISESGVW
-1638 EQKDN
+1638 RQEN
-1643 ADVSDDRASVTI
+1643 WASVNSDSASITI
-1655 DGLLEQSESRVQ
+1655 NGRLEQSESWVELTSR
-1667 LSSWRNGKII
+1667 WNGKII

-1692 YKSSTAITGFD
+1692 RESSTAITGFD
-1703 TGKYKLSTDDG
+1703 IGKYKLSTNDG
-1714 INYYLKRLS
+1714 INYYLERLS
-1723 SGGGSGGGET
+1723 SGGSSSGGET
-1733 STVGDVNGDGV
+1733 STIGDVNGDGV

-1749 LVALARFMAGI
+1749 LTALARFMAGI

-1791 QQDTQTADA
+1791 QQGTQTADA

-1826 GAPVEPA
+1826 GAPVEPV
-1833 PAVDD
+1833 PAADD

-1843 EESVTGEVPQTEA
+1843 EEPVTGEVPQTEA

>member
-96 KAYVHMRDGQLK
+96 EAYVHMRDGQLK
-108 VTALRKL
+108 VAALRKL

-154 SELKKLGNMAA
+154 SELKKLGDMAA
-165 AGDVAKNLE
+165 AGDVAKDLE

-190 AGVYMYLD
+190 AGVCMYLD
-198 EGKTLQVSGALTVEK
+198 EGKTLQVSGALTVKK
-213 DAAVGDYGVLKAVS
+213 DAVVGNYGVLKAAS

-248 QLTVNGEFY
+248 QLTVNGGFY

-271 VIGGTAEIDNYG
+271 VIGGTAEISNYG

-296 AATINNYGVLVVPLA
+296 TATINNYGVLAVPLA
-311 QRASLVSGT
+311 QRANLVSGT
-320 NISYNAKDGD
+320 NISYGAKGED

-337 CTVRLTDTEAGKA
+337 CAVRLTDTEAGKA

-377 NAAKGQP
+377 NAVKGQP

-391 DLTVDGAVDC
+391 NVTVDGAVDC

-433 RTLSANVP
+433 RTLSVNVP

-450 RSEGSFTFGTPGIVV
+450 RNEGGFTFGTPGIVV
-465 LQDGMTVN
+465 LQDGMTLN

-482 EVSGDVIVA
+482 EVYGDVAVA
-491 EGGVLHQTMGGVRIE
+491 EGGVLHQTMGSVRIE

-513 TMTVDMVDFQIKGS
+513 TMIVDMVDFQIKGS

-540 NANFSYQAKTTFNK
+540 NANFNYQAKTTFNRA
-554 DAILAA
+554 AILAA
-560 FAQEDVSTVTVEVNE
+560 FAQENVSTVTVDLDRDEV
-575 DVTLTE
+575 LTE
-581 NLTIPK
+581 TLTIPK
-587 GKTLVIDGYGTL
+587 EKTLVIGGYGTL
-599 TIAPGVT
+599 TIAPGAT
-606 LALEEYI
+606 LALEGYI
-613 RGENEAPPTGTM
+613 RGENESPWTGAP
-625 GGRIECSAPLV
+625 GGKLECGAPLV
-636 IKGMLDVR
+636 IRGTLDVGK
-644 AEACLNPETVTVENG
+644 ETYLNLQSTVTVENG
-659 GKLIVQANGEYNS
+659 GKLIVQENGEYYS
-672 WYGSF
+672 WNGSF

-685 TNNGWI
+685 TNNGWM
-691 SFGEDSVIAV
+691 SFGEDSVITV
-701 EGDWAAAW
+701 EDGWAAAW

-722 ARLEQGDNADQKIQ
+722 VRLEQGDNADQKIQ

-748 DFFSYTVPVYR
+748 DFFSYTLSVYR
-759 EDSGERIELTQDLTI
+759 QDDGERIELTRDVTI
-774 PAGVEL
+774 PTGVML
-780 AFSSEGA
+780 AFYNEGV
-787 TTYIA
+787 TTCIA
-792 EGAALTVQGILYS
+792 EGAALTIQGILYS
-805 NDPFTV
+805 EAPITV
-811 DGKLTVSANGWATVW
+811 DGKLTVSANGYANVQK
-826 NDLLVGGTLTIDE
+826 NLLVGGTLTIDE
-839 DGRMYCQY
+839 GGRMYCQY

-868 EQFDLKHNEVDI
+868 EQTELKHNEVDI
-880 GGGGDDGSKVVRSLE
+880 GDDSGNRVVGTFE
-895 ALKSALAEGGQI
+895 ALKSALTKGGQI
-907 NYRGTELTIS
+907 NYRGSELTIS
-917 EDLTIPENVNL
+917 EDLTIPENVDL
-928 TINVTTFTVN
+928 TINVTTFTVS

-944 NKGNVWLY
+944 NRGNVTVF
-952 GDAYLYG
+952 GDMYLYG
-959 KLDVSNEG
+959 KLDVSGETG
-967 GYFGGYGLVKAGGE
+967 GFRGYGMIME
-981 DNLVGDEYGNRQFN
+981 GDESSIIGEYGGRRFR
-995 WTARISKEGASET
+995 WTMRVTKSGET
-1008 LTQEELTAAGASVL
+1008 EILTAEELTAMFDAPLVSA
-1022 ADGIEIDLGSQT
+1022 IELRLGRQT
-1034 TLTLAGGLEIRD
+1034 TLTLNGDIAINDKQLNISGGQYS
-1046 KNVSIGGANAAKVV
+1046 NVVI
-1060 VNGTLSVWN
+1060 NGKLSVWR
-1069 YLNLDAPMTVNGTV
+1069 YMYISTTMTVNGTV
-1083 NVYDSVYASRDIT
+1083 EVYANLVMRGNMTINN
-1096 VSTGGKLHV
+1096 GGNLHV
-1105 RNYYNESEHRQWTGS
+1105 RNYLDKDTYRQWIGS
-1120 VQFGNNAWIALPEG
+1120 VEFAEGFRINLPEG
-1134 AAWDDYVTVDDGC
+1134 ATMGDYVTVDQGCTVGVRKYVAASELEGTLRNCADGQYYIIQ
-1147 RLGVNRTV
+1147 VSN
-1155 NADNLE
+1155 D
-1161 SFLQSCNDGRDYIV
+1161 QSQSEKWP
-1175 TLHMNRHEGESV
+1175 LH
-1187 PLYIATGTTL
+1187 IAAGTTV
-1197 TIPENVELTIYD
+1197 TIPENVTVQIPDYNIGGFSEFV
-1209 LTGNGYD
+1209 
-1216 TIIIGAADDSGNK
+1216 IGAADENGTK
-1229 GEIIVNGSLRI
+1229 GELVVNGRLEVDVPARVEGTLTVNGSARF
-1240 SMPAQ
+1240 
-1245 VDGTLAIN
+1245 GN
-1253 GEMRAVS
+1253 GYEVRA
-1260 GDTTTVNGAM
+1260 NGAM
-1270 TVNEGGT
+1270 LVNAGGEMVIT
-1277 VQFSRLAGT
+1277 GKLTGT

-1297 NEKAVGTV
+1297 NEKAMGTV
-1305 IGGSGNTTIDNTRLE
+1305 IGGSGKTMIGNTRLE

-1325 ELKAALSSLSGST
+1325 ELKTALSGLSGST
-1338 ERQTIFL
+1338 ERLIIYL
-1345 CRSAMDDAAPGFVI
+1345 CRSAMDDADPYFVI

-1364 VPSSVELRMDEMR
+1364 VPSGVQLRMDEMR
-1377 SSNFRGLTV
+1377 SSSFRGLTV
-1386 AENAKLTVAGAVYS
+1386 AENAKLTIAGDVYS

-1425 IPDGRIA
+1425 IPNGQIV
-1432 AYSVTVASTGNLV
+1432 AYSVTVASTGHLV
-1445 NGGST
+1445 NGGNT
-1450 NVYDRDEQTGGT
+1450 NVNDRDEQTGGT
-1462 LAVEGKMENSG
+1462 LVVEGVLENSDTV
-1473 NLNCRDLQY
+1473 NCRDLQY
-1482 SGTTLT
+1482 SGTALT

-1503 GSVIENTGWITYGD
+1503 GSAIENAGWITYGD
-1517 CDALDKINN
+1517 CDALDKISN
-1526 SENATIRWEKTVNTV
+1526 SENASIRWEKTANTV
-1541 EELRTLLTR
+1541 EELRALLTR

-1557 LELREDCTLNED
+1557 LKLREDCTLNED
-1569 LVIPGH
+1569 LAVPGNIELVFAADH
-1575 IQLQISGENGTPH
+1575 GQTP
-1588 TLTVPENVTLFVGGQ
+1588 TLTVSEGVTLSANGQ
-1603 LTAQNS
+1603 LNIKDS
-1609 ATIVVNGTLVTSGF
+1609 ATLAVNGTLATSNDV
-1623 AQVYGALTINESGVW
+1623 QVNGALLISESGVW
-1638 EQKDN
+1638 EQKN
-1643 ADVSDDRASVTI
+1643 SASVNNDSASITI
-1655 DGLLEQSESRVQ
+1655 NGALEQSESGVE
-1667 LSSWRNGKII
+1667 LTSWWNGKII
-1677 FGANARWNEVGTISS
+1677 FGANARWNEVGAICSRE
-1692 YKSSTAITGFD
+1692 SSTAIIGFD
-1703 TGKYKLSTDDG
+1703 TGKYELRSDG
-1714 INYYLKRLS
+1714 EYYYLKRVS

-1733 STVGDVNGDGV
+1733 SITGDVNGDGV

-1800 DENGAPV
+1800 DEDGAPV

-1833 PAVDD
+1833 PAVDN

-1843 EESVTGEVPQTEA
+1843 EEPVTDEEPQTEA

>member
-26 PTTLVDTA
+26 PTTMVDTA
-34 AADMTYVEQDG
+34 LAANYATDEDG
-45 WFYFWDEQGLK
+45 NTYFWSEQGLRELIAADPDGSAHFAK
-56 DILTANADSEWIPMR
+56 SATQLDNSNATLTITSDLTIPKYFSVYMNYGQLVVSAGATLTVEGQLEAGFGKVSGSIVATEGATYYLFSEASTGAQLTADLQKLGAAAAADTSGAHYSAYIIG
-71 FAASQSELDDSTG
+71 D
-84 TMTLNSSVTIPA
+84 VTVSGDLTAPA
-96 KAYVHMRDGQLK
+96 KVELFLGRERALT
-108 VTALRKL
+108 VTGKL
-115 TVQGTLVTRVDRAVT
+115 TVESGAYVYASEALTVGSMEVKADSAVDAYGGIRYGSTLTVNGSVQLWDKSFGTGTTSTITIGAGGKLMNGYEAITIADRWYIGDNATVDNSGSLVVPVEHRGDLARKKNVPGNIYSVKMLTDTEASRPGALQSAMAAFDSVSGKAENEYFNVVVRNAQLRQPLQFTLPEDLTVGGTVDGISFLQLAPPANTERFFPSVTLPAGKTLTVALDKQLSSTVPFVVNGTLVLPEG
-130 GSVSVEGDGVYCK
+130 GSMVNGAYPTATFNGGLQVNGTVNSFGW
-143 YSDVTDGVSLV
+143 
-154 SELKKLGNMAA
+154 
-165 AGDVAKNLE
+165 
-174 VSVMADV
+174 V
-181 TVNGDLTVP
+181 TVNGD
-190 AGVYMYLD
+190 M
-198 EGKTLQVSGALTVEK
+198 
-213 DAAVGDYGVLKAVS
+213 
-227 VNIEQGGSMSYGEGA
+227 
-242 ELDYGS
+242 
-248 QLTVNGEFY
+248 
-257 GFGTVRGT
+257 
-265 GSQPSI
+265 
-271 VIGGTAEIDNYG
+271 
-283 AGSISADVWSVNA
+283 
-296 AATINNYGVLVVPLA
+296 
-311 QRASLVSGT
+311 
-320 NISYNAKDGD
+320 
-330 NGTGSVQ
+330 
-337 CTVRLTDTEAGKA
+337 
-350 GVLQNAI
+350 
-357 NTFDTITDKKDYE
+357 
-370 LFAVSVS
+370 
-377 NAAKGQP
+377 
-384 MQLTLNE
+384 
-391 DLTVDGAVDC
+391 
-401 LFLTQ
+401 
-406 NDWPEDETGFAPH
+406 
-419 VTIGEGAALTVAAG
+419 TVAAG
-433 RTLSANVP
+433 GTFRQQYGSLTVTGTL
-441 VTVNGTLDI
+441 TVNGTLDLA
-450 RSEGSFTFGTPGIVV
+450 ETNFTVKGTYV
-465 LQDGMTVN
+465 
-473 GTVLTAGLL
+473 
-482 EVSGDVIVA
+482 
-491 EGGVLHQTMGGVRIE
+491 
-506 GSLTVNG
+506 
-513 TMTVDMVDFQIKGS
+513 KGE
-527 YTKGAN
+527 N
-533 ATVTIGE
+533 ATVNMDE
-540 NANFSYQAKTTFNK
+540 KVSFDYQVKTEFNR

-560 FAQEDVSTVTVEVNE
+560 FAQENVSTVTVEVNE

-581 NLTIPK
+581 DLTIPQK
-587 GKTLVIDGYGTL
+587 KTLVIEGYGTL

-606 LALEEYI
+606 LALKEYI

-636 IKGMLDVR
+636 IKGTLDVR
-644 AEACLNPETVTVENG
+644 AEACLNPGTVTVENG

-691 SFGEDSVIAV
+691 SFGEDSAIAV
-701 EGDWAAAW
+701 EDGWAAAW

-736 KALADIN
+736 KALTDIN

-811 DGKLTVSANGWATVW
+811 DGKLTVSANGYATVW
-826 NDLLVGGTLTIDE
+826 NDLLVGGTLTVDE
-839 DGRMYCQY
+839 GGRMYCQY

-944 NKGNVWLY
+944 NKGNVWLH

-959 KLDVSNEG
+959 KLDVSNES
-967 GYFGGYGLVKAGGE
+967 GYFGGYGVVKAGGE

-995 WTARISKEGASET
+995 WTARISKEGTSET
-1008 LTQEELTAAGASVL
+1008 LTQEELTAAGASTL
-1022 ADGIEIDLGSQT
+1022 ANRIEIDLGSQT
-1034 TLTLAGGLEIRD
+1034 TLTLADGLEIRD
-1046 KNVSIGGANAAKVV
+1046 KNVYIWGANAAKVV

-1105 RNYYNESEHRQWTGS
+1105 HNYYNGSEHRQWTGS
-1120 VQFGNNAWIALPEG
+1120 VEFENNAWIALPEG

-1147 RLGVNRTV
+1147 RLGVNRIV

-1175 TLHMNRHEGESV
+1175 TLHMNRHEGESM

-1216 TIIIGAADDSGNK
+1216 TIIIGAADESGNK
-1229 GEIIVNGSLRI
+1229 GEVVVDGLLRI
-1240 SMPAQ
+1240 YMPTQ
-1245 VDGTLAIN
+1245 VDGTLTIN
-1253 GEMRAVS
+1253 GEMWAFS

-1338 ERQTIFL
+1338 EWQTIFL
-1345 CRSAMDDAAPGFVI
+1345 CRSAMDDADPYFVI

-1364 VPSSVELRMDEMR
+1364 VPSNVELRMDEMR

-1386 AENAKLTVAGAVYS
+1386 AQDAKLTIAGDVYN

-1419 DENGNW
+1419 DEDGNGISN
-1425 IPDGRIA
+1425 GRIA

-1445 NGGST
+1445 NGGNT
-1450 NVYDRDEQTGGT
+1450 DVNDRDEQTGGI

-1473 NLNCRDLQY
+1473 YINCRDLRH
-1482 SGTTLT
+1482 SGTELT
-1488 NKGDIRVRQQLKIAE
+1488 NKGNIYVRQQLKIAE
-1503 GSVIENTGWITYGD
+1503 GCVIGNAGQVTYAD

-1526 SENATIRWEKTVNTV
+1526 SENATIRWDKTVNTV
-1541 EELRTLLTR
+1541 EELRALLTR
-1550 TENGTAT
+1550 MENGTAT
-1557 LELREDCTLNED
+1557 LDLRGDCALNED
-1569 LVIPGH
+1569 LAVPGH
-1575 IQLQISGENGTPH
+1575 IQLQIGYENGTPY
-1588 TLTVPENVTLFVGGQ
+1588 TLTVPEGVTLSANGQ
-1603 LTAQNS
+1603 LNIQES
-1609 ATIVVNGTLVTSGF
+1609 ATLAVNGTLATSNDV
-1623 AQVYGALTINESGVW
+1623 QVNGALLISESGVW
-1638 EQKDN
+1638 KQKN
-1643 ADVSDDRASVTI
+1643 SASVNNDSASITI
-1655 DGLLEQSESRVQ
+1655 NGRLEQSESWVELTSR
-1667 LSSWRNGKII
+1667 WNGKII
-1677 FGANARWNEVGTISS
+1677 FGANAHWNEVGTISS
-1692 YKSSTAITGFD
+1692 HESSTAITGFD
-1703 TGKYKLSTDDG
+1703 TGKYKLSTNDG
-1714 INYYLKRLS
+1714 INYYLERLS

-1733 STVGDVNGDGV
+1733 STIGDVNGDGV

-1760 DDLEDTTRADING
+1760 DDLEDTARADING

-1783 ALARMLEA
+1783 TLARMLEA
-1791 QQDTQTADA
+1791 QQDTRTADA

-1807 DTGAELNADAQD
+1807 DTGAALNADAQD

>member
-96 KAYVHMRDGQLK
+96 EAYVHMRDGQLK
-108 VTALRKL
+108 VAALRKL

-154 SELKKLGNMAA
+154 SELKKLGDMAA
-165 AGDVAKNLE
+165 AGDVAKDLE

-190 AGVYMYLD
+190 AGVCMYLD
-198 EGKTLQVSGALTVEK
+198 EGKTLQVSGALTVKK
-213 DAAVGDYGVLKAVS
+213 DAVVGNYGVLKAAS

-248 QLTVNGEFY
+248 QLTVNGGFY

-271 VIGGTAEIDNYG
+271 VIGGTAEISNYG
-283 AGSISADVWSVNA
+283 AGSIFADVWSVNA
-296 AATINNYGVLVVPLA
+296 TATINNYGVLVVPLA

-330 NGTGSVQ
+330 NGTGAVQ
-337 CTVRLTDTEAGKA
+337 YAVRLTDTEAGKA

-357 NTFDTITDKKDYE
+357 NTFDTITGKKDYE

-377 NAAKGQP
+377 NAVKGQP

-391 DLTVDGAVDC
+391 NVTVDGAVDC

-433 RTLSANVP
+433 RTLSVNVP

-450 RSEGSFTFGTPGIVV
+450 RNEGGFTFGTPGIVV
-465 LQDGMTVN
+465 LQDGMTLN

-482 EVSGDVIVA
+482 EVYGDVAVA
-491 EGGVLHQTMGGVRIE
+491 EGGVLHQTMGSVRIE

-513 TMTVDMVDFQIKGS
+513 TMIVDMVDFQIKGS

-540 NANFSYQAKTTFNK
+540 NANFNYQAKTTFNRA
-554 DAILAA
+554 AILAA
-560 FAQEDVSTVTVEVNE
+560 FAQENVSTVTVDLDRDEV
-575 DVTLTE
+575 LTE
-581 NLTIPK
+581 TLTIPK
-587 GKTLVIDGYGTL
+587 EKTLVIGGYGTL
-599 TIAPGVT
+599 TIAPGAT
-606 LALEEYI
+606 LALEGYI
-613 RGENEAPPTGTM
+613 RGENESPWTGAP
-625 GGRIECSAPLV
+625 GGKLECGAPLV
-636 IKGMLDVR
+636 IRGTLDVGK
-644 AEACLNPETVTVENG
+644 ETYLNLQSTVTVENG
-659 GKLIVQANGEYNS
+659 GKLIVQENGEYYS
-672 WYGSF
+672 WNGSF

-685 TNNGWI
+685 TNNGWM
-691 SFGEDSVIAV
+691 SFGEDSVITV
-701 EGDWAAAW
+701 EDGWAAAW

-722 ARLEQGDNADQKIQ
+722 VRLEQGDNADQKIQ

-748 DFFSYTVPVYR
+748 DFFSYTLSVYR
-759 EDSGERIELTQDLTI
+759 QDDGERIELTRDVTI
-774 PAGVEL
+774 PTGVML
-780 AFSSEGA
+780 AFYNEGV
-787 TTYIA
+787 TTCIA
-792 EGAALTVQGILYS
+792 EGAALTIQGILYS
-805 NDPFTV
+805 EAPITV
-811 DGKLTVSANGWATVW
+811 DGKLTVSANGYANVQK
-826 NDLLVGGTLTIDE
+826 NLLVGGTLTIDE
-839 DGRMYCQY
+839 GGRMYCQY

-868 EQFDLKHNEVDI
+868 EQTELKHNEVDI
-880 GGGGDDGSKVVRSLE
+880 GDDSGNRVVGTFE
-895 ALKSALAEGGQI
+895 ALKSALTKGGQI
-907 NYRGTELTIS
+907 NYRGSELTIS
-917 EDLTIPENVNL
+917 EDLTIPENVDL
-928 TINVTTFTVN
+928 TINVTTFTVS

-944 NKGNVWLY
+944 NRGNVTVF
-952 GDAYLYG
+952 GDMYLYG
-959 KLDVSNEG
+959 KLDVSGETG
-967 GYFGGYGLVKAGGE
+967 GFRGYGMIME
-981 DNLVGDEYGNRQFN
+981 GDESSIIGEYGGRRFR
-995 WTARISKEGASET
+995 WTMRVTKSGET
-1008 LTQEELTAAGASVL
+1008 EILTAEELTAMFDAPLVSA
-1022 ADGIEIDLGSQT
+1022 IELRLGRQT
-1034 TLTLAGGLEIRD
+1034 TLTLNGDIAINDKQLNISGGQYS
-1046 KNVSIGGANAAKVV
+1046 NVVI
-1060 VNGTLSVWN
+1060 NGKLSVWR
-1069 YLNLDAPMTVNGTV
+1069 YMYISTTMTVNGTV
-1083 NVYDSVYASRDIT
+1083 EVYANLVMRGNMTINN
-1096 VSTGGKLHV
+1096 GGNLHV
-1105 RNYYNESEHRQWTGS
+1105 RNYLDKDTYRQWIGS
-1120 VQFGNNAWIALPEG
+1120 VEFAEGFRINLPEG
-1134 AAWDDYVTVDDGC
+1134 ATMGDYVTVDQGCTVGVRKYVAASELEGTLRNCADGQYYIIQ
-1147 RLGVNRTV
+1147 VSN
-1155 NADNLE
+1155 D
-1161 SFLQSCNDGRDYIV
+1161 QSQSEKWP
-1175 TLHMNRHEGESV
+1175 LH
-1187 PLYIATGTTL
+1187 IAAGTTV
-1197 TIPENVELTIYD
+1197 TIPENVTVQIPDYNIGGFSEFV
-1209 LTGNGYD
+1209 
-1216 TIIIGAADDSGNK
+1216 IGAADENGTK
-1229 GEIIVNGSLRI
+1229 GELVVNGRLEVDVPARVEGTLTVNGSARF
-1240 SMPAQ
+1240 
-1245 VDGTLAIN
+1245 GN
-1253 GEMRAVS
+1253 GYEVRA
-1260 GDTTTVNGAM
+1260 NGAM
-1270 TVNEGGT
+1270 LVNAGGEMVIT
-1277 VQFSRLAGT
+1277 GKLTGT

-1297 NEKAVGTV
+1297 NEKAMGTV
-1305 IGGSGNTTIDNTRLE
+1305 IGGSGKTMIGNTRLE

-1325 ELKAALSSLSGST
+1325 ELKTALSGLSGST
-1338 ERQTIFL
+1338 ERLIIYL
-1345 CRSAMDDAAPGFVI
+1345 CRSAMDDADPYFVI

-1364 VPSSVELRMDEMR
+1364 VPSGVQLRMDEMR
-1377 SSNFRGLTV
+1377 SSSFRGLTV
-1386 AENAKLTVAGAVYS
+1386 AENAKLTIAGDVYS

-1425 IPDGRIA
+1425 IPNGQIV
-1432 AYSVTVASTGNLV
+1432 AYSVTVASTGHLV
-1445 NGGST
+1445 NGGNT
-1450 NVYDRDEQTGGT
+1450 NVNDRDEQTGGT
-1462 LAVEGKMENSG
+1462 LVVEGVLENSDTV
-1473 NLNCRDLQY
+1473 NCRDLQY
-1482 SGTTLT
+1482 SGTALT

-1503 GSVIENTGWITYGD
+1503 GSAIENAGWITYGD

-1526 SENATIRWEKTVNTV
+1526 SGKATIHWEKTVNTV
-1541 EELRTLLTR
+1541 EELRALLTR

-1557 LELREDCTLNED
+1557 LKLREDCTLNE
-1569 LVIPGH
+1569 
-1575 IQLQISGENGTPH
+1575 E
-1588 TLTVPENVTLFVGGQ
+1588 LTVPENIELVFAADHGQTPTLTVSEGVTLSANGQ
-1603 LTAQNS
+1603 LNIQDS
-1609 ATIVVNGTLVTSGF
+1609 ATLVVNGTLATCNNV
-1623 AQVYGALTINESGVW
+1623 QVNGALLISESGVW
-1638 EQKDN
+1638 QQEN
-1643 ADVSDDRASVTI
+1643 WASVSNDGASITI
-1655 DGLLEQSESRVQ
+1655 NGALEQSESGVE
-1667 LSSWRNGKII
+1667 LTSWRNGKII
-1677 FGANARWNEVGTISS
+1677 FGTNAHWNEVGTISS
-1692 YKSSTAITGFD
+1692 HESSTAITGFD

-1723 SGGGSGGGET
+1723 SGGSSSGGET
-1733 STVGDVNGDGV
+1733 STIGDVNGDGV

-1773 DGIYSAADLT
+1773 DGIPSAADLT

>member
-1 MRKWRIKSRKILATL
+1 MKKWKIKSRKILATL

-26 PTTLVDTA
+26 PTTMVDTA
-34 AADMTYVEQDG
+34 LAANYATDKDG
-45 WFYFWDEQGLK
+45 NTYFWSEQGLRELIAADPDGYVCFAKSAAQLEDSNATLTIASDLTIPK
-56 DILTANADSEWIPMR
+56 DFGVYMGEGRLEVSSGKTLTVEGQLEAGYDKVSGSVVVAEGATYYLFSEASTGAQLTADLQKLGAAAAADTSGAHYSAYIIG
-71 FAASQSELDDSTG
+71 D
-84 TMTLNSSVTIPA
+84 VTVSGDLTAPA
-96 KAYVHMRDGQLK
+96 KVELFLGRERALT
-108 VTALRKL
+108 VTGKL
-115 TVQGTLVTRVDRAVT
+115 TVESGAYVYAAEALTVGSMEVKADSAVDAYGGIRYGSALIINGVANLWDKSFGTDSPSAITIGAGGKLMNGYEAITIADRWSVSDGATIDNGGSLVVPVEHRGDLAGKKNVPGAICSVKMLTDTEASRPGALQSAMAAFDGISGKANNEYFNVVVRNAQLWQPLQVTLPDDLTVGGMLDGISFLQLAPPANTESFFPAVTLPAGATLTVALGKQLSSTVPFVVNGTLVLPEGGGMVD
-130 GSVSVEGDGVYCK
+130 
-143 YSDVTDGVSLV
+143 
-154 SELKKLGNMAA
+154 GNYPTATFN
-165 AGDVAKNLE
+165 GGLQVNGT
-174 VSVMADV
+174 VNSFGWV
-181 TVNGDLTVP
+181 TVNGD
-190 AGVYMYLD
+190 M
-198 EGKTLQVSGALTVEK
+198 
-213 DAAVGDYGVLKAVS
+213 
-227 VNIEQGGSMSYGEGA
+227 
-242 ELDYGS
+242 
-248 QLTVNGEFY
+248 
-257 GFGTVRGT
+257 
-265 GSQPSI
+265 
-271 VIGGTAEIDNYG
+271 
-283 AGSISADVWSVNA
+283 
-296 AATINNYGVLVVPLA
+296 
-311 QRASLVSGT
+311 
-320 NISYNAKDGD
+320 
-330 NGTGSVQ
+330 
-337 CTVRLTDTEAGKA
+337 
-350 GVLQNAI
+350 
-357 NTFDTITDKKDYE
+357 
-370 LFAVSVS
+370 
-377 NAAKGQP
+377 
-384 MQLTLNE
+384 
-391 DLTVDGAVDC
+391 
-401 LFLTQ
+401 
-406 NDWPEDETGFAPH
+406 
-419 VTIGEGAALTVAAG
+419 TVAAG
-433 RTLSANVP
+433 GTFRQQYGSLTVTGTL
-441 VTVNGTLDI
+441 TVNGTLDLA
-450 RSEGSFTFGTPGIVV
+450 ETNFTVKGTYV
-465 LQDGMTVN
+465 
-473 GTVLTAGLL
+473 
-482 EVSGDVIVA
+482 
-491 EGGVLHQTMGGVRIE
+491 
-506 GSLTVNG
+506 
-513 TMTVDMVDFQIKGS
+513 KGE
-527 YTKGAN
+527 N
-533 ATVTIGE
+533 ATVNMDE
-540 NANFSYQAKTTFNK
+540 KVSFDYQVKTEFNR

-560 FAQEDVSTVTVEVNE
+560 FAQENVSTVTVEVNE

-581 NLTIPK
+581 DLTIPQK
-587 GKTLVIDGYGTL
+587 KTLVIEGYGTL
-599 TIAPGVT
+599 TIAPGAT
-606 LALEEYI
+606 LALKEYI
-613 RGENEAPPTGTM
+613 RGENESPWTGAP
-625 GGRIECSAPLV
+625 GGKLECGAPLV
-636 IKGMLDVR
+636 IKGTLDVGK
-644 AEACLNPETVTVENG
+644 EAYLNPQSTVTVENG
-659 GKLIVQANGEYNS
+659 GKLVVRENGEYYS
-672 WYGSF
+672 WNGSF

-685 TNNGWI
+685 TNNGWM
-691 SFGEDSVIAV
+691 SFGEDSAITV
-701 EGDWAAAW
+701 EDGWAAAW
-709 TQGEGAEANKNVA
+709 TQGKTAEAHKSVA

-736 KALADIN
+736 KALTDIN

-780 AFSSEGA
+780 AFYNEGV

-792 EGAALTVQGILYS
+792 EGAALTVQGTLYS
-805 NDPFTV
+805 NAPITV
-811 DGKLTVSANGWATVW
+811 DGKLTVSKNGAANVQK
-826 NDLLVGGTLTIDE
+826 NLLVGGTLTIDE
-839 DGRMYCQY
+839 GGRMYCQY

-880 GGGGDDGSKVVRSLE
+880 GGGDDGSKVVRSLE

-907 NYRGTELTIS
+907 NYRGTKLTIS

-944 NKGNVWLY
+944 NKGNVWLH

-959 KLDVSNEG
+959 KLDVSNES
-967 GYFGGYGLVKAGGE
+967 GYFGGYGVVKAGGE
-981 DNLVGDEYGNRQFN
+981 DNLVGDENGNRQFN
-995 WTARISKEGASET
+995 WTARISKEGTSET
-1008 LTQEELTAAGASVL
+1008 LTQEELTAAGASTL
-1022 ADGIEIDLGSQT
+1022 ANRIEIDLGSQT
-1034 TLTLAGGLEIRD
+1034 TLTLADGLEIRD
-1046 KNVSIGGANAAKVV
+1046 KNVYIWGTNAAKVV
-1060 VNGTLSVWN
+1060 VNSTLSVWN
-1069 YLNLDAPMTVNGTV
+1069 YLNLDVPMTVNGTV

-1105 RNYYNESEHRQWTGS
+1105 HNYYNESEHRQWTGS
-1120 VQFGNNAWIALPEG
+1120 VEFESNAWIALPEG

-1209 LTGNGYD
+1209 LTVNGYD
-1216 TIIIGAADDSGNK
+1216 TIIIGAADESGNK
-1229 GEIIVNGSLRI
+1229 GEVIVNGSLRI

-1245 VDGTLAIN
+1245 VDGTLTIN

-1305 IGGSGNTTIDNTRLE
+1305 IGGSGKTMIDNTRLE

-1325 ELKAALSSLSGST
+1325 ELKAALSSLSGSA

-1345 CRSAMDDAAPGFVI
+1345 CRSAMDDADPYFVI

-1364 VPSSVELRMDEMR
+1364 VPSGVELRMDEMQ

-1386 AENAKLTVAGAVYS
+1386 AENAKLTIAGDVYC

-1407 VNGTLETLYGGQ
+1407 VNGTLKTLHGGQ
-1419 DENGNW
+1419 DEDGNGISN
-1425 IPDGRIA
+1425 GRIA

-1445 NGGST
+1445 NGGNT
-1450 NVYDRDEQTGGT
+1450 DVNDRDEQTGGT
-1462 LAVEGKMENSG
+1462 LAIEGTMENSG
-1473 NLNCRDLQY
+1473 YINCRDLRH
-1482 SGTTLT
+1482 SGTELT
-1488 NKGDIRVRQQLKIAE
+1488 NKGNIHVRQQLKIAE
-1503 GSVIENTGWITYGD
+1503 GSAIENAGWITYGD

-1526 SENATIRWEKTVNTV
+1526 SKNATIHWEKTVNTV

-1550 TENGTAT
+1550 TGNGTAT
-1557 LELREDCTLNED
+1557 LDLREDCALNED
-1569 LVIPGH
+1569 LAVPGN
-1575 IQLQISGENGTPH
+1575 IELVLAAEYERTS
-1588 TLTVPENVTLFVGGQ
+1588 TLTVPEGVTLSANGQ
-1603 LTAQNS
+1603 LNIKDS
-1609 ATIVVNGTLVTSGF
+1609 ATLAVNGTLATSNDV
-1623 AQVYGALTINESGVW
+1623 QVNGALLISESGVW
-1638 EQKDN
+1638 EQKN
-1643 ADVSDDRASVTI
+1643 SASVNNDSASITI
-1655 DGLLEQSESRVQ
+1655 NGALEQSESWVE
-1667 LSSWRNGKII
+1667 LTNWWNGKII

-1692 YKSSTAITGFD
+1692 RESSTAIIGFD
-1703 TGKYKLSTDDG
+1703 TGKYELRSDG
-1714 INYYLKRLS
+1714 EYYYLKRVS

-1783 ALARMLEA
+1783 ALARMLEE
-1791 QQDTQTADA
+1791 QQGTQTADA

-1819 TVQTEDG
+1819 TAQTEDG

>member
-26 PTTLVDTA
+26 PTTMVDTA

-56 DILTANADSEWIPMR
+56 DILTANADSDWIPMR

-84 TMTLNSSVTIPA
+84 TMTLNSSMTIPA
-96 KAYVHMRDGQLK
+96 SAYVHMRDGQLK
-108 VTALRKL
+108 VAALRKL

-154 SELKKLGNMAA
+154 SELKKLGDMAA
-165 AGDVAKNLE
+165 AGDVAKDLE

-190 AGVYMYLD
+190 AGVCMYLD
-198 EGKTLQVSGALTVEK
+198 EGKTLQVSGALTVKK
-213 DAAVGDYGVLKAVS
+213 DAVVGNYGVLKAAS

-248 QLTVNGEFY
+248 QLTVNGGFY

-271 VIGGTAEIDNYG
+271 VIGGTAEISNYG
-283 AGSISADVWSVNA
+283 AGSIFADVWSVNA
-296 AATINNYGVLVVPLA
+296 TATINNYGVLVVPLA

-337 CTVRLTDTEAGKA
+337 YAVRLTDTEAGKA

-377 NAAKGQP
+377 NAVKGQP

-391 DLTVDGAVDC
+391 NVTVDGAVDC

-433 RTLSANVP
+433 RTLSVNVP

-450 RSEGSFTFGTPGIVV
+450 RNEGGFTFGTPGIVV
-465 LQDGMTVN
+465 LQDGMTLN

-482 EVSGDVIVA
+482 EVYGDVAVA
-491 EGGVLHQTMGGVRIE
+491 EGGVLHQTMGSVRIE

-513 TMTVDMVDFQIKGS
+513 TMIVDMVDFQIKGS

-540 NANFSYQAKTTFNK
+540 NANFNYQAKTTFNRA
-554 DAILAA
+554 AILAA
-560 FAQEDVSTVTVEVNE
+560 FAQENVSTVTVDMTE

-587 GKTLVIDGYGTL
+587 EKTLVINGYGTL
-599 TIAPGVT
+599 TIAPGAT
-606 LALEEYI
+606 LALEGTVEADWEKDI
-613 RGENEAPPTGTM
+613 DGGQLKCGAPMVIQGTFSVGNEAYANPDG
-625 GGRIECSAPLV
+625 
-636 IKGMLDVR
+636 DVS
-644 AEACLNPETVTVENG
+644 VEND
-659 GKLIVQANGEYNS
+659 GKLIMA
-672 WYGSF
+672 GSAYF
-677 TVKAGGHV
+677 GGRSFVVKAGGHV
-685 TNNGWI
+685 TNNGWM
-691 SFGEDSVIAV
+691 SFTEGAAITVED
-701 EGDWAAAW
+701 DWAAVW
-709 TQGEGAEANKNVA
+709 TQGEGAETNINVVA
-722 ARLEQGDNADQKIQ
+722 ALEQGDNADQKIQ

-748 DFFSYTVPVYR
+748 DFFSYTLSVYR
-759 EDSGERIELTQDLTI
+759 QDDGERIELTQDVTI
-774 PAGVEL
+774 PTGVML
-780 AFSSEGA
+780 AFYNEGV

-792 EGAALTVQGILYS
+792 EGTALTIQGGLYS
-805 NDPFTV
+805 DAPITV
-811 DGKLTVSANGWATVW
+811 DGKLTVSASGYANVH
-826 NDLLVGGTLTIDE
+826 NNLLVGGTLVIDE
-839 DGRMYCQY
+839 GGRMYCLY
-847 LTDENEQGKAGTI
+847 LTDENEQGTAGKI
-860 VNNGSLAA
+860 INNGSLSA
-868 EQFDLKHNEVDI
+868 EQLDLKHNEVDI
-880 GGGGDDGSKVVRSLE
+880 GGGDDGSKVVRSLE

-959 KLDVSNEG
+959 KLDVSNES
-967 GYFGGYGLVKAGGE
+967 GYFGGYGVVKAGGE

-995 WTARISKEGASET
+995 WTARISKEGTSET
-1008 LTQEELTAAGASVL
+1008 LTQEELTAAGASTL
-1022 ADGIEIDLGSQT
+1022 ANRIEIDLGSQT
-1034 TLTLAGGLEIRD
+1034 TLTLADGLEIRD
-1046 KNVSIGGANAAKVV
+1046 KNVYIWGANAAKVV

-1105 RNYYNESEHRQWTGS
+1105 HNYYNESEHRQWTGS
-1120 VQFGNNAWIALPEG
+1120 VEFENNAWIALPEG
-1134 AAWDDYVTVDDGC
+1134 ATWDDYVTVDDGC
-1147 RLGVNRTV
+1147 RLGANRTV

-1161 SFLQSCNDGRDYIV
+1161 SFLQSCDDGRNYIV

-1209 LTGNGYD
+1209 LTGNGYN
-1216 TIIIGAADDSGNK
+1216 TIIIGAADESGNQ
-1229 GEIIVNGSLRI
+1229 GEVIVNGSLRI

-1245 VDGTLAIN
+1245 VDGTLTIS

-1305 IGGSGNTTIDNTRLE
+1305 IGGSGKTMIDNTRLE

-1325 ELKAALSSLSGST
+1325 ELKAALSSLSGSA

-1345 CRSAMDDAAPGFVI
+1345 CRSAMDDAAPYFVI

-1364 VPSSVELRMDEMR
+1364 VPSGVELRMDEMQ
-1377 SSNFRGLTV
+1377 SSSFRGLTV
-1386 AENAKLTVAGAVYS
+1386 AKNAKLTIAGDVYC

-1407 VNGTLETLYGGQ
+1407 VNGTLKTLHGGQ
-1419 DENGNW
+1419 DEDGNGISN
-1425 IPDGRIA
+1425 GRIA

-1445 NGGST
+1445 NGGNT
-1450 NVYDRDEQTGGT
+1450 DVNDRDEQTGGT
-1462 LAVEGKMENSG
+1462 LAIEGTMENSG
-1473 NLNCRDLQY
+1473 YINCRDLRH
-1482 SGTTLT
+1482 SGTELT
-1488 NKGDIRVRQQLKIAE
+1488 NKGNIYVRQQLKIAE

-1517 CDALDKINN
+1517 CDALDKISN
-1526 SENATIRWEKTVNTV
+1526 SGNASIRWEKTVNTV
-1541 EELRTLLTR
+1541 EELRALLTR

-1557 LELREDCTLNED
+1557 LELREDCTLNEELAVPGNIE
-1569 LVIPGH
+1569 LVFAADHG
-1575 IQLQISGENGTPH
+1575 QTP
-1588 TLTVPENVTLFVGGQ
+1588 TLTVSEGVTLSANGQ
-1603 LTAQNS
+1603 LNIKDS
-1609 ATIVVNGTLVTSGF
+1609 ATLAVNGTLATSNDV
-1623 AQVYGALTINESGVW
+1623 QVNGALLISESGVW
-1638 EQKDN
+1638 KQKN
-1643 ADVSDDRASVTI
+1643 SASVNNDGASITI
-1655 DGLLEQSESRVQ
+1655 NGALEQSESGVELTSR
-1667 LSSWRNGKII
+1667 WNGKII
-1677 FGANARWNEVGTISS
+1677 FGANAHWNEVGTISS
-1692 YKSSTAITGFD
+1692 RESSTAITGFD
-1703 TGKYKLSTDDG
+1703 TGKYKLSTNDG
-1714 INYYLKRLS
+1714 INYYLERL
-1723 SGGGSGGGET
+1723 SGGGSSSGGET
-1733 STVGDVNGDGV
+1733 STIGDVNGDGV

-1791 QQDTQTADA
+1791 QQGTQTADA

-1826 GAPVEPA
+1826 GASVESVPA
-1833 PAVDD
+1833 ADD
-1838 VPETV
+1838 VPETI
-1843 EESVTGEVPQTEA
+1843 EEPVTDEEPQTEA
-1856 GEQAA
+1856 VEQAA

>member
-56 DILTANADSEWIPMR
+56 DILTANADSEWISMR

-108 VTALRKL
+108 VTAPRKL

-154 SELKKLGNMAA
+154 SELKKLGDMAA
-165 AGDVAKNLE
+165 AGDVAKDLE
-174 VSVMADV
+174 VNVMADV

-198 EGKTLQVSGALTVEK
+198 EGKTLQVSGALTVKK
-213 DAAVGDYGVLKAVS
+213 DAAVGDYGVLKAAS

-248 QLTVNGEFY
+248 QLTVNGGFY

-271 VIGGTAEIDNYG
+271 VIGGTAEISNYG
-283 AGSISADVWSVNA
+283 AGSIFADVWSVNA
-296 AATINNYGVLVVPLA
+296 TATINNYGVLVVPLA

-337 CTVRLTDTEAGKA
+337 YAVRLTDTEAGKA

-357 NTFDTITDKKDYE
+357 HTFDTITDKKDYE

-377 NAAKGQP
+377 NAVKGQP

-391 DLTVDGAVDC
+391 NVTVDGAVDC

-433 RTLSANVP
+433 RTLSVNVP

-450 RSEGSFTFGTPGIVV
+450 RNEGGFTFGTPGIVV
-465 LQDGMTVN
+465 LQDGMTLN

-482 EVSGDVIVA
+482 EVYGDVAVA
-491 EGGVLHQTMGGVRIE
+491 EGGVLHQTMGSVRIE

-513 TMTVDMVDFQIKGS
+513 TMIVDMVDFQIKGS

-540 NANFSYQAKTTFNK
+540 NANFNYQVKTEFNR

-560 FAQEDVSTVTVEVNE
+560 FAQENVSTVTVEVNE

-581 NLTIPK
+581 DLTIPK
-587 GKTLVIDGYGTL
+587 KKTLVIEGYGTL

-613 RGENEAPPTGTM
+613 RGENESPWTGAP
-625 GGRIECSAPLV
+625 GGKLECGAPLV
-636 IKGMLDVR
+636 IKGTLDVGK
-644 AEACLNPETVTVENG
+644 EAYLNPQSTVTVENG
-659 GKLIVQANGEYNS
+659 GKLVVRENGEYYS
-672 WYGSF
+672 WNGSF

-691 SFGEDSVIAV
+691 SFGEDSVITVEDGWAV
-701 EGDWAAAW
+701 AW
-709 TQGEGAEANKNVA
+709 TQGKTAEAHKSVA

-748 DFFSYTVPVYR
+748 DFFSYTLSVYR
-759 EDSGERIELTQDLTI
+759 QDNGERIELTRDVTI

-780 AFSSEGA
+780 AFYNEGA

-792 EGAALTVQGILYS
+792 EGAALTVQGTLYS
-805 NDPFTV
+805 NAPFTV
-811 DGKLTVSANGWATVW
+811 DGKLTVSANGYANVQK
-826 NDLLVGGTLTIDE
+826 NLLVGGTLTIDE
-839 DGRMYCQY
+839 GGRMYCQY

-880 GGGGDDGSKVVRSLE
+880 GGGDDGSKVVRSLE

-907 NYRGTELTIS
+907 NYRGTKLTIS

-928 TINVTTFTVN
+928 TINVTTFTVS

-944 NKGNVWLY
+944 NRGNVTVF
-952 GDAYLYG
+952 GDMYLYG
-959 KLDVSNEG
+959 KLDVSNG
-967 GYFGGYGLVKAGGE
+967 ISYFGGYGVVKAGGE

-995 WTARISKEGASET
+995 WTSRISKEGTSET
-1008 LTQEELTAAGASVL
+1008 LTQEELTAAGASTL
-1022 ADGIEIDLGSQT
+1022 ANRIEIDLGSQT
-1034 TLTLAGGLEIRD
+1034 TLTLADGLEIRD
-1046 KNVSIGGANAAKVV
+1046 KNVYIWGANAAKVV
-1060 VNGTLSVWN
+1060 VNSTLSVWN

-1096 VSTGGKLHV
+1096 VNTGGKLHV

-1120 VQFGNNAWIALPEG
+1120 VEFGDAAWIALPEG

-1187 PLYIATGTTL
+1187 PLYIANGTTL

-1209 LTGNGYD
+1209 LTGNGYN
-1216 TIIIGAADDSGNK
+1216 TIIIGAADESGNK
-1229 GEIIVNGSLRI
+1229 GEVIVNGSLRI

-1245 VDGTLAIN
+1245 VDGTLTIN

-1305 IGGSGNTTIDNTRLE
+1305 IGGSGKTMIDNTRLE

-1325 ELKAALSSLSGST
+1325 ELKAALSSLSGSA

-1345 CRSAMDDAAPGFVI
+1345 CRSAMDDAAPYFVI

-1364 VPSSVELRMDEMR
+1364 VPSGVELRMDEMQ

-1386 AENAKLTVAGAVYS
+1386 AENAKLTIAGDVYC

-1407 VNGTLETLYGGQ
+1407 VNGTLKTLHGGQ
-1419 DENGNW
+1419 DEDGNGISN
-1425 IPDGRIA
+1425 GRIA

-1445 NGGST
+1445 NGGNT
-1450 NVYDRDEQTGGT
+1450 DVNDRDEQTGGT
-1462 LAVEGKMENSG
+1462 LAIEGTMENSG
-1473 NLNCRDLQY
+1473 YINCRDLRH
-1482 SGTTLT
+1482 SGTELT
-1488 NKGDIRVRQQLKIAE
+1488 NKGNIHVRQQLKIAE

-1517 CDALDKINN
+1517 CDALDKISN
-1526 SENATIRWEKTVNTV
+1526 SGNATIHWEKTVNTV

-1550 TENGTAT
+1550 TENGTVT
-1557 LELREDCTLNED
+1557 LDLREDCALNED
-1569 LVIPGH
+1569 LAVPGNIELVLAADH
-1575 IQLQISGENGTPH
+1575 GQAP
-1588 TLTVPENVTLFVGGQ
+1588 TLTVPEGVTLSANGQ
-1603 LTAQNS
+1603 LNIKDS
-1609 ATIVVNGTLVTSGF
+1609 ATLAVNGTLATSNDV
-1623 AQVYGALTINESGVW
+1623 QVNGALLISESGVW
-1638 EQKDN
+1638 KQKN
-1643 ADVSDDRASVTI
+1643 SASVNNDSASITI
-1655 DGLLEQSESRVQ
+1655 NGALEQSESWVE
-1667 LSSWRNGKII
+1667 LTSWWNGKII
-1677 FGANARWNEVGTISS
+1677 FGANARWNEVGAICSRE
-1692 YKSSTAITGFD
+1692 SSTAITGFD
-1703 TGKYKLSTDDG
+1703 TGKYELRSDG
-1714 INYYLKRLS
+1714 EYYYLKRVS

-1791 QQDTQTADA
+1791 QQGTQTADA

-1807 DTGAELNADAQD
+1807 DTGAELNAAAQD

-1826 GAPVEPA
+1826 GAPAEPV
-1833 PAVDD
+1833 PAADD